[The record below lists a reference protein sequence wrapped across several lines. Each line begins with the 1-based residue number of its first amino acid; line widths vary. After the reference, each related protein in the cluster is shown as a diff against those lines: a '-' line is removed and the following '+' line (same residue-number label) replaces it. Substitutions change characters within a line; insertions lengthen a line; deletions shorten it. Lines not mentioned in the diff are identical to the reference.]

1 MTQSAACSPTCAAFP
16 PVLEELLRPLFV
28 GGVVGGSSWAPS
40 VKQGALVAARGRG
53 SAIMEHL
60 LLEVAAA
67 PLRLIA
73 AKNEK
78 SRSELGRFLTKQ
90 VWTPQDRQCILST
103 LAQLLLD
110 KDCTVLVGRQ
120 LRPILLDLLERNAEA
135 IKAGGQV
142 NHDLHER
149 LCVSMSKLIGSH
161 PDVLPFALRYFKD
174 SSPVFQRLFLESS
187 DANPVRYGHRRMKL
201 RDLMEAA
208 YKFLQQEQSVFR
220 DLWDWS
226 VCVPLLRSH
235 DTLVRW
241 YTANCLALVTCM
253 NEEHKLSFLK
263 KIFNSEELI
272 HFRLR
277 LLEEAQLQD
286 LEKALVLANPE
297 TSLWRKEKELQYL
310 QGHLVSADLSSRV
323 TVVCGVV
330 LPRQPPAPGEQAGNR
345 SSAREQEL
353 AFRSYVL
360 VESVCRNLQTLAM
373 AVASQNAVLL
383 EGPIGCGKTSLVEH
397 LAAMTG
403 RRKPPQLLKVQL
415 GDQTDSKMLLGMYRC
430 TDVPGEFVWQPGT
443 LTQAATKG
451 HWILLED
458 IDYAP
463 LDVVSVLIPLLE
475 NGELLIPGQGDCL
488 KVAPGFQFFATRRLL
503 SCGGN
508 WYRPLNSHATLLDK
522 YWTKIHLDNMDK
534 TELNEVLQSRYPS
547 LLAAT
552 DHLLDIYIQLTGDK
566 HHSQSDSSVEC
577 EQAPQEVS
585 EARRENKR
593 LSLEGRE
600 LSLRDL
606 LNWCNRIAHSFDS
619 LSASA
624 SFSIFQEAL
633 DCFSAML
640 SKQTSK
646 LKIAEVIGSR
656 LNISKK
662 KAEFFCQLYKPE
674 IVINE
679 LDVQVGRVRLLRKQS
694 EAVHIQREKLT
705 FAATRPSSV
714 LIEQLAVCVSKGEP
728 VLLVGETGTGK
739 TSTVQYLAHI
749 TGHRLRV
756 VNMNQQS
763 DTADLLGGYKPV
775 DHKLIWLP
783 LREAFEELFAQT
795 FSKKQNFT
803 FLGHIQTCYRQK
815 RWHDLLRLMQHVHKS
830 AVKKDG
836 KENETG
842 LLLKEKWEA
851 FGLRLNH
858 AQQQMK
864 MTENALLFAFVE
876 GTLAQAVTKGE
887 WILLDEINLAAP
899 ETLECLSGLLEGS
912 SGSLVLLDRGD
923 SEPLVRHPD
932 FRLFA
937 CMNPATDVGKRN
949 LPPGIRNRFTELYV
963 EELESKEDLQILIVD
978 YLKGLSVN
986 KSTVQGIINFYRDV
1000 RKMSGVTL
1008 VDGTGHRPHYSLRT
1022 LCRALR
1028 FAASNP
1034 CSNIQRSL
1042 YEGFCLGFLTQ
1053 LDRASHPI
1061 VQKLILK
1068 HIISGNIKSLLKQP
1082 IPEPKGGRLIQVEGY
1097 WISMGDKEPTIDET
1111 YILTSSVKLNLRDIV
1126 RVVSAGT
1133 YPVLI
1138 QGETSVG
1145 KTSLIRWLAAASGNH
1160 CVRINNHEHTDIQE
1174 YIGCYTSDSSG
1185 KLVFKE
1191 GVLIDAMRKGYWIIL
1206 DELNLAPTDVL
1217 EALNRLLDDNRELL
1231 ITETQEVVK
1240 AHPRFMLFA
1249 TQNPPGLYGGRKV
1262 LSRAFRNRFVELHF
1276 DELPSSEL
1284 ETILHKRCSLPPS
1297 YCSKLVKVMLDLQSY
1312 RRSSSVFAG
1321 KQGFITLRD
1330 LFRWAERYRLAE
1342 QSQKEYDWLQHLAND
1357 GYMLLAGR
1365 VRKQEEVD
1373 VIQEVL
1379 EKHFKKKLCPQSL
1392 FSKENV
1398 LKLLSK
1404 LSTHIST
1411 LESKFSHVV
1420 WTESMRRLALLVGRA
1435 LEFGEPVLLVGDTG
1449 CGKTTVCQVF
1459 AALANQKLYSVNCH
1473 LHMETSDFLGGLRPV
1488 RQKPKDKEEVD
1499 TSRLFEWHDGP
1510 LVLAM
1515 KEDGFFLLDEISLAD
1530 DSVLERLNS
1539 VLEVEKSLLL
1549 AEKGSLEDKD
1559 NEVELLTA
1567 GKKFRILATMNP
1579 GGDFGKKELSPALR
1593 NRFTEIWC
1601 PQSTSRED
1609 LKQIIS
1615 SNLRPGLSLGRID
1628 YKGADIA
1635 EVMLDF
1641 IDWLTHQEFG
1651 RRCVVS
1657 IRDILSW
1664 VNFMNTMG
1672 KEAALKRPETIST
1685 VTSFVHAACLVYID
1699 GIGSGVTSSGFGTA
1713 LLARKECLK
1722 FLIKR
1727 LSKIVRLTECQKN
1740 ELKIYDRLKA
1750 KEFTGIDDLWGIH
1763 PFFIPRGPVLHR
1775 NNIADYALSAGTTA
1789 MNAQRL
1795 LRATKL
1801 NKPILLEG
1809 SPGVGKTSLVGALAK
1824 ASGNTLVRINLS
1836 EQTDITDLFGAD
1848 LPVEGGKGGEF
1859 AWRDGPL
1866 LAALKAGH
1874 WVVLDELNLASQSVL
1889 EGLNACFDHRGEIY
1903 VPELGMSFQVQHEKT
1918 KIFGCQNPFR
1928 QGGGRKGLPRSFL
1941 NRFTQVFVDPLTV
1954 IDMEFIASTL
1964 FPAIDKNIL
1973 KKMVAFNNQ
1982 MDHEVTVE
1990 KKWGQKGGPWEFNL
2004 RDLFRW
2010 CQLMLVDQSPGC
2022 YDPGQHVFL
2031 VYGERMRTRE
2041 DKEKVFAVFKDVF
2054 SSNSNPYTGTRLL
2067 HITPYDVQL
2076 GYSVLSRGNYV
2087 PAPSRRPLSLLH
2099 QSLQP
2104 LESVMKCVQMSWMV
2118 ILVGPASVG
2127 KTSLV
2132 QLLAQLTGHTLKIMA
2147 MNSAM
2152 DTTELLGGF
2161 EQVDLMR
2168 PWRKLLEKVES
2179 TVQAL
2184 LRDSLLISADDAA
2197 VVLRAWSHF
2206 LLTYT
2211 PKDLGEA
2218 GKGVTAE
2225 IVSKLEAVLLLL
2237 QRLNNKINSYSK
2249 AEFAKLVEEFQ
2260 SFGLKLMQSSSGRSH
2275 GTFEWVD
2282 SMLVQALKSGDW
2294 LLMDNVNFCNPS
2306 VLDRLNALLEPGGV
2320 LTVSERGMIDGSTP
2334 TITPHPNFRLFLSM
2348 DPVHGEISRA
2358 MRNRGLEIYISGEGD
2373 RSIPDELDLKV
2384 LLHSLGL
2391 VGDSVCDTLLAL
2403 HRETQSTVVGS
2414 PASSVSTLIQTA
2426 SLIVQYLQRGLGL
2439 DRAFSEAC
2447 CEAYVRSQHSPA
2459 NQKLVQALLEKHISS
2474 LRAHETWGNAILAMG
2489 LWPDSLPSAVFAT
2502 EDSHLSVVRSDGQIL
2517 AYCLNR
2523 MSMKTSSWARIQP
2536 LTLPD
2541 LEKIMQSS
2549 SPESLKFSSVEVDT
2563 FWIDEPDVLAMAVK
2577 LLIERA
2583 TNQDWM
2589 LRVKW
2594 LYHLAKNIPQGL
2606 ESIQIHLE
2614 ASAESLRKFYS
2625 NSLSAGVSNVIKI
2638 LQPNI
2643 TDEFVI
2649 PLDPRWN
2656 MQALD
2661 IIRNSMDFDPQTDQS
2676 EQLFSLLESIANKT
2690 IIYLDRDKRFFTEEK
2705 MIFSVGGKKLRNSV
2719 LRMSFEFHKDPE
2731 SYHSLP
2737 HEIVVNLAAF
2747 FELCDALTLLWVQS
2761 SQEVV
2766 SDASVNEIL
2775 DSLQWRDRFWTVADT
2790 VKLDAP
2796 GLALLALHWHWVLKH
2811 LVRQIP
2817 RLLMNHEDKYYK
2829 EVQTVSEH
2837 VQNCLGSPTGG
2848 FTGIKKLQKFL
2859 GRPFPFKDKL
2869 VVECFSQLKI
2879 LNKALAIREQM
2890 PTLQE
2895 SGWQEDIRRLQMVA
2909 SEWTLKKSLLQA
2921 GGLVLRA
2928 NILED
2933 VKTDELKNLVN
2944 AQCLKLKAKGI
2955 SLGFLEQKSNEAS
2968 SLSQPDFTSLIQLT
2982 RSVQLWPAMEYL
2994 AVLWQYKV
3002 TADFMTLACLRRS
3015 SKNWQLQIDEEISHH
3030 ITFCLKHTP
3039 VAPQE
3044 FQGLWSLLHHQKVS
3058 TEEMISLWADFLN
3071 STFTSFWSST
3081 VTTDPE
3087 YWLTWSPLPGAQQRE
3102 RPKSLLDSTLKGP
3115 GCLSRAMF
3123 SKCCF
3128 EVLTSSCK
3136 ESPWDVSGLPILS
3149 SSHVTLGEWV
3159 ERAQQLQ
3166 DIRSVLWTNMAV
3178 PSVAEFRRT
3187 DSQLQ
3192 GLVLCRHLAGLA
3204 ELLPETR
3211 RREYI
3216 QNCEQLLCGDSQAFQ
3231 HVGQTLG
3238 DMAGQVALPK
3248 ELLCLLLTSL
3258 RHLFGEGEGK
3268 QDLPEPARRGSLWV
3282 SLGLLQIQ
3290 TWLPQARFDPAVK
3303 REYKLKYAK
3312 EELHQLQCEWK
3323 TRNLLSQLQ
3332 TGRDLEDEVII
3343 SYSHPHIRL
3352 LHQRIDHL
3360 ENLILSLSKKQA
3372 FRPQQPAYESLAQEI
3387 HHYVTSIAKAP
3398 AVQDLLARL
3407 LQALRAD
3414 RPRSAQAAQNLLKE
3428 EASWQQSH
3436 HQFRKRLAE
3445 EYTLYPD
3452 SVAPLQASIL
3462 QLQHGMRLVASEV
3475 HASLHSSVVCADRL
3489 DALATSLLAFP
3500 SVNPTFPTYYA
3511 HADALC
3517 SVKSEEVVRGLGKLI
3532 LKRSGGKELE
3542 GKGVR
3547 PCPTR
3552 EQLLVN
3558 ALLYLRSHVL
3568 CKGELDQRA
3577 LQLFRHV
3584 CQEII
3589 NEWDEQERIAQEKA
3603 KQESSLYRYRSRNSK
3618 TALSEEEEEEREFRK
3633 QFPLHEKDFA
3643 DILVEPTLEEKK
3655 GASDGHEE
3663 AAPTDPA
3670 LLSPSSM
3677 QAVMLVHQQL
3687 CLSFARSLWYQ
3698 QTLPPHEAKHYLSLF
3713 LSCYQTGASLV
3724 THFYPLMGVELNDQL
3739 LGSQL
3744 LACTLSH
3751 NTLFGEA
3758 TSDLIVKPDGPYDF
3772 YQHPNI
3778 PEARHCQPVLQ
3789 GFSEAISQ
3797 LLQDWPE
3804 HPALEQLLVVIGRI
3818 RSFPLSSP
3826 ISKFLNGLEILLAK
3840 AQDWEEN
3847 ASRALSL
3854 RKHLDLVSQM
3864 IIRWRKLELNCWCMS
3879 LDNTMK
3885 RHTEKSTKHWFS
3897 IYQMLEKH
3905 MQEQTE
3911 EQEDDKQMTLVLL
3924 VSTLQAFIEGSS
3936 LGEFHVRLQ
3945 MLLVFHCHVLLMPQV
3960 EGKDSLCSVLWNL
3973 YHYYKQFFDR
3983 VQAKIV
3989 ELRSPLEKELKEFVK
4004 ISKWNDVSF
4013 WSIKQ
4018 SVEKTHRT
4026 LFKFM
4031 KKFEAVLSE
4040 PCLSSLVESDE
4051 EQPDFL
4057 LQPTEAATSEVSP
4070 IQSLNR
4076 ALRETLLARPAAA
4089 EATIPEQC
4097 HSAPFPSEGEL
4108 LYRLPKLM
4116 KRMRRV
4122 CLALMKESRLP
4133 HLVEG
4138 LDQFTGEVI
4147 SSVSEL
4153 QSLKV
4158 EPSAEKEKQQSEAK
4172 HILMRKQRALAD
4184 LFKYLA
4190 KTGLSYRKGLAWAR
4204 SKNHQ
4209 EMLHLRPL
4217 DLRSALSIVS
4227 STQEAD
4233 SRLLTEISTSW
4244 DGCQKYFYRCVA
4256 RHARLTAALAA
4267 PAKEMGVGNIERC
4280 KGFSA
4285 HLMKMLIRQRR
4296 SLTTLTEQ
4304 WILLRNLLSCVQEI
4318 HGRLLEPLLYPV
4330 AFPPQEGVQQWTE
4343 RLQHLAMQS
4352 QILLEQLSWFLQCCP
4367 SAGTAPGHSDAQ
4379 VQGQPSVPYPKG
4391 PELSNGQL
4399 SGAVPDLI
4407 PSNLS
4412 YPSPVPG
4419 SQLPSGCRMRKQ
4431 DPLWQQSTSRL
4442 TEMLKTIRTVK
4453 ADVDRIRQQSCE
4465 TLFHSWKD
4473 FEVCSSGLSCLSQLS
4488 AHLQGLES
4496 LFILPG
4502 MEVEQTDQQMA
4513 LVESL
4518 EYVRGEINKATDDF
4532 ATWKTHLLTS
4542 GSQRGNQMLDE
4553 GFVEDFAEQ
4562 METAIRAVLFAIQNL
4577 AERNSKKTEENADQ
4591 TRPQE
4596 DDEAAAGF
4604 ERLQS
4609 GHLTKLLEEDFWA
4622 DVSTLHVQKI
4632 ISAVSELLERLK
4644 SYGEDSTAAKHMF
4657 FSQSCCLLVRLV
4669 PMLSRYSDLV
4679 LFFLTMSLATHR
4691 SSAKLLSVLTQLFTE
4706 LAQKGFCLPKEF
4718 MEDSAGE
4725 GATEFHDYEGGGIGE
4740 GEGVKDV
4747 SDQIE
4752 NEEQAEDT
4760 FQKGQEKDTEDPDSK
4775 PDIKGEENA
4784 IEMSEDFDGKMHDG
4798 ELEEQEE
4805 DDEKSDSESAD
4816 LDKQMGDL
4824 NGEEAD
4830 KLDERLWGDDEEED
4844 EEEEDSATEETG
4856 PGMDEEDCGLVAKED
4871 NLDSGK
4877 SNKDKNQQDKKEE
4890 KEEAEANDDG
4900 QGQDKINE
4908 QIDEREYDE
4917 NEVDPYHGNQEML
4930 PEPEALDLPDDLN
4943 LDSEDK
4949 NGDEDTDHE
4958 EGEEENPL
4966 DIKEKPLDT
4975 EEADHE
4981 AEDISEETESDQN
4994 ESQGQ
4999 HEPEE
5004 GANEADKEEGEE
5016 EMDTGAGDQ
5025 NEETGEHP
5033 EDSSED
5039 EEQPSLEDKDRDAE
5053 ASDESADS
5061 GVSVDQ
5067 GLQPQKEEKEEE
5079 EGENSDTEEQVPEA
5093 TERKEHDSCGQ
5104 TGLENVQSSQAVEL
5118 AGAAPEK
5125 EQGKEEH
5132 GSGAA
5137 DANQAEG
5144 HESNFIARLA
5154 SQKQTRKNTQSFK
5167 RKPGQADNERSM
5179 GDHNERVHK
5188 RLRTVDTDSPA
5199 EQGPPQPQAQ
5209 LEDADAFEHIK
5220 QGSEPYDAQTYD
5232 VASME
5237 QQQSAKDSSKE
5248 QEQEEME
5255 DAFMDM
5261 EEQEELKAVDTEQLK
5276 PEEVKS
5282 RATASSGFD
5291 EMEIQTVKTEEDQ
5304 DLRRDKSHKETENE
5318 KPERS
5323 RDSTIHTAHQFLV
5336 DTIFQPFLKDV
5347 CELRQELERQLE
5359 TWQPHESGSPEEE
5372 KAAAEMWQ
5380 SYLVLTA
5387 PLSQQL
5393 CEQLRLILEPTQA
5406 AKLKGDY
5413 RTGKRLNMRKVI
5425 PYIAS
5430 QFRKDKI
5437 WLRRTKPSKR
5447 QYQICLA
5454 IDDSSSMVDNHT
5466 KQLAYESLAVIGNAL
5481 TLLEVGQIAVCSF
5494 GESVKLLHPFHEQ
5507 FSDYS
5512 GSQILRLCK
5521 FQQKK
5526 TRIAQFLESVA
5537 NMFAAAQQFSQHVSP
5552 DTAQLLLVVSD
5563 GRGLFLEGKDR
5574 VLAAV
5579 QAAQNA
5585 NIFVIFVVLDNPSS
5599 RDSILDI
5606 KVPIFKGP
5614 GEMPEIRSYMEEFPF
5629 PFYIILRDMNALP
5642 ETLSDALRQWF
5653 ELVTASDHL

>member
-1 MTQSAACSPTCAAFP
+1 
-16 PVLEELLRPLFV
+16 
-28 GGVVGGSSWAPS
+28 
-40 VKQGALVAARGRG
+40 
-53 SAIMEHL
+53 MEHL
-60 LLEVAAA
+60 LVEVAAA
-67 PLRLIA
+67 PLRLIV

-78 SRSELGRFLTKQ
+78 SRSELGRFLAKQ
-90 VWTPQDRQCILST
+90 IWTPQDRQCILNT

-110 KDCTVLVGRQ
+110 KDYTMLVGRQ
-120 LRPILLDLLERNAEA
+120 LRPLLLDLLERNAEA
-135 IKAGGQV
+135 IKTGGQV

-149 LCVSMSKLIGSH
+149 LCVSMSRLLGSH

-174 SSPVFQRLFLESS
+174 TSPVFQRLFLESS
-187 DANPVRYGHRRMKL
+187 DANPVRYGRRRMKL

-220 DLWDWS
+220 ELWDWS

-263 KIFNSEELI
+263 KIFSGEELT

-297 TSLWRKEKELQYL
+297 ACLWRKDKELQYS
-310 QGHLVSADLSSRV
+310 QGHLVSADLCTRV
-323 TVVCGVV
+323 TAVCGVV
-330 LPRQPPAPGEQAGNR
+330 LPRHPPAAEEQINNR
-345 SSAREQEL
+345 TSSCEQEL
-353 AFRSYVL
+353 SLRSYVL
-360 VESVCRNLQTLAM
+360 VDSVCKNLQTLAM

-403 RRKPPQLLKVQL
+403 RRKPPNLLKVQL

-475 NGELLIPGQGDCL
+475 NGELLIPGRGDCL
-488 KVAPGFQFFATRRLL
+488 KVVPGFQFFATRRLL

-522 YWTKIHLDNMDK
+522 YWTKIHLDNLDK
-534 TELNEVLQSRYPS
+534 KELTEVLQSRFPS
-547 LLAAT
+547 LLAAAH
-552 DHLLDIYIQLTGDK
+552 HLLDIYIQLTGEK
-566 HHSQSDSSVEC
+566 HHSRSEVSVEC
-577 EQAPQEVS
+577 EQPS
-585 EARRENKR
+585 EEAMAARREDKR
-593 LSLEGRE
+593 PVLEGRE

-606 LNWCNRIAHSFDS
+606 LNWCNRIAHSFDGS
-619 LSASA
+619 SSSASL
-624 SFSIFQEAL
+624 SIFQEAL
-633 DCFSAML
+633 DCFTAML
-640 SKQTSK
+640 SEHTSK
-646 LKIAEVIGSR
+646 LKMAEIIGGK

-662 KAEFFCQLYKPE
+662 KAEFFCQFYKPE

-679 LDVQVGRVRLLRKQS
+679 LDIQVGRVRLLRKQS
-694 EAVHIQREKLT
+694 ETVHIQKEKLT

-775 DHKLIWLP
+775 DHRLIWLP
-783 LREAFEELFAQT
+783 LRESFEELFAQT
-795 FSKKQNFT
+795 FSRKQNFT

-815 RWHDLLRLMQHVHKS
+815 RWHDLLRLMQHVYKS
-830 AVKKDG
+830 AVN
-836 KENETG
+836 KEGRESETG
-842 LLLKEKWEA
+842 ILLKEKWEA
-851 FGLRLNH
+851 FGLRLSH

-864 MTENALLFAFVE
+864 MTENSLLFAFVE
-876 GTLAQAVTKGE
+876 GTLAQAVKKGE

-923 SEPLVRHPD
+923 TEPLVRHPD
-932 FRLFA
+932 FHLFA

-949 LPPGIRNRFTELYV
+949 LPPGIRNRFTELYI

-978 YLKGLSVN
+978 YLKGSSVN
-986 KSTVQGIINFYRDV
+986 RSTVQGIINFYTAL
-1000 RKMSGVTL
+1000 RKESGAKL

-1034 CSNIQRSL
+1034 CCNIQRSL

-1053 LDRASHPI
+1053 LDRMSHPV
-1061 VQKLILK
+1061 VQKLIGQ
-1068 HIISGNIKSLLKQP
+1068 HIVSGSVKSLLKQP

-1097 WISMGDKEPTIDET
+1097 WISVGDKEPTIDET
-1111 YILTSSVKLNLRDIV
+1111 YVLTSSVKLNLKDIA

-1145 KTSLIRWLAAASGNH
+1145 KTSLIRWLAAATGNQ

-1174 YIGCYTSDSSG
+1174 YIGCYTTNSSG

-1217 EALNRLLDDNRELL
+1217 EALNRLLDDNRELF

-1297 YCSKLVKVMLDLQSY
+1297 YCSKLVKVMLELQSY

-1330 LFRWAERYRLAE
+1330 LFRWAERYRLTE
-1342 QSQKEYDWLQHLAND
+1342 QTEKEYDWLQHLAND
-1357 GYMLLAGR
+1357 GFMLLAGR

-1379 EKHFKKKLCPQSL
+1379 EKHFKKKLCPRSL
-1392 FSKENV
+1392 FSKEKV
-1398 LKLLSK
+1398 LKLLGK
-1404 LSTHIST
+1404 LSTHVLPLKSQ
-1411 LESKFSHVV
+1411 FSHIV
-1420 WTESMRRLALLVGRA
+1420 WTEGMRRLAVLVGRA
-1435 LEFGEPVLLVGDTG
+1435 LEFGEPVLLIGDTG
-1449 CGKTTVCQVF
+1449 CGKTTICQLF

-1473 LHMETSDFLGGLRPV
+1473 LNMETSDFLGGLRPV
-1488 RQKPKDKEEVD
+1488 RQKPGDKEEMD

-1539 VLEVEKSLLL
+1539 VLEVEKCLVL
-1549 AEKGSLEDKD
+1549 AEKGSPEEND

-1601 PQSTSRED
+1601 PQSTRRGD
-1609 LKQIIS
+1609 LSQIITC
-1615 SNLRPGLSLGRID
+1615 NLRRGLSLGWTD
-1628 YKGADIA
+1628 HKGADIA
-1635 EVMLDF
+1635 KVMLDF

-1651 RRCVVS
+1651 RKCVVS

-1664 VNFMNTMG
+1664 VNFMNTMS
-1672 KEAALKRPETIST
+1672 KEAAVRRPDAIST
-1685 VTSFVHAACLVYID
+1685 VTAFVHAACLVYID

-1713 LLARKECLK
+1713 LLAREECLK
-1722 FLIKR
+1722 FLMKK
-1727 LSKIVRLTECQKN
+1727 LSKIVQLTECQKN
-1740 ELKIYDRLKA
+1740 ELKMYDRFKVR
-1750 KEFTGIDDLWGIH
+1750 EFTGIDNLWGIH
-1763 PFFIPRGPVLHR
+1763 PFFIPRGPVLHS
-1775 NNIADYALSAGTTA
+1775 NGTADYALSAGTTA

-1824 ASGNTLVRINLS
+1824 AAGNVLVRINLS

-1889 EGLNACFDHRGEIY
+1889 EGLNACFDHRAEIY
-1903 VPELGMSFQVQHEKT
+1903 VPELGMTFQVQHEKT

-1928 QGGGRKGLPRSFL
+1928 QGGGRKGLPKSFL

-1964 FPAIDKNIL
+1964 FPAIDKNIV

-1982 MDHEVTVE
+1982 IDHEVTVE

-2022 YDPGQHVFL
+2022 YDPGQHMFL
-2031 VYGERMRTRE
+2031 VYGKRMRTRE
-2041 DKEKVFAVFKDVF
+2041 DEEKVISVFKNVF
-2054 SSNSNPYTGTRLL
+2054 GSNSNPYMGTRLF

-2076 GYSVLSRGNYV
+2076 GYSVLSRGSYV
-2087 PAPSRRPLSLLH
+2087 SHPSRRPLLLLH
-2099 QSLQP
+2099 QSLQS
-2104 LESVMKCVQMSWMV
+2104 LESIMKCVQMSWMV

-2132 QLLAQLTGHTLKIMA
+2132 QLLAHLTGHTLKIMA

-2161 EQVDLMR
+2161 EQVDLVR
-2168 PWRKLLEKVES
+2168 PWRHLLEKVED
-2179 TVQAL
+2179 TIRAL
-2184 LRDSLLISADDAA
+2184 LRDSLLVSADDAE

-2206 LLTYT
+2206 LLTYK
-2211 PKDLGEA
+2211 PKSLGED
-2218 GKGVTAE
+2218 GKGITME
-2225 IVSKLEAVLLLL
+2225 IVNKLEAVLLLM
-2237 QRLNNKINSYSK
+2237 QRLNNKITLYSK
-2249 AEFAKLVEEFQ
+2249 AEFGKLVEDFR
-2260 SFGLKLMQSSSGRSH
+2260 SFGVKLMHSASGCSH

-2282 SMLVQALKSGDW
+2282 SMLVRALKSGDW

-2320 LTVSERGMIDGSTP
+2320 LTINERGMMDGSTP
-2334 TITPHPNFRLFLSM
+2334 TITPNPNFRLFLSM

-2358 MRNRGLEIYISGEGD
+2358 MRNRGLEIFISEGGD
-2373 RSIPDELDLKV
+2373 NNISDNLDLKV

-2391 VGDSVCDTLLAL
+2391 VGDSVCDILLAL
-2403 HRETQSTVVGS
+2403 HAETQSSLVGS
-2414 PASSVSTLIQTA
+2414 PASSVSALVQAAVLIA
-2426 SLIVQYLQRGLGL
+2426 QYLQRGLCL

-2447 CEAYVRSQHSPA
+2447 WEVYVCSQHSAA
-2459 NQKLVQALLEKHISS
+2459 NQKLVQALLEKHAS
-2474 LRAHETWGNAILAMG
+2474 LLQARETWGNSILAAG
-2489 LWPDSLPSAVFAT
+2489 LWPDSVPSALFAT
-2502 EDSHLSVVRSDGQIL
+2502 EDSHLSVVRNDGQIL

-2523 MSMKTSSWARIQP
+2523 ISMKASSWARSQP
-2536 LTLPD
+2536 LTLQD

-2549 SPESLKFSSVEVDT
+2549 NPENLKFSEVQVDAY
-2563 FWIDEPDVLAMAVK
+2563 WMDEPDVLAMAVK
-2577 LLIERA
+2577 LLIERS

-2594 LYHLAKNIPQGL
+2594 LSHLAKNIPQSL
-2606 ESIQIHLE
+2606 ESLQVHLE
-2614 ASAESLRKFYS
+2614 GSATSLRNFYS
-2625 NSLSAGVSNVIKI
+2625 NSLSAEVTNIFKI
-2638 LQPNI
+2638 LQANMA
-2643 TDEFVI
+2643 DDFVI

-2656 MQALD
+2656 MQALG
-2661 IIRNSMDFDPQTDQS
+2661 IIRNSMDVAPPTDQP
-2676 EQLFSLLESIANKT
+2676 EQLFMLLESVANKT
-2690 IIYLDRDKRFFTEEK
+2690 IVYLDREKRIFTEANLISASGK
-2705 MIFSVGGKKLRNSV
+2705 MLKNSV

-2731 SYHSLP
+2731 SYHNLP

-2747 FELCDALTLLWVQS
+2747 FELCDALILLWVQS
-2761 SQEVV
+2761 PQGMV
-2766 SDASVNEIL
+2766 SDDNVSEIL
-2775 DSLQWRDRFWTVADT
+2775 SSVRWRDRFWTVSDS
-2790 VKLDAP
+2790 VKVDAP

-2811 LVRQIP
+2811 LVLQIP
-2817 RLLMNHEDKYYK
+2817 QLLVNHENKYYK
-2829 EVQTVSEH
+2829 EVQMVSRH
-2837 VQNCLGSPTGG
+2837 IQNCLGSLTGSS
-2848 FTGIKKLQKFL
+2848 TGVKKLQKFL

-2869 VVECFSQLKI
+2869 VVECFSQLKV
-2879 LNKALAIREQM
+2879 LNRVLGLREQM
-2890 PTLQE
+2890 PIPGE
-2895 SGWQEDIRRLQMVA
+2895 SGWLENINRLQVLA
-2909 SEWTLKKSLLQA
+2909 SEWILKKSLLEA
-2921 GGLVLRA
+2921 WGLIFRA
-2928 NILED
+2928 NTLED
-2933 VKTDELKNLVN
+2933 VNLDDLKNFLS
-2944 AQCLKLKAKGI
+2944 AQCSELKAKGL
-2955 SLGFLEQKSNEAS
+2955 SLGFLEKKIGEAS
-2968 SLSQPDFTSLIQLT
+2968 SSTSQPDFTSLVRLT
-2982 RSVQLWPAMEYL
+2982 RHVQLWPVVEYL
-2994 AVLWQYKV
+2994 AVLWQYRLIAHIV
-3002 TADFMTLACLRRS
+3002 TQIYLRRL
-3015 SKNWQLQIDEEISHH
+3015 SKNEQLQIDEEISHH
-3030 ITFCLKHTP
+3030 VTFCLKHTS

-3044 FQGLWSLLHHQKVS
+3044 LQDLWSLLHHQKMS
-3058 TEEMISLWADFLN
+3058 TEEVVYLWSELFN
-3071 STFTSFWSST
+3071 STFNSFWSST

-3087 YWLTWSPLPGAQQRE
+3087 YWLTWIPLPREQQRDIP
-3102 RPKSLLDSTLKGP
+3102 RALLDSTLKGP
-3115 GCLSRAMF
+3115 GNLCRATF

-3136 ESPWDVSGLPILS
+3136 AGAWDMSGLPILS

-3159 ERAQQLQ
+3159 ERVQQLQ
-3166 DIRSVLWTNMAV
+3166 DISSLLWTNMAI

-3187 DSQLQ
+3187 DAQLQ
-3192 GLVLCRHLAGLA
+3192 GLVLCRHLMGLA
-3204 ELLPETR
+3204 ELLPEPQQQQ
-3211 RREYI
+3211 YI
-3216 QNCEQLLCGDSQAFQ
+3216 RSCEQLLLGDNQACQ
-3231 HVGQTLG
+3231 HMGQALG
-3238 DMAGQVALPK
+3238 DMAAHRALPE

-3258 RHLFGEGEGK
+3258 HYFFGEEDSTK
-3268 QDLPEPARRGSLWV
+3268 NLPEPAQRGSVWV
-3282 SLGLLQIQ
+3282 TLGLVQIQ

-3323 TRNLLSQLQ
+3323 TRNLSSQLQ
-3332 TGRDLEDEVII
+3332 TGRDLEDEAIA

-3352 LHQRIDHL
+3352 LRQRIDHL
-3360 ENLILSLSKKQA
+3360 ENSVCSLLKKQA
-3372 FRPQQPAYESLAQEI
+3372 FRPQQPSYESLVQEI
-3387 HHYVTSIAKAP
+3387 HHYVTSIAQA
-3398 AVQDLLARL
+3398 ATVQHLLARL
-3407 LQALRAD
+3407 LQAIRVD
-3414 RPRSAQAAQNLLKE
+3414 GVQSAQVAQSLLKE
-3428 EASWQQSH
+3428 EASWQQSQ
-3436 HQFRKRLAE
+3436 HQFRKRLGE
-3445 EYTLYPD
+3445 EYSLYPD
-3452 SVAPLQASIL
+3452 VVTPLQASVL
-3462 QLQHGMRLVASEV
+3462 QLQHGMRLVASAV
-3475 HASLHSSVVCADRL
+3475 HASLHGSALSADRL
-3489 DALATSLLAFP
+3489 RALATALLAFP
-3500 SVNPTFPTYYA
+3500 SVGPTFPTYYA

-3517 SVKSEEVVRGLGKLI
+3517 SVKSEEVRRGLGKLVI
-3532 LKRSGGKELE
+3532 KRSGGQEPE
-3542 GKGVR
+3542 GPGQQ
-3547 PCPTR
+3547 PCLTR
-3552 EQLLVN
+3552 EQLLLN

-3568 CKGELDQRA
+3568 CKGELDHRA
-3577 LQLFRHV
+3577 LLLFRHV
-3584 CQEII
+3584 CQEIV
-3589 NEWDEQERIAQEKA
+3589 NEWDEQERVAQEKA
-3603 KQESSLYRYRSRNSK
+3603 EQEGCLYRYRSKSSR
-3618 TALSEEEEEEREFRK
+3618 TTLSEEEEEEQEFRK

-3643 DILVEPTLEEKK
+3643 DILTVPMLEGKK
-3655 GASDGHEE
+3655 EISDGQEE
-3663 AAPTDPA
+3663 ETAVDPA
-3670 LLSPSSM
+3670 LLSQSSM
-3677 QAVMLVHQQL
+3677 QAVMLIHQQL
-3687 CLSFARSLWYQ
+3687 CLSFTRSLWYQ
-3698 QTLPPHEAKHYLSLF
+3698 QPTVPSHEAQHYLSLF

-3724 THFYPLMGVELNDQL
+3724 THFYPMMGVELNDEL

-3744 LACTLSH
+3744 LACTVFY
-3751 NTLFGEA
+3751 NTLFGET
-3758 TSDLIVKPDGPYDF
+3758 TSDLMVKPIGPYDF
-3772 YQHPNI
+3772 YQHPNV
-3778 PEARHCQPVLQ
+3778 PEARQCQPVLQ
-3789 GFSEAISQ
+3789 GFSEAVSQ

-3804 HPALEQLLVVIGRI
+3804 HPALEQLLVVMDRI
-3818 RSFPLSSP
+3818 RAFPLSSP
-3826 ISKFLNGLEILLAK
+3826 ISKFLNGLEILLTK

-3854 RKHLDLVSQM
+3854 RKHINLVSQM
-3864 IIRWRKLELNCWCMS
+3864 IIRWRKLELNCWSMS

-3885 RHTEKSTKHWFS
+3885 CHTEKSTKHWCS

-3905 MQEQTE
+3905 MQEQAE
-3911 EQEDDKQMTLVLL
+3911 DQDDDKQMTLVLL

-3960 EGKDSLCSVLWNL
+3960 EGKDALCSVLWNL
-3973 YHYYKQFFDR
+3973 YHYYKQFCDQ

-4040 PCLSSLVESDE
+4040 PCRSCLVESDKE
-4051 EQPDFL
+4051 EQSYFL
-4057 LQPTEAATSEVSP
+4057 SRPTDDDTSEASP
-4070 IQSLNR
+4070 VQSLNR
-4076 ALRETLLARPAAA
+4076 ALRETLLAWPAAGQ
-4089 EATIPEQC
+4089 ATIPQQYQDA
-4097 HSAPFPSEGEL
+4097 APFSMEGEL
-4108 LYRLPKLM
+4108 LHRLPKLL
-4116 KRMRRV
+4116 KRMRKV
-4122 CLALMKESRLP
+4122 CLTFMKESPLP

-4147 SSVSEL
+4147 SRVSEL

-4172 HILMRKQRALAD
+4172 HILMQKQRALSD
-4184 LFKYLA
+4184 LFKHLT
-4190 KTGLSYRKGLAWAR
+4190 KIGLSYRKGLTWAR
-4204 SKNHQ
+4204 TKNSQ
-4209 EMLHLRPL
+4209 EMLHLHPL

-4227 STQEAD
+4227 STREAS
-4233 SRLLTEISTSW
+4233 SRLLTEIASSW
-4244 DGCQKYFYRCVA
+4244 DGCQKYFYRCLA
-4256 RHARLTAALAA
+4256 RHARLNVALAT
-4267 PAKEMGVGNIERC
+4267 PAKEMGMGSIERC

-4285 HLMKMLIRQRR
+4285 HLMKILTRQRR

-4304 WILLRNLLSCVQEI
+4304 WIIFRNLLSCVQEI
-4318 HGRLLEPLLYPV
+4318 HSSLTGPLVYPV
-4330 AFPPQEGVQQWTE
+4330 AFPPQDGVQQWTE
-4343 RLQHLAMQS
+4343 RLQHLTMQS
-4352 QILLEQLSWFLQCCP
+4352 QILLEQLSWLLQCCP
-4367 SAGTAPGHSDAQ
+4367 SVGPATAHGSAP
-4379 VQGQPSVPYPKG
+4379 VQGQPSAHPLEG
-4391 PELSNGQL
+4391 LELTKGQL
-4399 SGAVPDLI
+4399 SGGMPDLV
-4407 PSNLS
+4407 SCNLS
-4412 YPSPVPG
+4412 YPSPAPE

-4431 DPLWQQSTSRL
+4431 DQLWQESVTRL
-4442 TEMLKTIRTVK
+4442 TEVLKTIKTVK
-4453 ADVDRIRQQSCE
+4453 ADVDKIRQQSCE

-4473 FEVCSSGLSCLSQLS
+4473 FEVCSSGLSCLSQVSSDLR
-4488 AHLQGLES
+4488 GLEA
-4496 LFILPG
+4496 LFVLPG
-4502 MEVEQTDQQMA
+4502 MGVEPTDSQMA
-4513 LVESL
+4513 LIESL
-4518 EYVRGEINKATDDF
+4518 AYVRGEINKAVDDF
-4532 ATWKTHLLTS
+4532 TTWKMHLLNS
-4542 GSQRGNQMLDE
+4542 GSQEGNQILDE
-4553 GFVEDFAEQ
+4553 SFVEDFSEQ
-4562 METAIRAVLFAIQNL
+4562 METAIRAILCAIQNL
-4577 AERNSKKTEENADQ
+4577 IERNTKKAEESTDQ
-4591 TRPQE
+4591 HRPQE
-4596 DDEAAAGF
+4596 EDDGVCF
-4604 ERLQS
+4604 ERLQP
-4609 GHLTKLLEEDFWA
+4609 GHLAKLLEDDFWA
-4622 DVSTLHVQKI
+4622 GVSTLHVQKI
-4632 ISAVSELLERLK
+4632 ISAISELLERLK
-4644 SYGEDSTAAKHMF
+4644 SCSEDGSASKHRF
-4657 FSQSCCLLVRLV
+4657 FNQACCLLVRLV
-4669 PMLSRYSDLV
+4669 PMLCSFSDLV
-4679 LFFLTMSLATHR
+4679 LFFMTMSLATHR
-4691 SSAKLLSVLTQLFTE
+4691 STAKLLSVLAQVFTE
-4706 LAQKGFCLPKEF
+4706 LALKGFCLPKEF

-4740 GEGVKDV
+4740 GEGIKDV
-4747 SDQIE
+4747 SEKIE
-4752 NEEQAEDT
+4752 NEEQVEDS
-4760 FQKGQEKDTEDPDSK
+4760 FQNSQEKDKEDPDSK
-4775 PDIKGEENA
+4775 SAIQGEDNA
-4784 IEMSEDFDGKMHDG
+4784 IEMSEDFVGKMHDG

-4805 DDEKSDSESAD
+4805 DEKSDSEGAD
-4816 LDKQMGDL
+4816 LDKQMGNL

-4830 KLDERLWGDDEEED
+4830 KLDERLWGDDDEEED
-4844 EEEEDSATEETG
+4844 EEEGSRTEETG
-4856 PGMDEEDCGLVAKED
+4856 PGMDEEDTELVAKDD
-4871 NLDSGK
+4871 NLDARN
-4877 SNKDKNQQDKKEE
+4877 SNKDKKQQEKKEE
-4890 KEEAEANDDG
+4890 KEAESDNGG
-4900 QGQDKINE
+4900 QGKDKINE

-4917 NEVDPYHGNQEML
+4917 NEVDPYHGNQEEL
-4930 PEPEALDLPDDLN
+4930 PEPEAMDLPEDLN

-4949 NGDEDTDHE
+4949 NGSEDTDSE
-4958 EGEEENPL
+4958 EEEENPL
-4966 DIKEKPLDT
+4966 DIKEKTVDT
-4975 EEADHE
+4975 EEAGHE
-4981 AEDISEETESDQN
+4981 AEEMNTETEADQKEDDSRHDPKDGPGEDDKAEQEEEVDTEADDQDRDPADAPEENSEEQQQSLEEENGDNT
-4994 ESQGQ
+4994 
-4999 HEPEE
+4999 EE
-5004 GANEADKEEGEE
+5004 GGE
-5016 EMDTGAGDQ
+5016 
-5025 NEETGEHP
+5025 N
-5033 EDSSED
+5033 S
-5039 EEQPSLEDKDRDAE
+5039 
-5053 ASDESADS
+5053 
-5061 GVSVDQ
+5061 VSTDQ
-5067 GLQPQKEEKEEE
+5067 GLQPQKDE
-5079 EGENSDTEEQVPEA
+5079 EGENSDKEEQVPEA
-5093 TERKEHDSCGQ
+5093 VERKEHVSCGQ
-5104 TGLENVQSSQAVEL
+5104 TGLENLQSAQAVEL

-5137 DANQAEG
+5137 DAKQAEG

-5154 SQKQTRKNTQSFK
+5154 SQKHTRRNTQSFK
-5167 RKPGQADNERSM
+5167 RKPGQADNERSL
-5179 GDHNERVHK
+5179 GDHNEHVHK
-5188 RLRTVDTDSPA
+5188 RLRTVDNDRQAEPEPA
-5199 EQGPPQPQAQ
+5199 QPHAQ
-5209 LEDADAFEHIK
+5209 VEDADAFEHMK

-5232 VASME
+5232 VASKE
-5237 QQQSAKDSSKE
+5237 QQQAAKESNKN
-5248 QEQEEME
+5248 QEEETE
-5255 DAFMDM
+5255 DPFMDM
-5261 EEQEELKAVDTEQLK
+5261 EEQEELRAADAEQLK
-5276 PEEVKS
+5276 PEDVKS
-5282 RATASSGFD
+5282 GATAASGFD
-5291 EMEIQTVKTEEDQ
+5291 EMEVETQTVKREEDQ
-5304 DLRRDKSHKETENE
+5304 DAKTDRSYLETENK

-5323 RDSTIHTAHQFLV
+5323 RDSAIYTAHQFLMSRV
-5336 DTIFQPFLKDV
+5336 FQLFLKDV
-5347 CELRQELERQLE
+5347 SELRQEMERQLE
-5359 TWQPHESGSPEEE
+5359 TWQPHESENPEEE

-5406 AKLKGDY
+5406 AKLKGDF

-5466 KQLAYESLAVIGNAL
+5466 KQLAFESLAVIGNAL

-5494 GESVKLLHPFHEQ
+5494 GESVRLLHPFHEQ
-5507 FSDYS
+5507 FGDYS

-5526 TRIAQFLESVA
+5526 TMIAQFLESVA
-5537 NMFAAAQQFSQHVSP
+5537 SMFAATQQLSQNTSP
-5552 DTAQLLLVVSD
+5552 ETAQLLLIVSD
-5563 GRGLFLEGKDR
+5563 GRGLFLEGKER

-5579 QAAQNA
+5579 QAVRNA
-5585 NIFVIFVVLDNPSS
+5585 NIFVIFVVLDSPNS

-5629 PFYIILRDMNALP
+5629 PFYVILRDVNALP

-5653 ELVTASDHL
+5653 ELVTASDHP

>member
-1 MTQSAACSPTCAAFP
+1 
-16 PVLEELLRPLFV
+16 
-28 GGVVGGSSWAPS
+28 
-40 VKQGALVAARGRG
+40 
-53 SAIMEHL
+53 MEHL
-60 LLEVAAA
+60 SLEVASA

-73 AKNEK
+73 ARNEK
-78 SRSELGRFLTKQ
+78 SRGELGRFLAKQ
-90 VWTPQDRQCILST
+90 VWTPQDRQYILSI

-110 KDCTVLVGRQ
+110 KDYTVLLGRQ
-120 LRPILLDLLERNAEA
+120 LRPLLLDLLERNAET
-135 IKAGGQV
+135 IKTGGQV

-161 PDVLPFALRYFKD
+161 PDVLLFALRYFRD
-174 SSPVFQRLFLESS
+174 TYPVFQRLFLESS
-187 DANPVRYGHRRMKL
+187 DANPVRYGRRRMKL

-208 YKFLQQEQSVFR
+208 YKFLQQEQSAFR
-220 DLWDWS
+220 ELWDWS

-253 NEEHKLSFLK
+253 SEEHKLSFLK
-263 KIFNSEELI
+263 KIFSSDELI

-297 TSLWRKEKELQYL
+297 VSLWRKEKELQYL

-323 TVVCGVV
+323 TAVCGVV
-330 LPRQPPAPGEQAGNR
+330 LPRQLPAPGEQASD
-345 SSAREQEL
+345 SSSREQEL
-353 AFRSYVL
+353 ALRSFVL
-360 VESVCRNLQTLAM
+360 VESVCKNLQTLAM

-443 LTQAATKG
+443 LTQAASKG

-475 NGELLIPGQGDCL
+475 NGELLIPGRSDCL
-488 KVAPGFQFFATRRLL
+488 KVAPGFQLFATRRLL

-508 WYRPLNSHATLLDK
+508 WYWPLSSHATLLDK
-522 YWTKIHLDNMDK
+522 YWTKIHLNNLDK
-534 TELNEVLQSRYPS
+534 RELSEVLQKRYPA
-547 LLAAT
+547 LLAAAN
-552 DHLLDIYIQLTGDK
+552 HLLDIYVQLTGVK
-566 HHSQSDSSVEC
+566 QNCQSESSVGW
-577 EQAPQEVS
+577 EQAPQQVL
-585 EARRENKR
+585 EARKENKK
-593 LSLEGRE
+593 LVLEGRE

-619 LSASA
+619 SSSSGSLH
-624 SFSIFQEAL
+624 IFQEAL
-633 DCFSAML
+633 DCFTAML
-640 SKQTSK
+640 SEHTSK
-646 LKIAEVIGSR
+646 LKIAEIIGSK

-679 LDVQVGRVRLLRKQS
+679 LDVQVGRARLLRKQS
-694 EAVHIQREKLT
+694 EAVHVQKEKLT

-783 LREAFEELFAQT
+783 LRETFEELFVQT

-830 AVKKDG
+830 AVNKGG
-836 KENETG
+836 KEGEAGKTLTQTAG
-842 LLLKEKWEA
+842 AFLKEKWQA

-864 MTENALLFAFVE
+864 MTENSLLFAFVE
-876 GTLAQAVTKGE
+876 GTLAQAVKKGE

-923 SEPLVRHPD
+923 TEPLVRHPD

-949 LPPGIRNRFTELYV
+949 LPPGIRNRFTELYI

-978 YLKGLSVN
+978 YLKGLSIN
-986 KSTVQGIINFYRDV
+986 KTTVQGIINFYTAL
-1000 RKMSGVTL
+1000 RKESGTKL

-1053 LDRASHPI
+1053 LDRASRPV
-1061 VQKLILK
+1061 VQKLICQ
-1068 HIISGNIKSLLKQP
+1068 HIISGNVKSLLKQP

-1097 WISMGDKEPTIDET
+1097 WISVGDKEPTIDET
-1111 YILTSSVKLNLRDIV
+1111 YVLTSSVKMNLRDIV

-1145 KTSLIRWLAAASGNH
+1145 KTSLIRWLAAATGNY

-1174 YIGCYTSDSSG
+1174 YIGCYTSSSSG

-1231 ITETQEVVK
+1231 VTETQEVVK

-1276 DELPSSEL
+1276 DELPSPEL

-1297 YCSKLVKVMLDLQSY
+1297 YCTKLVKVMLDLQSY

-1342 QSQKEYDWLQHLAND
+1342 QTEKEYDWLQHLAND
-1357 GYMLLAGR
+1357 GFMLLAGR
-1365 VRKQEEVD
+1365 VRKEEEVD

-1379 EKHFKKKLCPQSL
+1379 EKHFKKKLCPQYL
-1392 FSKENV
+1392 FSKESV
-1398 LKLLSK
+1398 LKFLGK
-1404 LSTHIST
+1404 LSTQISA
-1411 LESKFSHVV
+1411 LEPNKFSHIV
-1420 WTESMRRLALLVGRA
+1420 WTEGLRRLAVLVGRA

-1449 CGKTTVCQVF
+1449 CGKTTVCQMF

-1473 LHMETSDFLGGLRPV
+1473 LNMETSDFLGGLRPV
-1488 RQKPKDKEEVD
+1488 RQRPNDKEERD

-1510 LVLAM
+1510 LVLAL
-1515 KEDGFFLLDEISLAD
+1515 KEDSFFLLDEISLAD

-1539 VLEVEKSLLL
+1539 VLEVEKSLVL
-1549 AEKGSLEDKD
+1549 AEKGSPEDKD

-1601 PQSTSRED
+1601 PQSTRRED
-1609 LKQIIS
+1609 LIQIINR
-1615 SNLRPGLSLGRID
+1615 NLRPGLSLGKTD
-1628 YKGADIA
+1628 HKGADIA

-1651 RRCVVS
+1651 RKCVVS

-1664 VNFMNTMG
+1664 VNFMNIMSE
-1672 KEAALKRPETIST
+1672 EAAVKRPETISS

-1699 GIGSGVTSSGFGTA
+1699 GIGSGVSSSGFGTA
-1713 LLARKECLK
+1713 LLARDECLK
-1722 FLIKR
+1722 FLIMKI
-1727 LSKIVRLTECQKN
+1727 SKIVRLTESQKD

-1750 KEFTGIDDLWGIH
+1750 KEFTGIDNLWGIH

-1775 NNIADYALSAGTTA
+1775 SNIADYALSAGTTA

-1954 IDMEFIASTL
+1954 VDMEFISSTL
-1964 FPAIDKNIL
+1964 FPAIDKNTV

-1982 MDHEVTVE
+1982 IDHEVTVE

-2031 VYGERMRTRE
+2031 VYGKRMRTRGDE
-2041 DKEKVFAVFKDVF
+2041 EKVIAVFKDVF
-2054 SSNSNPYTGTRLL
+2054 GSNSSPYMGTRLF

-2076 GYSVLSRGNYV
+2076 GYSVLSRGSYV
-2087 PAPSRRPLSLLH
+2087 PHPSRRPLLLLH
-2099 QSLQP
+2099 QSFQS
-2104 LESVMKCVQMSWMV
+2104 LESIMKCVQMSWMV

-2127 KTSLV
+2127 KTTLV
-2132 QLLAQLTGHTLKIMA
+2132 QLLAHLTGHTLKIMA

-2161 EQVDLMR
+2161 EQVDLVR
-2168 PWRKLLEKVES
+2168 TWRQLLEKVED
-2179 TVQAL
+2179 TIRGL
-2184 LRDSLLISADDAA
+2184 LRVSLLVSADDTE

-2206 LLTYT
+2206 LLMYK
-2211 PKDLGEA
+2211 PKCLGED
-2218 GKGVTAE
+2218 GKGITME
-2225 IVSKLEAVLLLL
+2225 IVNKLEAVLLLM

-2249 AEFAKLVEEFQ
+2249 AEFAKLLEDFR
-2260 SFGLKLMQSSSGRSH
+2260 SFRVKLMQSASGCSH

-2320 LTVSERGMIDGSTP
+2320 LTINERGMIDGATP

-2373 RSIPDELDLKV
+2373 ENISDNLDLKV

-2391 VGDSVCDTLLAL
+2391 VGDSVCDILLAL
-2403 HRETQSTVVGS
+2403 HSETRSSVIGS
-2414 PASSVSTLIQTA
+2414 PTSSVSALIQTA
-2426 SLIVQYLQRGLGL
+2426 ILIVQYLQRGLGL
-2439 DRAFSEAC
+2439 HRAFSEAC
-2447 CEAYVRSQHSPA
+2447 WEVYVCSQHSAA
-2459 NQKLVQALLEKHISS
+2459 NQKLVQTLLEKHVSI
-2474 LRAHETWGNAILAMG
+2474 LQARENWGNSILAAGM
-2489 LWPDSLPSAVFAT
+2489 WPDSVPSALFAT

-2523 MSMKTSSWARIQP
+2523 ISVKTSSWTRSQP
-2536 LTLPD
+2536 LTLQD

-2549 SPESLKFSSVEVDT
+2549 NPENLKFGAVQMDAC
-2563 FWIDEPDVLAMAVK
+2563 WIDEPEVLAMAVK

-2594 LYHLAKNIPQGL
+2594 LYHLARNIPQGL
-2606 ESIQIHLE
+2606 ESVQIHLE
-2614 ASAESLRKFYS
+2614 ASAASLRNFYS
-2625 NSLSAGVSNVIKI
+2625 NSLSAGVTNVFKI
-2638 LQPNI
+2638 LQTNI
-2643 TDEFVI
+2643 TDDFVI

-2656 MQALD
+2656 IQALD
-2661 IIRNSMDFDPQTDQS
+2661 IIRNSMSFDPQTDHP
-2676 EQLFSLLESIANKT
+2676 EQLFALLESVANKT
-2690 IIYLDRDKRFFTEEK
+2690 IIYLDREKRIFTEENLVS
-2705 MIFSVGGKKLRNSV
+2705 IGGKTLNSV

-2747 FELCDALTLLWVQS
+2747 FELCDALILLWVQS
-2761 SQEVV
+2761 AQVMV
-2766 SDASVNEIL
+2766 SDANVHEIL
-2775 DSLQWRDRFWTVADT
+2775 GSVQWRDRFWTVADA
-2790 VKLDAP
+2790 VKVDAP

-2811 LVRQIP
+2811 LVLQIP
-2817 RLLMNHEDKYYK
+2817 QLLMNYEDKYYK
-2829 EVQTVSEH
+2829 EVQTVSKH
-2837 VQNCLGSPTGG
+2837 IQNCLGNPTGG

-2869 VVECFSQLKI
+2869 VVECFSQLKVI
-2879 LNKALAIREQM
+2879 NKALAIREYV
-2890 PTLQE
+2890 LVLGE
-2895 SGWQEDIRRLQMVA
+2895 SEWQEDIHRLQVIA
-2909 SEWTLKKSLLQA
+2909 SEWILKKSLLQA
-2921 GGLVLRA
+2921 WGSILRA

-2933 VKTDELKNLVN
+2933 VNLDELKNLVSV
-2944 AQCLKLKAKGI
+2944 QCSELKAKGLP
-2955 SLGFLEQKSNEAS
+2955 LGFLEKKLGETS
-2968 SLSQPDFTSLIQLT
+2968 SLPQPGFISLIQLA
-2982 RSVQLWPAMEYL
+2982 RRIQLWPAAEYL
-2994 AVLWQYKV
+2994 AILWRYKV
-3002 TADFMTLACLRRS
+3002 MADFMMQVCLRRS
-3015 SKNWQLQIDEEISHH
+3015 SKNEQPQIDEEISHH
-3030 ITFCLKHTP
+3030 VTFCFKHTP

-3044 FQGLWSLLHHQKVS
+3044 LRDLWSLLYYKKVS
-3058 TEEMISLWADFLN
+3058 TEDIICLWSELFN

-3081 VTTDPE
+3081 VTTNPE
-3087 YWLTWSPLPGAQQRE
+3087 YWLTWNPLLNMQQKE
-3102 RPKSLLDSTLKGP
+3102 APKSFLDSTLKGP
-3115 GCLSRAMF
+3115 DSFCKAVF

-3128 EVLTSSCK
+3128 EVLTSGCRAG
-3136 ESPWDVSGLPILS
+3136 PWDVSGLPVLS

-3159 ERAQQLQ
+3159 ERVQQLQ
-3166 DIRSVLWTNMAV
+3166 DINSLLWTNMAV

-3192 GLVLCRHLAGLA
+3192 GLVLCRHLMGLV
-3204 ELLPETR
+3204 ELFPEHR
-3211 RREYI
+3211 QQEYM
-3216 QNCEQLLCGDSQAFQ
+3216 QHCEQLLLGDSHAFQ
-3231 HVGQTLG
+3231 HVCQILG
-3238 DMAGQVALPK
+3238 DLAGQEALPK

-3258 RHLFGEGEGK
+3258 HYFFGEGESK
-3268 QDLPEPARRGSLWV
+3268 RNLPEPAQRGSLWV
-3282 SLGLLQIQ
+3282 SLGLLQMQI
-3290 TWLPQARFDPAVK
+3290 WLPQAHFDPAVK

-3312 EELHQLQCEWK
+3312 EELHQLQCEQK
-3323 TRNLLSQLQ
+3323 IRDLASQLQ
-3332 TGRDLEDEVII
+3332 TGRNLDNEVIV
-3343 SYSHPHIRL
+3343 SYSHPHVRL
-3352 LHQRIDHL
+3352 LQQRIDQL
-3360 ENLILSLSKKQA
+3360 ENSVHRLLKKQA
-3372 FRPQQPAYESLAQEI
+3372 FRPQLPAYESLVQEI
-3387 HHYVTSIAKAP
+3387 HHYVTSIAKADS
-3398 AVQDLLARL
+3398 VQDLLTRL
-3407 LQALRAD
+3407 LQVLLTD
-3414 RPRSAQAAQNLLKE
+3414 GMRSAQVAQSLLKE
-3428 EASWQQSH
+3428 EASWQQSQ
-3436 HQFRKRLAE
+3436 HQFRKRLEE
-3445 EYTLYPD
+3445 EYALYPD
-3452 SVAPLQASIL
+3452 IVTPLQASIL

-3475 HASLHSSVVCADRL
+3475 QTSLHSSVICTERL
-3489 DALATSLLAFP
+3489 EALATALLAFP
-3500 SVNPTFPTYYA
+3500 SVGPTFPTYYA

-3517 SVKSEEVVRGLGKLI
+3517 LVKSEEVLRGLGKLI
-3532 LKRSGGKELE
+3532 LKRFGGKEPE
-3542 GKGVR
+3542 GKGQQA
-3547 PCPTR
+3547 CPTR
-3552 EQLLVN
+3552 EQLLMN
-3558 ALLYLRSHVL
+3558 ALLYLHSHVL
-3568 CKGELDQRA
+3568 CKGEMDQRA
-3577 LQLFRHV
+3577 LLLFRHV

-3589 NEWDEQERIAQEKA
+3589 NEWDEQERVAQEKVE
-3603 KQESSLYRYRSRNSK
+3603 QESSLYRYKSRSSR
-3618 TALSEEEEEEREFRK
+3618 TALSEEEEEEQEFRK

-3643 DILVEPTLEEKK
+3643 DILVEPILEDKK
-3655 GASDGHEE
+3655 EPSDGQDVE
-3663 AAPTDPA
+3663 AATDPA
-3670 LLSPSSM
+3670 VFSQSSM
-3677 QAVMLVHQQL
+3677 QAVMLIHQQL

-3698 QTLPPHEAKHYLSLF
+3698 QQTMPSHETKHYLSLF

-3724 THFYPLMGVELNDQL
+3724 ARFYPLMGVELNDQL

-3751 NTLFGEA
+3751 NTLSGEA
-3758 TSDLIVKPDGPYDF
+3758 TSDLMVNPSGPYDF
-3772 YQHPNI
+3772 YQHPNV
-3778 PEARHCQPVLQ
+3778 PEAQQCQPMLQ
-3789 GFSEAISQ
+3789 GFSEAVSH

-3804 HPALEQLLVVIGRI
+3804 HPALEQLLVVMERI

-3854 RKHLDLVSQM
+3854 RKHLNLVSQM
-3864 IIRWRKLELNCWCMS
+3864 IIRWRKLELNCWSMS

-3911 EQEDDKQMTLVLL
+3911 GHEDDKQMTLMLL

-4040 PCLSSLVESDE
+4040 PCRSSLMESDKE

-4057 LQPTEAATSEVSP
+4057 PRPTDEAMSETSP
-4070 IQSLNR
+4070 IQRLNR
-4076 ALRETLLARPAAA
+4076 ALREALLVWPPAGQ
-4089 EATIPEQC
+4089 TTVPEQC
-4097 HSAPFPSEGEL
+4097 SSAAPFSMEGEL
-4108 LYRLPKLM
+4108 LRRLPKFM
-4116 KRMRRV
+4116 KRMRKM
-4122 CLALMKESRLP
+4122 CLSFMRESPLL

-4147 SSVSEL
+4147 SSLSEL

-4158 EPSAEKEKQQSEAK
+4158 EPSAEKEKQRSEAK
-4172 HILMRKQRALAD
+4172 HILMQKQRALSD
-4184 LFKYLA
+4184 LFKHLA
-4190 KTGLSYRKGLAWAR
+4190 KTGLSYRKGLTWAR
-4204 SKNHQ
+4204 SKDPQ
-4209 EMLHLRPL
+4209 ELLHLHPL
-4217 DLRSALSIVS
+4217 DLRRALSIVS

-4233 SRLLTEISTSW
+4233 SRLLAEIASLW
-4244 DGCQKYFYRCVA
+4244 DGCQKYFYRSLA
-4256 RHARLTAALAA
+4256 RHTRLNAALAT

-4285 HLMKMLIRQRR
+4285 HLMKILIRQRR
-4296 SLTTLTEQ
+4296 SLTTLTER
-4304 WILLRNLLSCVQEI
+4304 WIILRNLLSCVQEI
-4318 HGRLLEPLLYPV
+4318 HSRLTGPLVYPV
-4330 AFPPQEGVQQWTE
+4330 AFPPQDGVQQWTE

-4352 QILLEQLSWFLQCCP
+4352 QILLEQLSWLFQCCP
-4367 SAGTAPGHSDAQ
+4367 SAGLAAGHDQAA
-4379 VQGQPSVPYPKG
+4379 VQGHPCALHLERL
-4391 PELSNGQL
+4391 ELTKEQL
-4399 SGAVPDLI
+4399 SGAVPDII
-4407 PSNLS
+4407 PSDVG

-4419 SQLPSGCRMRKQ
+4419 TQLPSGCRMRKQ
-4431 DPLWQQSTSRL
+4431 DQLWQESTARI

-4453 ADVDRIRQQSCE
+4453 TDVDKIRQQACE

-4473 FEVCSSGLSCLSQLS
+4473 FEVCSSGLTCLSQVS

-4496 LFILPG
+4496 LFIVPG
-4502 MEVEQTDQQMA
+4502 AEVEQTDPQMA
-4513 LVESL
+4513 LVESI
-4518 EYVRGEINKATDDF
+4518 EYVKREIDKAVGDF

-4542 GSQRGNQMLDE
+4542 SSQEATQMLDE
-4553 GFVEDFAEQ
+4553 SFVEDFSEQ
-4562 METAIRAVLFAIQNL
+4562 METAIRAILCAIQNL
-4577 AERNSKKTEENADQ
+4577 AERSSKKAEESTAQ
-4591 TRPQE
+4591 KGPQE
-4596 DDEAAAGF
+4596 EDGADV
-4604 ERLQS
+4604 ERLQP
-4609 GHLTKLLEEDFWA
+4609 GHLTKLLEDDFWA

-4644 SYGEDSTAAKHMF
+4644 SYGEDGTASKHVL
-4657 FSQSCCLLVRLV
+4657 FSQFCCLLVRLM
-4669 PMLSRYSDLV
+4669 PMLCSFSDLV
-4679 LFFLTMSLATHR
+4679 LFFLTISLATHR
-4691 SSAKLLSVLTQLFTE
+4691 STAKLLSVLAQVFTE

-4718 MEDSAGE
+4718 MEDSSGE
-4725 GATEFHDYEGGGIGE
+4725 GATEFHDYEGGGLGE
-4740 GEGVKDV
+4740 GEGTKDV
-4747 SDQIE
+4747 SDRIE
-4752 NEEQAEDT
+4752 SEEQVEDS
-4760 FQKGQEKDTEDPDSK
+4760 FQKGQEKDNEEPDSK
-4775 PDIKGEENA
+4775 SNIKGEDNA
-4784 IEMSEDFDGKMHDG
+4784 IEMSEDFEGKMHDG

-4805 DDEKSDSESAD
+4805 DDDKSDSED
-4816 LDKQMGDL
+4816 GELDKQMGDL

-4830 KLDERLWGDDEEED
+4830 KLDERLWGDDDEED
-4844 EEEEDSATEETG
+4844 EEDNKTEETG
-4856 PGMDEEDCGLVAKED
+4856 PGMDEEDSELVAKDD
-4871 NLDSGK
+4871 NLDAGNLDK
-4877 SNKDKNQQDKKEE
+4877 NKNQQKKKEE
-4890 KEEAEANDDG
+4890 KEEAESDDGG

-4917 NEVDPYHGNQEML
+4917 NEVDPYHGSHEKL
-4930 PEPEALDLPDDLN
+4930 PEPEALDLPDNLN
-4943 LDSEDK
+4943 LDSEDQ
-4949 NGDEDTDHE
+4949 NAGEDTDNE
-4958 EGEEENPL
+4958 EREEENPL
-4966 DIKEKPLDT
+4966 EIKEKSVDT
-4975 EEADHE
+4975 EEAGHE
-4981 AEDISEETESDQN
+4981 TEEMYEETEADRN
-4994 ESQGQ
+4994 EGEDP
-4999 HEPEE
+4999 HRPEE
-5004 GANEADKEEGEE
+5004 NPRGDDKVEGEE
-5016 EMDTGAGDQ
+5016 EMDTGADEQ
-5025 NEETGEHP
+5025 DKDSTEHP
-5033 EDSSED
+5033 EENSEEPQQAL
-5039 EEQPSLEDKDRDAE
+5039 EEEDREDTE
-5053 ASDESADS
+5053 EGGENSIP
-5061 GVSVDQ
+5061 VDQ
-5067 GLQPQKEEKEEE
+5067 GLQPQPKE
-5079 EGENSDTEEQVPEA
+5079 EGETSDPEEQVPEA
-5093 TERKEHDSCGQ
+5093 AERKEHASCGQ
-5104 TGLENVQSSQAVEL
+5104 TDVENVQSAQAMEL

-5154 SQKQTRKNTQSFK
+5154 SQKHTRKNTQSFK

-5179 GDHNERVHK
+5179 GDHNEHVHK
-5188 RLRTVDTDSPA
+5188 RLRTVDNDTQA
-5199 EQGPPQPQAQ
+5199 ERGPSQPQIQ
-5209 LEDADAFEHIK
+5209 VEDADAFEHIK
-5220 QGSEPYDAQTYD
+5220 QGSDTYDAQTYD
-5232 VASME
+5232 VASKE
-5237 QQQSAKDSSKE
+5237 QQQTAKESGRD
-5248 QEQEEME
+5248 QEEEETE
-5255 DAFMDM
+5255 DAIMDM
-5261 EEQEELKAVDTEQLK
+5261 EEQGELRAVDTEQLK

-5282 RATASSGFD
+5282 GTTAGSGLD
-5291 EMEIQTVKTEEDQ
+5291 EMEMETQTIKTEEHKDPKT
-5304 DLRRDKSHKETENE
+5304 DGSESETVDK

-5323 RDSTIHTAHQFLV
+5323 QDSTIHTAHQFLI
-5336 DTIFQPFLKDV
+5336 DTIFQPFLKDAS
-5347 CELRQELERQLE
+5347 ELRQELERQLE
-5359 TWQPHESGSPEEE
+5359 TWQLHEPGNAEEE

-5380 SYLVLTA
+5380 SYVILTA

-5466 KQLAYESLAVIGNAL
+5466 KQLAFESLAVIGNAL

-5512 GSQILRLCK
+5512 GAQILRLCK

-5526 TRIAQFLESVA
+5526 TKIAQFLESVA
-5537 NMFAAAQQFSQHVSP
+5537 SMFAAAQHFSQNMSP
-5552 DTAQLLLVVSD
+5552 ETAQLLLIVSD
-5563 GRGLFLEGKDR
+5563 GRGLFLEGKER
-5574 VLAAV
+5574 VMAAV
-5579 QAAQNA
+5579 QAARNA
-5585 NIFVIFVVLDNPSS
+5585 NIFVIFVVLDSPSS

-5629 PFYIILRDMNALP
+5629 PFYIILRDVNALP

-5653 ELVTASDHL
+5653 ELVTASAHP

>member
-1 MTQSAACSPTCAAFP
+1 
-16 PVLEELLRPLFV
+16 
-28 GGVVGGSSWAPS
+28 
-40 VKQGALVAARGRG
+40 
-53 SAIMEHL
+53 MEHL
-60 LLEVAAA
+60 SVELVAG

-73 AKNEK
+73 NKNEK
-78 SRSELGRFLTKQ
+78 SRGELNRFLTKP
-90 VWTPQDRQCILST
+90 VWTPQDRQCILNS

-110 KDCTVLVGRQ
+110 KDYTLLLGRQ

-135 IKAGGQV
+135 IKTGGQV

-149 LCVSMSKLIGSH
+149 LSVSMSKLIGNH

-174 SSPVFQRLFLESS
+174 TYPVFQRLFLESS
-187 DANPVRYGHRRMKL
+187 DANPVRYGRRRMKL

-208 YKFLQQEQSVFR
+208 HTFLQQRQLVFR
-220 DLWDWS
+220 ELWDWS

-235 DTLVRW
+235 DALVRW
-241 YTANCLALVTCM
+241 HTANCLALVTCM
-253 NEEHKLSFLK
+253 NEEHKLAFLR
-263 KIFNSEELI
+263 KIFSSDELV

-286 LEKALVLANPE
+286 LEKALVLANPKA
-297 TSLWRKEKELQYL
+297 SLWHKGKEPQYI
-310 QGHLVSADLSSRV
+310 QGHLVSADLSSSV
-323 TVVCGVV
+323 TAVCGVV
-330 LPRQPPAPGEQAGNR
+330 LPKQPSGSGEQASDR
-345 SSAREQEL
+345 SSSRDQEL
-353 AFRSYVL
+353 ALKSFVL
-360 VESVCRNLQTLAM
+360 VESVCKNLQTLAV

-383 EGPIGCGKTSLVEH
+383 EGPIGSGKTSLVEY
-397 LAAMTG
+397 LAAVTG

-451 HWILLED
+451 YWILLED

-488 KVAPGFQFFATRRLL
+488 KVAPTFQLFATRRLL
-503 SCGGN
+503 SCGGS
-508 WYRPLNSHATLLDK
+508 WYRPLNSHATMLDK
-522 YWTKIHLDNMDK
+522 YWTKIHLDNLDK
-534 TELNEVLQSRYPS
+534 KDLNEVLQSRYPS
-547 LLAAT
+547 LLAET
-552 DHLLDIYIQLTGDK
+552 DYLLDIYIELTGEK
-566 HHSQSDSSVEC
+566 HCCPSDSSVGY

-585 EARRENKR
+585 REKRRMVH
-593 LSLEGRE
+593 EGRE

-606 LNWCNRIAHSFDS
+606 LNWCNRVAYGFDS
-619 LSASA
+619 TSSSASLHV
-624 SFSIFQEAL
+624 FQEAL
-633 DCFSAML
+633 DCFTAML
-640 SKQTSK
+640 SEPTKK
-646 LKIAEVIGSR
+646 LKMAEIIGSK
-656 LNISKK
+656 LNISRKRY
-662 KAEFFCQLYKPE
+662 AEFFCKLYKPE

-694 EAVHIQREKLT
+694 EAVHIQKKKYT

-714 LIEQLAVCVSKGEP
+714 LLEQLAVCVSQGEP

-739 TSTVQYLAHI
+739 TSAVQHLARA
-749 TGHRLRV
+749 TGHHLRV

-763 DTADLLGGYKPV
+763 DTADLLGGFKPV

-783 LREAFEELFAQT
+783 LREAFEELFVQT

-815 RWHDLLRLMQHVHKS
+815 RWHDLLRLMQHVQKS
-830 AVKKDG
+830 AIA
-836 KENETG
+836 KEGRESRPG

-876 GTLAQAVTKGE
+876 GTLAQAIKKGE

-923 SEPLVRHPD
+923 TEPLVRHPD

-978 YLKGLSVN
+978 YLKGLSVS
-986 KSTVQGIINFYRDV
+986 KSTVQGIVNFYTAL
-1000 RKMSGVTL
+1000 RKESGTKL

-1034 CSNIQRSL
+1034 CGNIQRSL

-1053 LDRASHPI
+1053 LDRASHPV
-1061 VQKLILK
+1061 VQKLICQY
-1068 HIISGNIKSLLKQP
+1068 IISGNVKSLLKQP

-1097 WISMGDKEPTIDET
+1097 WISVGDKEPTIDET
-1111 YILTSSVKLNLRDIV
+1111 YVLTSSVKLNLRDIV

-1145 KTSLIRWLAAASGNH
+1145 KTSLIRWLAAATGNH

-1174 YIGCYTSDSSG
+1174 YIGCYTSDTSG
-1185 KLVFKE
+1185 KLVFSE
-1191 GVLIDAMRKGYWIIL
+1191 GVLIDAMRKGYWIVL

-1231 ITETQEVVK
+1231 ITETQEVVR

-1312 RRSSSVFAG
+1312 RRRSSVFAG
-1321 KQGFITLRD
+1321 KQGFIALRD

-1342 QSQKEYDWLQHLAND
+1342 QTEKDYDWLQHLAND
-1357 GYMLLAGR
+1357 GFMLLAGR
-1365 VRKQEEVD
+1365 VRKQEEAD

-1398 LKLLSK
+1398 LKLLGKS
-1404 LSTHIST
+1404 STQSSR
-1411 LESKFSHVV
+1411 LESQFSHVV
-1420 WTESMRRLALLVGRA
+1420 WTEGMRRLAVLVGRA

-1449 CGKTTVCQVF
+1449 CGKTTICQMF
-1459 AALANQKLYSVNCH
+1459 ASLANRKLYSVNCH
-1473 LHMETSDFLGGLRPV
+1473 LNMETSDFLGGLRPV
-1488 RQKPKDKEEVD
+1488 RQKPNDKEESD
-1499 TSRLFEWHDGP
+1499 TRLFEWHDGP

-1515 KEDGFFLLDEISLAD
+1515 KEDSFFLLDEISLAD

-1539 VLEVEKSLLL
+1539 VLEVEKSLVL
-1549 AEKGSLEDKD
+1549 AEKGSPEDKD

-1567 GKKFRILATMNP
+1567 GKHFRILATMNP

-1601 PQSTSRED
+1601 PQSTRRED
-1609 LKQIIS
+1609 LIQIINH
-1615 SNLRPGLSLGRID
+1615 NLRPGLSLGRIGH
-1628 YKGADIA
+1628 KGADIA

-1651 RRCVVS
+1651 RKCVVS

-1664 VNFMNTMG
+1664 VNFMNSMAE
-1672 KEAALKRPETIST
+1672 EAAVKRLETISP

-1713 LLARKECLK
+1713 LLAREECLK
-1722 FLIKR
+1722 FLIKK
-1727 LSKIVRLTECQKN
+1727 LSKVVRLTECQKD
-1740 ELKIYDRLKA
+1740 ELKIYDRLKP
-1750 KEFTGIDDLWGIH
+1750 KEFTGVDDLWGVH
-1763 PFFIPRGPVLHR
+1763 PFFIPRGPVLNGH
-1775 NNIADYALSAGTTA
+1775 NIADYALSAGTTA

-1795 LRATKL
+1795 LRAAKL
-1801 NKPILLEG
+1801 SKPILLEG
-1809 SPGVGKTSLVGALAK
+1809 SPGVGKTSLVAALAK

-1859 AWRDGPL
+1859 AWCDGPL

-1874 WVVLDELNLASQSVL
+1874 WVVLDELNLASQSIL

-1918 KIFGCQNPFR
+1918 RIFGCQNPFR
-1928 QGGGRKGLPRSFL
+1928 QGGGRKGLPKSFL

-1954 IDMEFIASTL
+1954 VDMEFIASTL
-1964 FPAIDKNIL
+1964 FPAIDKNIV
-1973 KKMVAFNNQ
+1973 KKMVAFNNHI
-1982 MDHEVTVE
+1982 DHEVTVE

-2022 YDPGQHVFL
+2022 YDPSQHVFL

-2041 DKEKVFAVFKDVF
+2041 DKEKVITVFKDVF
-2054 SSNSNPYTGTRLL
+2054 ASNSKPYMGTRLF
-2067 HITPYDVQL
+2067 HITPYDVQI
-2076 GYSVLSRGNYV
+2076 GYSVLSRSSYV
-2087 PAPSRRPLSLLH
+2087 PHPSRRPLSLLH
-2099 QSLQP
+2099 QSFQS
-2104 LESVMKCVQMSWMV
+2104 LEPIMKCVQMSWMV

-2132 QLLAQLTGHTLKIMA
+2132 QLLAHLTGHTLKIMA

-2161 EQVDLMR
+2161 EQVDIIR
-2168 PWRKLLEKVES
+2168 PWRLLLEKVEH
-2179 TVQAL
+2179 TVRTL
-2184 LRDSLLISADDAA
+2184 LRDSLLSSADDTE

-2206 LLTYT
+2206 LLTYK
-2211 PKDLGEA
+2211 PKCLGED
-2218 GKGVTAE
+2218 GKGVTIE
-2225 IVSKLEAVLLLL
+2225 IVNKLEAVLLLM

-2249 AEFAKLVEEFQ
+2249 ADFAKLVEEFRAFGVKLLQ
-2260 SFGLKLMQSSSGRSH
+2260 SASGRSH
-2275 GTFEWVD
+2275 GSFEWVD

-2320 LTVSERGMIDGSTP
+2320 LTINERGMVDGATSTV
-2334 TITPHPNFRLFLSM
+2334 TPHPNFRLFLSM

-2373 RSIPDELDLKV
+2373 ESIPDNLDLKV

-2391 VGDSVCDTLLAL
+2391 VGDSVCNILLAL
-2403 HRETQSTVVGS
+2403 HTEVQSIVRGS
-2414 PASSVSTLIQTA
+2414 PTSSVSTLSQAAI
-2426 SLIVQYLQRGLGL
+2426 LIVQYLQRGLNL
-2439 DRAFSEAC
+2439 DKAFFEAC
-2447 CEAYVRSQHSPA
+2447 WDVYVCSQHSAA
-2459 NQKLVQALLEKHISS
+2459 NRKLVQALLESHTSS
-2474 LRAHETWGNAILAMG
+2474 LQVRETWGHSILATG
-2489 LWPDSLPSAVFAT
+2489 LWPDSVPSALFAT
-2502 EDSHLSVVRSDGQIL
+2502 EDSCLSVVRSDGQIL

-2523 MSMKTSSWARIQP
+2523 LSLKTSSWTRSQP
-2536 LTLPD
+2536 LTLQD
-2541 LEKIMQSS
+2541 LENIMQTC
-2549 SPESLKFSSVEVDT
+2549 SPENLTFSTVKVDT
-2563 FWIDEPDVLAMAVK
+2563 YWVDEPEVLAVAVQ

-2594 LYHLAKNIPQGL
+2594 LCHLAKNIPQGL
-2606 ESIQIHLE
+2606 ESVQIHLE
-2614 ASAESLRKFYS
+2614 GSATALRNFYS
-2625 NSLSAGVSNVIKI
+2625 NSLSAGVRNVLKM
-2638 LQPNI
+2638 LQTNM
-2643 TDEFVI
+2643 TDDFVI

-2661 IIRNSMDFDPQTDQS
+2661 IIRNSLDFDPQADQS
-2676 EQLFSLLESIANKT
+2676 EQLFALLESVANKT
-2690 IIYLDRDKRFFTEEK
+2690 IIYLHREKRIFTEANLV
-2705 MIFSVGGKKLRNSV
+2705 SVGNKKLRSSV

-2731 SYHSLP
+2731 SYHNLP
-2737 HEIVVNLAAF
+2737 HEIVANLAAF
-2747 FELCDALTLLWVQS
+2747 FELCDTLILLWVQS
-2761 SQEVV
+2761 PQAIVPDTHV
-2766 SDASVNEIL
+2766 NKILGSV
-2775 DSLQWRDRFWTVADT
+2775 QWRDRFWTVADMVT
-2790 VKLDAP
+2790 VDAP

-2811 LVRQIP
+2811 LIHQIP
-2817 RLLMNHEDKYYK
+2817 QLLVNHEDKYYK

-2837 VQNCLGSPTGG
+2837 ITSCLGTPSAS
-2848 FTGIKKLQKFL
+2848 FTGVKKLQAFL

-2869 VVECFSQLKI
+2869 VVDCFSQLQV
-2879 LNKALAIREQM
+2879 LSKALAIREQL
-2890 PTLQE
+2890 PVFGE
-2895 SGWQEDIRRLQMVA
+2895 CGWQEDINRLQVVA
-2909 SEWTLKKSLLQA
+2909 SEWNLKKSLLQA
-2921 GGLVLRA
+2921 WGLILRA
-2928 NILED
+2928 NILD
-2933 VKTDELKNLVN
+2933 GVNLDELKTLVN
-2944 AQCLKLKAKGI
+2944 NQCLELKSRGL
-2955 SLGFLEQKSNEAS
+2955 SRGFLEKAHETS
-2968 SLSQPDFTSLIQLT
+2968 STSQPDFNSLVHLT
-2982 RSVQLWPAMEYL
+2982 RSVQLWPATEYL
-2994 AVLWQYKV
+2994 AMLWQYRV
-3002 TADFMTLACLRRS
+3002 TADFVTQACLRWS
-3015 SKNWQLQIDEEISHH
+3015 SKHQQMDEEISHH

-3039 VAPQE
+3039 IAPQKLWN
-3044 FQGLWSLLHHQKVS
+3044 LWSLLHYPKLSAEEVS
-3058 TEEMISLWADFLN
+3058 CLWSELFN
-3071 STFTSFWSST
+3071 STFGSFWSST
-3081 VTTDPE
+3081 VTTNLE
-3087 YWLTWSPLPGAQQRE
+3087 YWLTWSPLSNTQQQE
-3102 RPKSLLDSTLKGP
+3102 GPKSRLDSTLKGP
-3115 GCLSRAMF
+3115 GSLCRAVF

-3128 EVLTSSCK
+3128 SVLTSS
-3136 ESPWDVSGLPILS
+3136 SRASHWDVSGLPLLS

-3159 ERAQQLQ
+3159 ERSQQLQ
-3166 DIRSVLWTNMAV
+3166 DISSLLWTNMAV

-3187 DSQLQ
+3187 DSRLQ
-3192 GLVLCRHLAGLA
+3192 GLVLCWHLLSLT
-3204 ELLPETR
+3204 ELLPVHQR
-3211 RREYI
+3211 QKYV
-3216 QNCEQLLCGDSQAFQ
+3216 QNCEHLLLGDSQAFQ
-3231 HVGQTLG
+3231 HVDQTLG
-3238 DMAGQVALPK
+3238 NMGAQEALPK

-3258 RHLFGEGEGK
+3258 HYFFGEGESK
-3268 QDLPEPARRGSLWV
+3268 QNLPEAAQRGRLWV

-3303 REYKLKYAK
+3303 KAYKLKYAQ
-3312 EELHQLQCEWK
+3312 EELSQLQCEWK
-3323 TRNLLSQLQ
+3323 TRNLWSHLQ
-3332 TGRDLEDEVII
+3332 TGRDLEDETIV
-3343 SYSHPHIRL
+3343 SHSHPHIRFL
-3352 LHQRIDHL
+3352 PQRISEL
-3360 ENLILSLSKKQA
+3360 ENVVHNLSKKQA
-3372 FRPQQPAYESLAQEI
+3372 FRPHLPSYESLVQEI
-3387 HHYVTSIAKAP
+3387 HHYVTSIAKVT
-3398 AVQDLLARL
+3398 AVQDLLMRL
-3407 LQALRAD
+3407 LQALHTD
-3414 RPRSAQAAQNLLKE
+3414 GSRSAQVLQNLLKE

-3436 HQFRKRLAE
+3436 HQFRKRLVE
-3445 EYTLYPD
+3445 EYALYPD
-3452 SVAPLQASIL
+3452 TVTPLQASIL

-3475 HASLHSSVVCADRL
+3475 HASLHSSVICAENL
-3489 DALATSLLAFP
+3489 GSLVMAVLAFP
-3500 SVNPTFPTYYA
+3500 SVGPTFPTYHA

-3517 SVKSEEVVRGLGKLI
+3517 SVNSVEALQGLGKLMV
-3532 LKRSGGKELE
+3532 KRSGGKERE
-3542 GKGVR
+3542 GKSQQ
-3547 PCPTR
+3547 PYPTR
-3552 EQLLVN
+3552 EQLLMN

-3568 CKGELDQRA
+3568 YKGELDQRA
-3577 LQLFRHV
+3577 LLLFRHL

-3603 KQESSLYRYRSRNSK
+3603 EQENSLYRYRSRSCR
-3618 TALSEEEEEEREFRK
+3618 TALSEEEEDELELRK
-3633 QFPLHEKDFA
+3633 LFPLHEKDFA
-3643 DILVEPTLEEKK
+3643 DILIEHTLEEKE
-3655 GASDGHEE
+3655 GASDGQEEEE
-3663 AAPTDPA
+3663 AADPA
-3670 LLSPSSM
+3670 LLSQSSM
-3677 QAVMLVHQQL
+3677 QAVMLIHQQL

-3698 QTLPPHEAKHYLSLF
+3698 QTVPPHEAKHYLSLF

-3744 LACTLSH
+3744 LACTLSY
-3751 NTLFGEA
+3751 NTLCGEA
-3758 TSDLIVKPDGPYDF
+3758 TSDLIMKPDGPYDF
-3772 YQHPNI
+3772 YQHPNVA
-3778 PEARHCQPVLQ
+3778 EARQCQPVLQ
-3789 GFSEAISQ
+3789 GFSEAVNQ
-3797 LLQDWPE
+3797 LLEEWPE
-3804 HPALEQLLVVIGRI
+3804 HPVLQQLLVVMDRI
-3818 RSFPLSSP
+3818 RGFPLSSP
-3826 ISKFLNGLEILLAK
+3826 ISKLLNGLEILLAK

-3864 IIRWRKLELNCWCMS
+3864 IIRWRKLELNCWSMS
-3879 LDNTMK
+3879 LDNTMR

-3905 MQEQTE
+3905 MQERTE
-3911 EQEDDKQMTLVLL
+3911 EQEDDKQMTLMLL

-3945 MLLVFHCHVLLMPQV
+3945 MLLVFHCHVLLMPQI

-3973 YHYYKQFFDR
+3973 YHFYKQFLDP

-3989 ELRSPLEKELKEFVK
+3989 ELRSPIEKELKEFVK

-4031 KKFEAVLSE
+4031 KKFEAVLNE
-4040 PCLSSLVESDE
+4040 PCQSCLVESNKE
-4051 EQPDFL
+4051 EHPDCL
-4057 LQPTEAATSEVSP
+4057 PKPTEEAAVVASP
-4070 IQSLNR
+4070 IQCLNR
-4076 ALRETLLARPAAA
+4076 ALRETLLAQPTAWQASV
-4089 EATIPEQC
+4089 PEQC
-4097 HSAPFPSEGEL
+4097 QDAGPLSVEGEL
-4108 LYRLPKLM
+4108 LGRLPRLS
-4116 KRMRRV
+4116 KRMRKM
-4122 CLALMKESRLP
+4122 CLMYMKESPLP
-4133 HLVEG
+4133 NLVES

-4153 QSLKV
+4153 QNLNV
-4158 EPSAEKEKQQSEAK
+4158 NPSAEKEKQQSEAK
-4172 HILMRKQRALAD
+4172 HILMQKHRALSD
-4184 LFKYLA
+4184 LFKHLA
-4190 KTGLSYRKGLAWAR
+4190 KIGLSYRKGLAWAR
-4204 SKNHQ
+4204 SKSPQ
-4209 EMLHLRPL
+4209 ELLHLHPL
-4217 DLRSALSIVS
+4217 DLQSALSIVS
-4227 STQEAD
+4227 STREAD
-4233 SRLLTEISTSW
+4233 ARLLTEISSLW
-4244 DGCQKYFYRCVA
+4244 DGCQKYFYRSLA
-4256 RHARLTAALAA
+4256 RHTRLTAALAT
-4267 PAKEMGVGNIERC
+4267 PVKEIGMGNVDRC

-4285 HLMKMLIRQRR
+4285 HLMKLLIRQRR

-4304 WILLRNLLSCVQEI
+4304 WIILRNLLGCVQEI
-4318 HGRLLEPLLYPV
+4318 HSRLTGPPVYPV
-4330 AFPPQEGVQQWTE
+4330 AFPPQDSVQQWTE

-4352 QILLEQLSWFLQCCP
+4352 QILLEQLSWLLQCCP
-4367 SAGTAPGHSDAQ
+4367 SAGPTGGRSDAP
-4379 VQGQPSVPYPKG
+4379 VQGQPSVPHLGRTDTRG
-4391 PELSNGQL
+4391 PV
-4399 SGAVPDLI
+4399 SGPMPDLL
-4407 PSNLS
+4407 PSDLS
-4412 YPSPVPG
+4412 YPSPVPRG
-4419 SQLPSGCRMRKQ
+4419 QLPSGCQMRRQ
-4431 DPLWQQSTSRL
+4431 DQLWQQSTAGL
-4442 TEMLKTIRTVK
+4442 TELLKTIKTVK
-4453 ADVDRIRQQSCE
+4453 AGVDKIRQQSCE
-4465 TLFHSWKD
+4465 TLFHTWED
-4473 FEVCSSGLSCLSQLS
+4473 FEVCSSGLNCLSQVS

-4496 LFILPG
+4496 LFILP
-4502 MEVEQTDQQMA
+4502 EIEAEQTDARMA

-4518 EYVRGEINKATDDF
+4518 EYLRGEVSKAIHDF
-4532 ATWKTHLLTS
+4532 TAWKARLFISHRQ
-4542 GSQRGNQMLDE
+4542 GGNQMLE
-4553 GFVEDFAEQ
+4553 ESFVEDFSEQ
-4562 METAIRAVLFAIQNL
+4562 IETAIRAILCTIQNL
-4577 AERNSKKTEENADQ
+4577 AERNSKKAEDSPAEK
-4591 TRPQE
+4591 RPQGE
-4596 DDEAAAGF
+4596 DEMKEEAGF
-4604 ERLQS
+4604 ERLQP
-4609 GHLTKLLEEDFWA
+4609 GHLTKLLEDDFWA
-4622 DVSTLHVQKI
+4622 SVSTLHVQKI
-4632 ISAVSELLERLK
+4632 ISSVSELLERLK
-4644 SYGEDSTAAKHMF
+4644 SCSEDGSTAKHKV

-4669 PMLSRYSDLV
+4669 PMLCSFSDLI
-4679 LFFLTMSLATHR
+4679 LFFLTLSLATHR
-4691 SSAKLLSVLTQLFTE
+4691 STAKLLSVLAQTFTE
-4706 LAQKGFCLPKEF
+4706 LAQKGFCLPKEL

-4725 GATEFHDYEGGGIGE
+4725 GATQFHDYEGGGIGD
-4740 GEGVKDV
+4740 GEGMKDV
-4747 SDQIE
+4747 SDRIE
-4752 NEEQAEDT
+4752 NEEQVEDT
-4760 FQKGQEKDTEDPDSK
+4760 FQKGQEDKEDLNSK
-4775 PDIKGEENA
+4775 PDTKGEDNA

-4798 ELEEQEE
+4798 ELEEEE
-4805 DDEKSDSESAD
+4805 DDEKSDSEDGD
-4816 LDKQMGDL
+4816 LDKQMGNL

-4844 EEEEDSATEETG
+4844 EEDEEDGGKAEETG
-4856 PGMDEEDCGLVAKED
+4856 PGMDEEDSELVAKD
-4871 NLDSGK
+4871 DSLDAGN
-4877 SNKDKNQQDKKEE
+4877 SNKHKKHQDENEE
-4890 KEEAEANDDG
+4890 SEPEDVE
-4900 QGQDKINE
+4900 QGQEKINE

-4917 NEVDPYHGNQEML
+4917 NEVDPYHGNQEKL
-4930 PEPEALDLPDDLN
+4930 PEPDALDLPDDLK

-4949 NGDEDTDHE
+4949 NDGEDTDNE
-4958 EGEEENPL
+4958 EAEEENPL
-4966 DIKEKPLDT
+4966 EIKGKTEDMEETMKEDMEDRET
-4975 EEADHE
+4975 EEPEVDP
-4981 AEDISEETESDQN
+4981 SEGDSPC
-4994 ESQGQ
+4994 
-4999 HEPEE
+4999 EPEE
-5004 GANEADKEEGEE
+5004 GPGEGEE
-5016 EMDTGAGDQ
+5016 NMDTGADDQ
-5025 NEETGEHP
+5025 
-5033 EDSSED
+5033 
-5039 EEQPSLEDKDRDAE
+5039 DKDTANHAE
-5053 ASDESADS
+5053 EHSEEEEAREEEEDDDRAATDGGGESGASPA
-5061 GVSVDQ
+5061 DQ
-5067 GLQPQKEEKEEE
+5067 GLQPQKEEE
-5079 EGENSDTEEQVPEA
+5079 EGEKSDAEEEVPEA
-5093 TERKEHDSCGQ
+5093 TERKEHASCGQ
-5104 TGLENVQSSQAVEL
+5104 TGVDSVQSAQAVEL

-5144 HESNFIARLA
+5144 HESNLIARLA
-5154 SQKQTRKNTQSFK
+5154 SQQHTNKNTQSFK

-5179 GDHNERVHK
+5179 GDHNEHVHK
-5188 RLRTVDTDSPA
+5188 RLRTVDTDRNP
-5199 EQGPPQPQAQ
+5199 EQGPAQPQARV
-5209 LEDADAFEHIK
+5209 EDSDTFEHIK
-5220 QGSEPYDAQTYD
+5220 QGSDAYDAQTYD
-5232 VASME
+5232 VASNE
-5237 QQQSAKDSSKE
+5237 QQQTAKNSGQDP
-5248 QEQEEME
+5248 EEETE
-5255 DAFMDM
+5255 DILMNT
-5261 EEQEELKAVDTEQLK
+5261 EEELLRAEDTEQLK
-5276 PEEVKS
+5276 PEAVKS
-5282 RATASSGFD
+5282 DTAVASGSN
-5291 EMEIQTVKTEEDQ
+5291 EMDMDTQTVQTKEDQ
-5304 DLRRDKSHKETENE
+5304 DPRTTASHQETE

-5323 RDSTIHTAHQFLV
+5323 RDSTIHTLRQLLV
-5336 DTIFQPFLKDV
+5336 DTVFQPLLKDV
-5347 CELRQELERQLE
+5347 SELRQEMEQQLE
-5359 TWQPHESGSPEEE
+5359 TWQAHDYGNAEEE

-5380 SYLVLTA
+5380 NYLVLTA
-5387 PLSQQL
+5387 SLSQQL
-5393 CEQLRLILEPTQA
+5393 CEQLRLLLEPTQA
-5406 AKLKGDY
+5406 AKLRGDY
-5413 RTGKRLNMRKVI
+5413 RTGKRLNMRKII

-5430 QFRKDKI
+5430 QFRKDRI

-5466 KQLAYESLAVIGNAL
+5466 KQLAFESLAVIGNAL

-5507 FSDYS
+5507 FGDSS

-5521 FQQKK
+5521 FQQRK
-5526 TRIAQFLESVA
+5526 TKIAQFLESA
-5537 NMFAAAQQFSQHVSP
+5537 ARMFAAAQKLAQNVSP
-5552 DTAQLLLVVSD
+5552 ETAQLLLIVSD

-5585 NIFVIFVVLDNPSS
+5585 NIFVIFVVLDNPNS

-5629 PFYIILRDMNALP
+5629 PFYIILRDVNALP

-5653 ELVTASDHL
+5653 ELVTANDHS

>member
-1 MTQSAACSPTCAAFP
+1 
-16 PVLEELLRPLFV
+16 
-28 GGVVGGSSWAPS
+28 
-40 VKQGALVAARGRG
+40 
-53 SAIMEHL
+53 MEHL

-78 SRSELGRFLTKQ
+78 SRSELGRFLVKQ
-90 VWTPQDRQCILST
+90 VWTPQDRQCILNT

-110 KDCTVLVGRQ
+110 KDCTVLIGRQ
-120 LRPILLDLLERNAEA
+120 LRPLLLDLLERNAEA

-149 LCVSMSKLIGSH
+149 LCVSMSKLIGNH

-174 SSPVFQRLFLESS
+174 TSPVFQRLFLESS
-187 DANPVRYGHRRMKL
+187 DANPVRYGRRRMKL

-286 LEKALVLANPE
+286 LEKALVLANPDIP
-297 TSLWRKEKELQYL
+297 LWRKDKELQYST
-310 QGHLVSADLSSRV
+310 GHLVSADLSSRV
-323 TVVCGVV
+323 TAVCGVV
-330 LPRQPPAPGEQAGNR
+330 LPGQPPAPEEQASSR
-345 SSAREQEL
+345 SSSREQEL
-353 AFRSYVL
+353 TFRSYVL
-360 VESVCRNLQTLAM
+360 VDSVCKNLQTLAM
-373 AVASQNAVLL
+373 AVASQKAVLL

-463 LDVVSVLIPLLE
+463 LDVISVLIPLLE
-475 NGELLIPGQGDCL
+475 NGELLIPGRGDCV

-534 TELNEVLQSRYPS
+534 AELNEVLQNRYPS
-547 LLAAT
+547 LSAAT
-552 DHLLDIYIQLTGDK
+552 DHLLDIYFQLIGEK
-566 HHSQSDSSVEC
+566 HHCLSESSVGG
-577 EQAPQEVS
+577 EQAPEEVP
-585 EARRENKR
+585 EARQENKR

-619 LSASA
+619 LSSSA
-624 SFSIFQEAL
+624 SLNIFQEAL
-633 DCFSAML
+633 DCFTAML

-646 LKIAEVIGSR
+646 LKMAEVIGGK

-694 EAVHIQREKLT
+694 EAVHIQREKFA
-705 FAATRPSSV
+705 FAAVRPSSI

-783 LREAFEELFAQT
+783 LREAFEELFVQT

-815 RWHDLLRLMQHVHKS
+815 RWQDLLKLMQHVHKS
-830 AVKKDG
+830 AVNKDG
-836 KENETG
+836 TESETG
-842 LLLKEKWEA
+842 SLLKEKWEA

-876 GTLAQAVTKGE
+876 GTLAQAVKRGE

-923 SEPLVRHPD
+923 TEPLVRHPD

-986 KSTVQGIINFYRDV
+986 KNTVQGIITFYTAV
-1000 RKMSGVTL
+1000 RKESGTKL

-1034 CSNIQRSL
+1034 CGNIQRSL

-1053 LDRASHPI
+1053 LDRASHPV
-1061 VQKLILK
+1061 VQKLICQ
-1068 HIISGNIKSLLKQP
+1068 HIVSGNVKSLLKQP

-1097 WISMGDKEPTIDET
+1097 WISLGDKEPTIDET
-1111 YILTSSVKLNLRDIV
+1111 YILTSSVKLNLRDIA

-1145 KTSLIRWLAAASGNH
+1145 KTSLIRWLAAATGNH

-1312 RRSSSVFAG
+1312 RRGSSVFAG

-1342 QSQKEYDWLQHLAND
+1342 QTEKEYDWLQHLAND
-1357 GYMLLAGR
+1357 GFMLLAGR
-1365 VRKQEEVD
+1365 VRKQEEVV

-1404 LSTHIST
+1404 LSTPIST
-1411 LESKFSHVV
+1411 LESKFSHIV
-1420 WTESMRRLALLVGRA
+1420 WTEGMRRLAMLVGRA

-1449 CGKTTVCQVF
+1449 CGKTTICQVF

-1488 RQKPKDKEEVD
+1488 RKKPNDKEEID

-1515 KEDGFFLLDEISLAD
+1515 KKDGFFLLDEISLAD

-1539 VLEVEKSLLL
+1539 VLEVEKTLLL
-1549 AEKGSLEDKD
+1549 AEKGNLEDKD

-1601 PQSTSRED
+1601 PQSTRRED
-1609 LKQIIS
+1609 LIQIIS
-1615 SNLRPGLSLGRID
+1615 RNLRPGLSLGRTD
-1628 YKGADIA
+1628 HKGADIA

-1672 KEAALKRPETIST
+1672 EEAALERQETIST

-1713 LLARKECLK
+1713 LLARRECLK
-1722 FLIKR
+1722 FLIKKV
-1727 LSKIVRLTECQKN
+1727 SKIGRLTESQKN
-1740 ELKIYDRLKA
+1740 ELKIYDRLKDT
-1750 KEFTGIDDLWGIH
+1750 EFTGLDNLWGIH
-1763 PFFIPRGPVLHR
+1763 PFFIPRGPLLHG
-1775 NNIADYALSAGTTA
+1775 NNITDYALSAGTTA

-1809 SPGVGKTSLVGALAK
+1809 SPGVGKTSLVGALAR

-1964 FPAIDKNIL
+1964 FPAIDKNIV

-1982 MDHEVTVE
+1982 IDHEVTVE
-1990 KKWGQKGGPWEFNL
+1990 KKWGQIGGPWEFNL

-2031 VYGERMRTRE
+2031 VYGERMRTKE
-2041 DKEKVFAVFKDVF
+2041 DKEKVIAVFKDVF
-2054 SSNSNPYTGTRLL
+2054 NSSSNPYMGTRLL

-2076 GYSVLSRGNYV
+2076 GYSVLSRGSYV
-2087 PAPSRRPLSLLH
+2087 PPPTCPPLSLLH
-2099 QSLQP
+2099 QSLQS

-2132 QLLAQLTGHTLKIMA
+2132 QLLAHLTGHTLKIMA
-2147 MNSAM
+2147 VNSAM

-2161 EQVDLMR
+2161 EQVDLTR
-2168 PWRKLLEKVES
+2168 PWRQLLAKVEG
-2179 TVQAL
+2179 TVRAL
-2184 LRDSLLISADDAA
+2184 VRDSLLVSADDAE

-2206 LLTYT
+2206 LLTYK
-2211 PKDLGEA
+2211 PRCLGEG
-2218 GKGVTAE
+2218 GKGVTME
-2225 IVSKLEAVLLLL
+2225 IVNKLEAVLLLM

-2249 AEFAKLVEEFQ
+2249 AEFAKLVEEFR
-2260 SFGLKLMQSSSGRSH
+2260 SFGVKLMQSASGHSR

-2334 TITPHPNFRLFLSM
+2334 TVTPHPNFRLFLSM

-2358 MRNRGLEIYISGEGD
+2358 MRNRGLEIYISGDGD
-2373 RSIPDELDLKV
+2373 GSIPDDLDLKV

-2403 HRETQSTVVGS
+2403 HSETRSAVVAS
-2414 PASSVSTLIQTA
+2414 PASLVSNLIQTA
-2426 SLIVQYLQRGLGL
+2426 SLIVQYLQRGLSL
-2439 DRAFSEAC
+2439 DSAFSKAC
-2447 CEAYVRSQHSPA
+2447 WEAYVRSQASPA
-2459 NQKLVQALLEKHISS
+2459 NQQLVQALLEKHVSS
-2474 LRAHETWGNAILAMG
+2474 LQAHETWGSSLLALG
-2489 LWPDSLPSAVFAT
+2489 LWPDSLPSALFTT
-2502 EDSHLSVVRSDGQIL
+2502 EDSQLSKVRGDGQIL

-2523 MSMKTSSWARIQP
+2523 LSMKTSNWARIQP

-2549 SPESLKFSSVEVDT
+2549 HPENLKFTSVEVDT
-2563 FWIDEPDVLAMAVK
+2563 YWIDEPDALAVAVK

-2594 LYHLAKNIPQGL
+2594 LYHLAKNMPQGL
-2606 ESIQIHLE
+2606 EAIKIHLE
-2614 ASAESLRKFYS
+2614 ASAAALRNFYS
-2625 NSLSAGVSNVIKI
+2625 NSLSSGVSNVIKI
-2638 LQPNI
+2638 LQPNV
-2643 TDEFVI
+2643 TDESVI

-2656 MQALD
+2656 MQAVD
-2661 IIRNSMDFDPQTDQS
+2661 IIRNAMDFDPQTDQP
-2676 EQLFSLLESIANKT
+2676 EQLFALLESVANKT
-2690 IIYLDRDKRFFTEEK
+2690 IIYFDREKRIFTEANLV
-2705 MIFSVGGKKLRNSV
+2705 SVGGKKLRNSV

-2747 FELCDALTLLWVQS
+2747 FELCDALILLWVQS
-2761 SQEVV
+2761 SQGMV

-2775 DSLQWRDRFWTVADT
+2775 GSVRWRDRFWTVADT
-2790 VKLDAP
+2790 VKVDAS
-2796 GLALLALHWHWVLKH
+2796 GLALLALHWRWVLKH
-2811 LVRQIP
+2811 LVCRIP
-2817 RLLMNHEDKYYK
+2817 QLLMNHEDKYYR

-2837 VQNCLGSPTGG
+2837 IQNCLESPTGG
-2848 FTGIKKLQKFL
+2848 FAGVKKLQKFL
-2859 GRPFPFKDKL
+2859 GRPFPFKDEL
-2869 VVECFSQLKI
+2869 VVECFSQLKVF
-2879 LNKALAIREQM
+2879 NKALTIREWM
-2890 PTLQE
+2890 PALGE
-2895 SGWQEDIRRLQMVA
+2895 SGWQEDISRLQMVA
-2909 SEWTLKKSLLQA
+2909 SEGTLKKSLLRA
-2921 GGLVLRA
+2921 WGLVLRA

-2933 VKTDELKNLVN
+2933 VDSDTLKNLVN
-2944 AQCLKLKAKGI
+2944 AQHLELKARGI
-2955 SLGFLEQKSNEAS
+2955 SLGFLEKKHSEAS
-2968 SLSQPDFTSLIQLT
+2968 FLSQPDFSCLIQLT
-2982 RSVQLWPAMEYL
+2982 RSVQLWPVMEYL
-2994 AVLWQYKV
+2994 AMLWQYKV
-3002 TADFMTLACLRRS
+3002 TADFMTQACLKRS
-3015 SKNWQLQIDEEISHH
+3015 SKHQQPQIDEEISHH
-3030 ITFCLKHTP
+3030 IMFCLKHTP

-3044 FQGLWSLLHHQKVS
+3044 LRDFWALVHHQKM
-3058 TEEMISLWADFLN
+3058 TAEERISLWSELFN

-3081 VTTDPE
+3081 MTTHPE
-3087 YWLTWSPLPGAQQRE
+3087 YWLTWNPLPGEQQKETPR
-3102 RPKSLLDSTLKGP
+3102 SLLDPTLKGP
-3115 GCLSRAMF
+3115 GSLSRAVF

-3128 EVLTSSCK
+3128 EIVTSSCRA
-3136 ESPWDVSGLPILS
+3136 SPWDVSGLPILS

-3159 ERAQQLQ
+3159 ERCQQLQ
-3166 DIRSVLWTNMAV
+3166 DVSSMLWTNMAV
-3178 PSVAEFRRT
+3178 PVVAEFRRT

-3192 GLVLCRHLAGLA
+3192 GLVLCWHLAGLA
-3204 ELLPETR
+3204 ELLPEPR
-3211 RREYI
+3211 QQEHAH
-3216 QNCEQLLCGDSQAFQ
+3216 NCRQLLLRDSQAFQ
-3231 HVGQTLG
+3231 HVGETLG
-3238 DMAGQVALPK
+3238 DLARQEALPK

-3258 RHLFGEGEGK
+3258 RHLFGEVEGK
-3268 QDLPEPARRGSLWV
+3268 RDLPEPARRGSLWV

-3323 TRNLLSQLQ
+3323 TRSLSFQLQ
-3332 TGRDLEDEVII
+3332 TGRDLEDEVIL
-3343 SYSHPHIRL
+3343 SHSHPHIRL
-3352 LHQRIDHL
+3352 LRQRIDQL
-3360 ENLILSLSKKQA
+3360 ENLICSLSKKQA
-3372 FRPQQPAYESLAQEI
+3372 CRPPLPTYEALVQEI
-3387 HHYVTSIAKAP
+3387 HHYVSSIAQAT
-3398 AVQDLLARL
+3398 AVQDLLTRL
-3407 LQALRAD
+3407 LQALRSD
-3414 RPRSAQAAQNLLKE
+3414 GPRAAQVAQNLLKE

-3436 HQFRKRLAE
+3436 HQFRRRLAE
-3445 EYTLYPD
+3445 EFALYPD
-3452 SVAPLQASIL
+3452 ATAPLQASIL
-3462 QLQHGMRLVASEV
+3462 QLQHGMRLVAGEV
-3475 HASLHSSVVCADRL
+3475 HASLQGGLAGSDRL
-3489 DALATSLLAFP
+3489 GSLATSLLAFP
-3500 SVNPTFPTYYA
+3500 SVGPAFPTYYA
-3511 HADALC
+3511 HADTLC
-3517 SVKSEEVVRGLGKLI
+3517 SVKSEEVLRGLSKLM
-3532 LKRSGGKELE
+3532 LKRLGGRELE
-3542 GKGVR
+3542 EKGQS
-3547 PCPTR
+3547 PCASR
-3552 EQLLVN
+3552 EQLLLN

-3577 LQLFRHV
+3577 LQLFRHA

-3603 KQESSLYRYRSRNSK
+3603 EQESSLYRYRGRTPR
-3618 TALSEEEEEEREFRK
+3618 TALSEEEEEERAFRS

-3643 DILVEPTLEEKK
+3643 DILVEPTLEEK
-3655 GASDGHEE
+3655 GPSGGQEEE
-3663 AAPTDPA
+3663 ATPGPTV
-3670 LLSPSSM
+3670 LSQSSM
-3677 QAVMLVHQQL
+3677 QAVMRIHQQL
-3687 CLSFARSLWYQ
+3687 CLGFARSLWYQ
-3698 QTLPPHEAKHYLSLF
+3698 QSPPPHGAEHYLSLF

-3758 TSDLIVKPDGPYDF
+3758 TSDLMVKPDGPYDF
-3772 YQHPNI
+3772 YHHPNI

-3789 GFSEAISQ
+3789 GFSEAVHR

-3804 HPALEQLLVVIGRI
+3804 HPALEQLLVVMDRI
-3818 RSFPLSSP
+3818 CSFPLSSP

-3847 ASRALSL
+3847 ASRALSV
-3854 RKHLDLVSQM
+3854 RKHLDLVSQL
-3864 IIRWRKLELNCWCMS
+3864 IIRWRKLELNCWSMS

-3911 EQEDDKQMTLVLL
+3911 EQEDDKQMTLMLL

-3936 LGEFHVRLQ
+3936 LGEFHIRLQ

-3960 EGKDSLCSVLWNL
+3960 EGKDALCSVLWNL
-3973 YHYYKQFFDR
+3973 YHYYKQFLYR

-4040 PCLSSLVESDE
+4040 PCQSSLVEGDEE
-4051 EQPDFL
+4051 EQPDCL
-4057 LQPTEAATSEVSP
+4057 PRPTGATASEETPV
-4070 IQSLNR
+4070 QSLNR

-4089 EATIPEQC
+4089 QAAVPEQC
-4097 HSAPFPSEGEL
+4097 QGTPLPSEGTL
-4108 LYRLPKLM
+4108 LRRLPKLL
-4116 KRMRRV
+4116 KRMRKM
-4122 CLALMKESRLP
+4122 CLTLIQGSPLP
-4133 HLVEG
+4133 RLVEG

-4147 SSVSEL
+4147 SFMSEL

-4158 EPSAEKEKQQSEAK
+4158 DPSAEKEKQRSEAK
-4172 HILMRKQRALAD
+4172 HILMQKQRALAD
-4184 LFKYLA
+4184 LFKHLT
-4190 KTGLSYRKGLAWAR
+4190 KTGLSYRKGLSWAR
-4204 SKNHQ
+4204 TKNPQ

-4217 DLRSALSIVS
+4217 DLQSALSIVS

-4233 SRLLTEISTSW
+4233 SRLLTEISSSW
-4244 DGCQKYFYRCVA
+4244 EGCQKYFYRSLA
-4256 RHARLTAALAA
+4256 RHVRLIAVLAA
-4267 PAKEMGVGNIERC
+4267 PAKEVGAGHVERC

-4285 HLMKMLIRQRR
+4285 HLMKVLIRQRR
-4296 SLTTLTEQ
+4296 CLTALTEQ
-4304 WILLRNLLSCVQEI
+4304 WILLRNLLSCVQEMD
-4318 HGRLLEPLLYPV
+4318 GRLTGPPAYPV
-4330 AFPPQEGVQQWTE
+4330 AFPPQDGVQQWTE
-4343 RLQHLAMQS
+4343 RLQHLAMQT
-4352 QILLEQLSWFLQCCP
+4352 QVLLEQLSWLLQCCP
-4367 SAGTAPGHSDAQ
+4367 AAGPAPGHTPRHAPYLEDPEHL
-4379 VQGQPSVPYPKG
+4379 QG
-4391 PELSNGQL
+4391 LL
-4399 SGAVPDLI
+4399 SGAALDLI
-4407 PSNLS
+4407 PSDLTF
-4412 YPSPVPG
+4412 PSPAPKT
-4419 SQLPSGCRMRKQ
+4419 QLPSGCLMRKQ
-4431 DPLWQQSTSRL
+4431 DPRWQQSTARL
-4442 TEMLKTIRTVK
+4442 TEMLKTVKTVK

-4465 TLFHSWKD
+4465 SLFHSWKD
-4473 FEVCSSGLSCLSQLS
+4473 FEVCSSGLSCLSQVS

-4502 MEVEQTDQQMA
+4502 VEGEQTDPQMA
-4513 LVESL
+4513 LVESMK
-4518 EYVRGEINKATDDF
+4518 YVRREINKATDDF
-4532 ATWKTHLLTS
+4532 TSWKTHLLTP
-4542 GSQRGNQMLDE
+4542 GSQEGNQMLDE
-4553 GFVEDFAEQ
+4553 GFVEDFSEQ
-4562 METAIRAVLFAIQNL
+4562 METAIQAILCAIQNL
-4577 AERNSKKTEENADQ
+4577 AERNSKKTEESTDQ
-4591 TRPQE
+4591 ARPQE
-4596 DDEAAAGF
+4596 EDETAGL
-4604 ERLQS
+4604 ESLQL

-4622 DVSTLHVQKI
+4622 DVSTLRVQRI
-4632 ISAVSELLERLK
+4632 ISAVSELVERLK
-4644 SYGEDSTAAKHMF
+4644 SSGEDGTAAKHTF
-4657 FSQSCCLLVRLV
+4657 FTQSCRLLVRLV

-4691 SSAKLLSVLTQLFTE
+4691 STAKLLSVLAQIFTE

-4740 GEGVKDV
+4740 GEGMKDV

-4752 NEEQAEDT
+4752 NEEQVEDT
-4760 FQKGQEKDTEDPDSK
+4760 FQKGQEKDKEDPDSK
-4775 PDIKGEENA
+4775 SDIKGEDNA

-4805 DDEKSDSESAD
+4805 DDEKSDSETGD

-4830 KLDERLWGDDEEED
+4830 KLDERLWGDDDDEED
-4844 EEEEDSATEETG
+4844 EEEDGKTEETG
-4856 PGMDEEDCGLVAKED
+4856 PGMDEEDSELVAKDD
-4871 NLDSGK
+4871 NLDAGK
-4877 SNKDKNQQDKKEE
+4877 SNREKTQQDKKEE
-4890 KEEAEANDDG
+4890 KEEAEADDSG
-4900 QGQDKINE
+4900 RGQDKINE

-4917 NEVDPYHGNQEML
+4917 NEVDPYHGNEEKL

-4949 NGDEDTDHE
+4949 DGDGDTDRE
-4958 EGEEENPL
+4958 DGEEENPL
-4966 DIKEKPLDT
+4966 EIKEQPKDT
-4975 EEADHE
+4975 EEASHD
-4981 AEDISEETESDQN
+4981 AEDINEETEADQD
-4994 ESQGQ
+4994 EGQGQ
-4999 HEPEE
+4999 PQPEGGHSE
-5004 GANEADKEEGEE
+5004 DDRGEEGEE
-5016 EMDTGAGDQ
+5016 EMDTGADDGDQ
-5025 NEETGEHP
+5025 AAAEHP
-5033 EDSSED
+5033 EED
-5039 EEQPSLEDKDRDAE
+5039 AEEAPLSEDKDKDTSE
-5053 ASDESADS
+5053 ESAEKDTP
-5061 GVSVDQ
+5061 VDQ
-5067 GLQPQKEEKEEE
+5067 GLQPQTQEKEA
-5079 EGENSDTEEQVPEA
+5079 GENSDMEEPVPESA
-5093 TERKEHDSCGQ
+5093 ERKEHESCGQ
-5104 TGLENVQSSQAVEL
+5104 TGLESVQSERAVEL

-5125 EQGKEEH
+5125 EQGREEH

-5144 HESNFIARLA
+5144 HESSFMARMA
-5154 SQKQTRKNTQSFK
+5154 SQKHTRKNTQSFK

-5188 RLRTVDTDSPA
+5188 RLRTMDTESNA
-5199 EQGPPQPQAQ
+5199 EQGPAQPQAQ
-5209 LEDADAFEHIK
+5209 VEDAEAFEHIK

-5232 VASME
+5232 VASTE
-5237 QQQSAKDSSKE
+5237 QQQSAKDSSKAH
-5248 QEQEEME
+5248 EEEEVE
-5255 DAFMDM
+5255 DTSMDP
-5261 EEQEELKAVDTEQLK
+5261 EEQEELRAVDTESLK

-5282 RATASSGFD
+5282 GSTAQPGSE
-5291 EMEIQTVKTEEDQ
+5291 EMEMETQTVKTEEDQ
-5304 DLRRDKSHKETENE
+5304 RPRTDPSHEETENE

-5323 RDSTIHTAHQFLV
+5323 RDSTIHTAHQLLV

-5347 CELRQELERQLE
+5347 NELRQELERQLE
-5359 TWQPHESGSPEEE
+5359 TWQPHESGNPEEE

-5466 KQLAYESLAVIGNAL
+5466 KQLAFESLAVIGNAL

-5526 TRIAQFLESVA
+5526 TKIAQFLESVA
-5537 NMFAAAQQFSQHVSP
+5537 NMFAAAQKLSQNVSP
-5552 DTAQLLLVVSD
+5552 EIAQLLLVVSD

-5579 QAAQNA
+5579 QAARNA

-5629 PFYIILRDMNALP
+5629 PFYIILRDVNALP

-5653 ELVTASDHL
+5653 ELVTASDHP

>member
-1 MTQSAACSPTCAAFP
+1 
-16 PVLEELLRPLFV
+16 
-28 GGVVGGSSWAPS
+28 
-40 VKQGALVAARGRG
+40 
-53 SAIMEHL
+53 MEHL

-78 SRSELGRFLTKQ
+78 SRSELGRFLDKQ
-90 VWTPQDRQCILST
+90 VWTPQDRQCILNT

-110 KDCTVLVGRQ
+110 KDYTVLIGRH
-120 LRPILLDLLERNAEA
+120 LRPILLDLLERNGEA
-135 IKAGGQV
+135 IKTGGQV

-149 LCVSMSKLIGSH
+149 LCVSMSKLVGSH

-174 SSPVFQRLFLESS
+174 TSPVFQRLFLESS
-187 DANPVRYGHRRMKL
+187 DANPVRYGRRRMKL

-208 YKFLQQEQSVFR
+208 YKFLQHEQSVFR
-220 DLWDWS
+220 ELWDWS

-241 YTANCLALVTCM
+241 YTAHCLAVVTCM

-297 TSLWRKEKELQYL
+297 ASLWRKEKELQYL

-323 TVVCGVV
+323 TAVCGVV
-330 LPRQPPAPGEQAGNR
+330 LPGHLPNPGEQASNR
-345 SSAREQEL
+345 NSSRELEL

-360 VESVCRNLQTLAM
+360 VESVCKNLQTLAM

-403 RRKPPQLLKVQL
+403 RKKPPQLLKVQL

-475 NGELLIPGQGDCL
+475 NGELLIPGRGDCL

-508 WYRPLNSHATLLDK
+508 WYRPLNSHATLLNK

-534 TELNEVLQSRYPS
+534 TELSEVLQNRYPS
-547 LLAAT
+547 LLTAI
-552 DHLLDIYIQLTGDK
+552 DHLLDIYIQLTGEK
-566 HHSQSDSSVEC
+566 HHSRSDGSVGC

-606 LNWCNRIAHSFDS
+606 LNWCNRIVHSFDS
-619 LSASA
+619 LSSSA
-624 SFSIFQEAL
+624 SLNIFQEAL
-633 DCFSAML
+633 DCFTAML
-640 SKQTSK
+640 SKHTSK
-646 LKIAEVIGSR
+646 LKMAEVIGSR

-694 EAVHIQREKLT
+694 EAVHIQREKFT

-749 TGHRLRV
+749 TGHHLRI

-830 AVKKDG
+830 AVNKGG
-836 KENETG
+836 KENDTG

-876 GTLAQAVTKGE
+876 GTLAQAVKKGE
-887 WILLDEINLAAP
+887 WILLDEINLATP

-923 SEPLVRHPD
+923 TEPLVRHPD

-963 EELESKEDLQILIVD
+963 EELESKEDLKILIVD

-1000 RKMSGVTL
+1000 RKESGTTL

-1053 LDRASHPI
+1053 LDRVSHPV
-1061 VQKLILK
+1061 VQKLICQ
-1068 HIISGNIKSLLKQP
+1068 HIVSGSVKSLLKQP

-1097 WISMGDKEPTIDET
+1097 WISVGDKEPKIEET

-1145 KTSLIRWLAAASGNH
+1145 KTSLIRWLAAATGNH

-1276 DELPSSEL
+1276 EELPSSEL

-1297 YCSKLVKVMLDLQSY
+1297 YCSKLVRVMLDLQSY

-1342 QSQKEYDWLQHLAND
+1342 QTEKDYDWLQHLAND

-1365 VRKQEEVD
+1365 VRKQEEVE

-1404 LSTHIST
+1404 LSTQMST
-1411 LESKFSHVV
+1411 LESKFSHIV
-1420 WTESMRRLALLVGRA
+1420 WTRSMRRQAMLVGRA
-1435 LEFGEPVLLVGDTG
+1435 LEFSEPVLLVGDTG
-1449 CGKTTVCQVF
+1449 CGKTTICQVF

-1488 RQKPKDKEEVD
+1488 RQKPKDKEEID

-1515 KEDGFFLLDEISLAD
+1515 KEDSFFLLDEISLAD

-1539 VLEVEKSLLL
+1539 VLEVEKSLVL

-1601 PQSTSRED
+1601 PQSTNRED

-1628 YKGADIA
+1628 HKGADVA

-1651 RRCVVS
+1651 QKCVVS

-1672 KEAALKRPETIST
+1672 EESALKTPETTST

-1722 FLIKR
+1722 FLIKKI
-1727 LSKIVRLTECQKN
+1727 SKVVQLTECQKN
-1740 ELKIYDRLKA
+1740 ELKIYDGLKN
-1750 KEFTGIDDLWGIH
+1750 KEFTGIDNRWGIH
-1763 PFFIPRGPVLHR
+1763 PFFISRGPVLHR
-1775 NNIADYALSAGTTA
+1775 NNIADYALNAGTTA

-1859 AWRDGPL
+1859 AWHDGPL

-1903 VPELGMSFQVQHEKT
+1903 IPELGMSFQVQHEKT

-1964 FPAIDKNIL
+1964 FPAIDKNIV

-1982 MDHEVTVE
+1982 IDHEVTVE

-2041 DKEKVFAVFKDVF
+2041 DKEKVIAVFKDVF
-2054 SSNSNPYTGTRLL
+2054 SSHSNPYVGTRLL

-2076 GYSVLSRGNYV
+2076 GYSVLSRGGYAT
-2087 PAPSRRPLSLLH
+2087 PLSRHPLSLLH
-2099 QSLQP
+2099 QSLQS

-2132 QLLAQLTGHTLKIMA
+2132 QLLAQLTGHTLQIMA

-2152 DTTELLGGF
+2152 DTMELLGGF
-2161 EQVDLMR
+2161 EQVDLIR
-2168 PWRKLLEKVES
+2168 PWRQLVEKVES
-2179 TVQAL
+2179 TVRAL
-2184 LRDSLLISADDAA
+2184 LRDSLLISADDAE

-2206 LLTYT
+2206 LLTYK
-2211 PKDLGEA
+2211 PKCLGGD
-2218 GKGVTAE
+2218 GKGVTME
-2225 IVSKLEAVLLLL
+2225 IVNKLEAVLLLM

-2249 AEFAKLVEEFQ
+2249 AEFAKLVEEFR
-2260 SFGLKLMQSSSGRSH
+2260 SFGAKLRQSSSGCSH

-2282 SMLVQALKSGDW
+2282 SMLVRALMSGDW

-2358 MRNRGLEIYISGEGD
+2358 MRNRGLEIYISGEWDG
-2373 RSIPDELDLKV
+2373 SILDDLDLKV

-2391 VGDSVCDTLLAL
+2391 VGDSVCDILLAL
-2403 HRETQSTVVGS
+2403 HRETQSAIVGS
-2414 PASSVSTLIQTA
+2414 PTSSVSTLTQTTL
-2426 SLIVQYLQRGLGL
+2426 LIVQYLQRGLSL

-2447 CEAYVRSQHSPA
+2447 REAYVRSQHSPA
-2459 NQKLVQALLEKHISS
+2459 NQKVAQALLEKHVSS
-2474 LRAHETWGNAILAMG
+2474 LRAHETWGSSILAMG
-2489 LWPDSLPSAVFAT
+2489 LWPDSLPSALFAT
-2502 EDSHLSVVRSDGQIL
+2502 EDSHLSTVRSDGQVL

-2523 MSMKTSSWARIQP
+2523 MSMETSSWARIQP
-2536 LTLPD
+2536 LTLTD
-2541 LEKIMQSS
+2541 LEKIMQSP
-2549 SPESLKFSSVEVDT
+2549 SPESLQFSPVEVDS

-2594 LYHLAKNIPQGL
+2594 LYHLVKNIPQGL
-2606 ESIQIHLE
+2606 ESVQIHLE
-2614 ASAESLRKFYS
+2614 ANAASLRKFYS
-2625 NSLSAGVSNVIKI
+2625 TSLSAGISNVIKI

-2661 IIRNSMDFDPQTDQS
+2661 IIRSSMDFDPQMDQS
-2676 EQLFSLLESIANKT
+2676 EQLFTLLESIANKT
-2690 IIYLDRDKRFFTEEK
+2690 IIYLDREKRIFTEANLV
-2705 MIFSVGGKKLRNSV
+2705 SVGGKKLRNSV
-2719 LRMSFEFHKDPE
+2719 LRMSFDFHKDPE

-2747 FELCDALTLLWVQS
+2747 FELCDALILLWVQS
-2761 SQEVV
+2761 SQGTV
-2766 SDASVNEIL
+2766 SDTSVNEIL
-2775 DSLQWRDRFWTVADT
+2775 EALRWRDRFWTVADT
-2790 VKLDAP
+2790 VKVDVA
-2796 GLALLALHWHWVLKH
+2796 GLALLALHWHWVFKH
-2811 LVRQIP
+2811 LVRQLP
-2817 RLLMNHEDKYYK
+2817 QLLMNQEDKYYK

-2837 VQNCLGSPTGG
+2837 IQNCLGSPTGG
-2848 FTGIKKLQKFL
+2848 FTSIKRLQKFL

-2879 LNKALAIREQM
+2879 LNKALAIRE
-2890 PTLQE
+2890 PVAALGE
-2895 SGWQEDIRRLQMVA
+2895 NGWLEDITRLQMVT

-2921 GGLVLRA
+2921 WGLVLRA

-2933 VKTDELKNLVN
+2933 INPDELKNLVN
-2944 AQCLKLKAKGI
+2944 AQCIELKARGI
-2955 SLGFLEQKSNEAS
+2955 SLGFLEQKPNEVS
-2968 SLSQPDFTSLIQLT
+2968 TLSQPDFTSLIQLA
-2982 RSVQLWPAMEYL
+2982 RNVQLWPAMEYL
-2994 AVLWQYKV
+2994 AVLWRYKV
-3002 TADFMTLACLRRS
+3002 TTDFMTQACLRRS
-3015 SKNWQLQIDEEISHH
+3015 SKNQQPQIDEEISHH

-3044 FQGLWSLLHHQKVS
+3044 LQDLWSLLHHQKVS
-3058 TEEMISLWADFLN
+3058 AEEMISLWSDLFN

-3087 YWLTWSPLPGAQQRE
+3087 YWLMWTPLPAVQQGE
-3102 RPKSLLDSTLKGP
+3102 RPRSLLDSTLKGP
-3115 GCLSRAMF
+3115 GSLGRAMF

-3128 EVLTSSCK
+3128 EVLTSSCRA
-3136 ESPWDVSGLPILS
+3136 SPWDVSGLPILS
-3149 SSHVTLGEWV
+3149 SSRVTLGEWV

-3166 DIRSVLWTNMAV
+3166 DFSSVLWTNMAV
-3178 PSVAEFRRT
+3178 PSLAEFRRT

-3204 ELLPETR
+3204 ELLPETQR
-3211 RREYI
+3211 QEYM

-3231 HVGQTLG
+3231 LVGQTLG
-3238 DMAGQVALPK
+3238 DMAGQDMLPK

-3268 QDLPEPARRGSLWV
+3268 QDLPEPARRASLWV
-3282 SLGLLQIQ
+3282 NLGLLQIQ

-3303 REYKLKYAK
+3303 REFKLKYAK
-3312 EELHQLQCEWK
+3312 EEFHQLQCEWK

-3332 TGRDLEDEVII
+3332 TGRGLEDEVII
-3343 SYSHPHIRL
+3343 SYSHPHIRS

-3360 ENLILSLSKKQA
+3360 ENLICSLSKKQA
-3372 FRPQQPAYESLAQEI
+3372 FRPQLPGYESLVQEI
-3387 HHYVTSIAKAP
+3387 SHYVGSIAKAP
-3398 AVQDLLARL
+3398 AVQDLLTRL
-3407 LQALRAD
+3407 LQVLHMDA
-3414 RPRSAQAAQNLLKE
+3414 PRSAQAVQNLLKE

-3462 QLQHGMRLVASEV
+3462 QMQHGMRLVASEV
-3475 HASLHSSVVCADRL
+3475 HASFYSSVVHADRL
-3489 DALATSLLAFP
+3489 DVLATSLLGFP
-3500 SVNPTFPTYYA
+3500 SVGPAFPTYYA

-3517 SVKSEEVVRGLGKLI
+3517 SVKSEEVLRGLGKLV

-3542 GKGVR
+3542 GKGQR

-3552 EQLLVN
+3552 EQLLMN

-3568 CKGELDQRA
+3568 CKGEMDQRA

-3589 NEWDEQERIAQEKA
+3589 NEWDEQERVAQEKA
-3603 KQESSLYRYRSRNSK
+3603 EQDSSLYRYRSRNSK
-3618 TALSEEEEEEREFRK
+3618 TALSEEEEEEWEFRK

-3643 DILVEPTLEEKK
+3643 DILVEPTVEEK
-3655 GASDGHEE
+3655 GTSDGQEEE
-3663 AAPTDPA
+3663 AAADPA
-3670 LLSPSSM
+3670 LFSPSSM
-3677 QAVMLVHQQL
+3677 QAVMLIHQQL

-3724 THFYPLMGVELNDQL
+3724 AHFYPLMGVELNDQL

-3758 TSDLIVKPDGPYDF
+3758 TSDLIVKPVGPYDF
-3772 YQHPNI
+3772 YQHPNV

-3789 GFSEAISQ
+3789 GFSEAVRR
-3797 LLQDWPE
+3797 LLQDWTE
-3804 HPALEQLLVVIGRI
+3804 HPALVQLLVVMDRI

-3854 RKHLDLVSQM
+3854 RKHLDSVSQM
-3864 IIRWRKLELNCWCMS
+3864 IIRWRKLELNCWSMS

-3885 RHTEKSTKHWFS
+3885 RHAEKSTKHWFS

-3911 EQEDDKQMTLVLL
+3911 EQEDDKQMTLMLL

-3936 LGEFHVRLQ
+3936 LGEFQVRLQ

-4040 PCLSSLVESDE
+4040 PCRSSLTESDTE

-4057 LQPTEAATSEVSP
+4057 AQPTEAATSEASP
-4070 IQSLNR
+4070 IQNLNK
-4076 ALRETLLARPAAA
+4076 ALRETLLARPAAV
-4089 EATIPEQC
+4089 EATVPEQC
-4097 HSAPFPSEGEL
+4097 QGAPFPLEGEL

-4116 KRMRRV
+4116 KRMRKI
-4122 CLALMKESRLP
+4122 CLTLMKDSHLP
-4133 HLVEG
+4133 HLVES

-4147 SSVSEL
+4147 SSVSKL

-4158 EPSAEKEKQQSEAK
+4158 EPSAEKEKLRSEAK
-4172 HILMRKQRALAD
+4172 HILMQKQRALAD

-4190 KTGLSYRKGLAWAR
+4190 NMGLSYRKGLAWAR
-4204 SKNHQ
+4204 SKNPQ
-4209 EMLHLRPL
+4209 EILHLRPL
-4217 DLRSALSIVS
+4217 DLRSSLSIVS
-4227 STQEAD
+4227 STQETD
-4233 SRLLTEISTSW
+4233 SRLLTEISSSW
-4244 DGCQKYFYRCVA
+4244 DGCQKYFYRSFA
-4256 RHARLTAALAA
+4256 QHARLGAALAA
-4267 PAKEMGVGNIERC
+4267 PAKEMAMGNIERC

-4285 HLMKMLIRQRR
+4285 HLMKILIRQRR
-4296 SLTTLTEQ
+4296 SLTMLTEQ
-4304 WILLRNLLSCVQEI
+4304 WILLRNLLGCVQEI
-4318 HGRLLEPLLYPV
+4318 HGRLTGPPLYPV
-4330 AFPPQEGVQQWTE
+4330 AFPPQDGVQQWTE
-4343 RLQHLAMQS
+4343 RLQHVAMQS
-4352 QILLEQLSWFLQCCP
+4352 QILLEQLSWLLQCCP
-4367 SAGTAPGHSDAQ
+4367 STGSAPGQGDAQ
-4379 VQGQPSVPYPKG
+4379 AQGQPSVLDLEG
-4391 PELSNGQL
+4391 PELTPGQL
-4399 SGAVPDLI
+4399 SRAVRDLI
-4407 PSNLS
+4407 PSDLR

-4419 SQLPSGCRMRKQ
+4419 NQLPSGCRMRKQ
-4431 DPLWQQSTSRL
+4431 DELWQQSASRL
-4442 TEMLKTIRTVK
+4442 TEMLKTIKTVK
-4453 ADVDRIRQQSCE
+4453 ANVDRIRQQSCE

-4473 FEVCSSGLSCLSQLS
+4473 FEVCSSGLSCLSQVS
-4488 AHLQGLES
+4488 SHLQGLQS
-4496 LFILPG
+4496 LFILPRR
-4502 MEVEQTDQQMA
+4502 EVEQTDQQMA

-4518 EYVRGEINKATDDF
+4518 EYIRGEIGKATDEF
-4532 ATWKTHLLTS
+4532 TTWKTHLLTS
-4542 GSQRGNQMLDE
+4542 GSQGGNQMLDE

-4562 METAIRAVLFAIQNL
+4562 METAIRSILYAIQNL
-4577 AERNSKKTEENADQ
+4577 AERNCKKTDESTDQ

-4596 DDEAAAGF
+4596 EEEAAGF
-4604 ERLQS
+4604 ERLQP

-4622 DVSTLHVQKI
+4622 DVSILNVQKV

-4644 SYGEDSTAAKHMF
+4644 SYGEDGTAAKHTF
-4657 FSQSCCLLVRLV
+4657 FSQSCRLLVRLL
-4669 PMLSRYSDLV
+4669 PMLSRYSDLI

-4691 SSAKLLSVLTQLFTE
+4691 STAKLLSVLAQVFTE

-4740 GEGVKDV
+4740 GEGMKDV
-4747 SDQIE
+4747 SDKIE

-4760 FQKGQEKDTEDPDSK
+4760 FQKGQEKDKEDPDSK
-4775 PDIKGEENA
+4775 SDIKDEDNA
-4784 IEMSEDFDGKMHDG
+4784 IEMSEDFNGKMHDG
-4798 ELEEQEE
+4798 ELEQEE
-4805 DDEKSDSESAD
+4805 DDEKSDSEGED

-4830 KLDERLWGDDEEED
+4830 KLDERLWGDDDDEDDEEED
-4844 EEEEDSATEETG
+4844 CKTEETG
-4856 PGMDEEDCGLVAKED
+4856 PGMDEEDCGLVAKDD

-4877 SNKDKNQQDKKEE
+4877 SNRDKNQHDKE
-4890 KEEAEANDDG
+4890 EEAEADVDG
-4900 QGQDKINE
+4900 QDQDKINE
-4908 QIDEREYDE
+4908 QIDKREYDE
-4917 NEVDPYHGNQEML
+4917 NEVDPYHGNQEPL

-4949 NGDEDTDHE
+4949 MGGEDTDD

-4966 DIKEKPLDT
+4966 EIKEEPMDT
-4975 EEADHE
+4975 EEGGHE
-4981 AEDISEETESDQN
+4981 AEEINEETDDKN
-4994 ESQGQ
+4994 EDQGQ
-4999 HEPEE
+4999 HEAEE
-5004 GANEADKEEGEE
+5004 GPSEDDKGEREE
-5016 EMDTGAGDQ
+5016 EMNPGASDR
-5025 NEETGEHP
+5025 NTDADKHSEE
-5033 EDSSED
+5033 SSEE
-5039 EEQPSLEDKDRDAE
+5039 EEQQSPEDKDNNAE
-5053 ASDESADS
+5053 ATKESAQN

-5067 GLQPQKEEKEEE
+5067 GLQPQEEEKEK
-5079 EGENSDTEEQVPEA
+5079 GENSDTEEQVPEA
-5093 TERKEHDSCGQ
+5093 PERKGHDSSGQ
-5104 TGLENVQSSQAVEL
+5104 TGVENVQSAQAVEL
-5118 AGAAPEK
+5118 AGTTPES

-5137 DANQAEG
+5137 DTNQTEG
-5144 HESNFIARLA
+5144 HESSYVALLA
-5154 SQKQTRKNTQSFK
+5154 SQKQTRNNTQSFK
-5167 RKPGQADNERSM
+5167 RKPGCADSERSM
-5179 GDHNERVHK
+5179 GDHSEHVQK
-5188 RLRTVDTDSPA
+5188 RLRTVDADSHADQEPT
-5199 EQGPPQPQAQ
+5199 QPQAQ
-5209 LEDADAFEHIK
+5209 VEDAAAFEHIK
-5220 QGSEPYDAQTYD
+5220 QGSDLYDAQTYD

-5237 QQQSAKDSSKE
+5237 QQQSAKDSSKD
-5248 QEQEEME
+5248 QEEEEIE
-5255 DAFMDM
+5255 DILMDM
-5261 EEQEELKAVDTEQLK
+5261 EEQEELTAVDTEQLK
-5276 PEEVKS
+5276 PQEVKS
-5282 RATASSGFD
+5282 GTTASSGFD
-5291 EMEIQTVKTEEDQ
+5291 ESEMETKTVKTEEDQ
-5304 DLRRDKSHKETENE
+5304 DPRTDIFYKETESE

-5323 RDSTIHTAHQFLV
+5323 RDSTIHTAHQLLV
-5336 DTIFQPFLKDV
+5336 DTIFQPFVKDID
-5347 CELRQELERQLE
+5347 ELRQELERQLE
-5359 TWQPHESGSPEEE
+5359 RWQPHESGNPKEE
-5372 KAAAEMWQ
+5372 KAAAELWQ
-5380 SYLVLTA
+5380 RYLMLTA

-5454 IDDSSSMVDNHT
+5454 IDDSSSMADNHT
-5466 KQLAYESLAVIGNAL
+5466 KQLAFESLAVIGNAL

-5507 FSDYS
+5507 FNDYS

-5526 TRIAQFLESVA
+5526 TKIAQFLESVA
-5537 NMFAAAQQFSQHVSP
+5537 NTFAAARQLPQNVSP

-5574 VLAAV
+5574 VQAAV
-5579 QAAQNA
+5579 QSARNA

-5629 PFYIILRDMNALP
+5629 PFYIILRDVNALP

>member
-1 MTQSAACSPTCAAFP
+1 
-16 PVLEELLRPLFV
+16 
-28 GGVVGGSSWAPS
+28 
-40 VKQGALVAARGRG
+40 
-53 SAIMEHL
+53 MEHL
-60 LLEVAAA
+60 SLEVAAA
-67 PLRLIA
+67 ARLIA

-78 SRSELGRFLTKQ
+78 SRSELGRFLAKQ
-90 VWTPQDRQCILST
+90 VWTPQDRQCILSI

-110 KDCTVLVGRQ
+110 KDCTVLLGRQ
-120 LRPILLDLLERNAEA
+120 LRPFLLDLLERNAEA
-135 IKAGGQV
+135 IKTGGQV

-161 PDVLPFALRYFKD
+161 PDVLLFALRYFRD
-174 SSPVFQRLFLESS
+174 TSPVFQRLFLESS
-187 DANPVRYGHRRMKL
+187 DANPVRYGRRRMKL

-220 DLWDWS
+220 ELWDWS

-241 YTANCLALVTCM
+241 YTANCLALITCM
-253 NEEHKLSFLK
+253 SEEHKLSFLK
-263 KIFNSEELI
+263 KIFSSDELI

-286 LEKALVLANPE
+286 LEKALLLANPE
-297 TSLWRKEKELQYL
+297 ASLWHKENELQYL

-323 TVVCGVV
+323 TAVCGVV
-330 LPRQPPAPGEQAGNR
+330 LPRQQPASGEQGLNSGPWACEAGGSTTEASE
-345 SSAREQEL
+345 SSSREQEVAL
-353 AFRSYVL
+353 KSYVL
-360 VESVCRNLQTLAM
+360 VESVCKNLQMLAM

-383 EGPIGCGKTSLVEH
+383 EGPIGCGKTSLVEY
-397 LAAMTG
+397 LATVTG
-403 RRKPPQLLKVQL
+403 RRKPSQLLKVQL

-475 NGELLIPGQGDCL
+475 NGELLIPGCSDCL

-522 YWTKIHLDNMDK
+522 YWTKIHLDNLDK
-534 TELNEVLQSRYPS
+534 KELSKVLQSRYPS
-547 LLAAT
+547 LLAAA
-552 DHLLDIYIQLTGDK
+552 DHLLEIYVQLTGEK
-566 HHSQSDSSVEC
+566 HHCQSESSVGW
-577 EQAPQEVS
+577 EQAPEEVL
-585 EARRENKR
+585 EAGRENKR
-593 LSLEGRE
+593 LVLEGRE

-606 LNWCNRIAHSFDS
+606 LNWCNRIAHSFES
-619 LSASA
+619 SSSSASLH
-624 SFSIFQEAL
+624 IFQEAL
-633 DCFSAML
+633 DCFTAML
-640 SKQTSK
+640 SEHTSK
-646 LKIAEVIGSR
+646 LKIAEIIGSK

-694 EAVHIQREKLT
+694 EAVHIHKEKFT

-783 LREAFEELFAQT
+783 LRETFEELFAQT
-795 FSKKQNFT
+795 FSRKQNFT

-815 RWHDLLRLMQHVHKS
+815 RWHDLLRLMQHVYKS
-830 AVKKDG
+830 AVNKEG
-836 KENETG
+836 KESEAG
-842 LLLKEKWEA
+842 VLLKEKWEA

-864 MTENALLFAFVE
+864 MTENSLLFAFVE
-876 GTLAQAVTKGE
+876 GTLAQAVKKGE

-923 SEPLVRHPD
+923 TEPLVRHPD
-932 FRLFA
+932 FHLFA

-949 LPPGIRNRFTELYV
+949 LPPGIRNRFTELYI

-978 YLKGLSVN
+978 YLKGLSIN
-986 KSTVQGIINFYRDV
+986 KTTVQGIINFYSTL
-1000 RKMSGVTL
+1000 RKESGTKL

-1034 CSNIQRSL
+1034 CSSIQRSL

-1053 LDRASHPI
+1053 LDRASRPV
-1061 VQKLILK
+1061 VQKLLCQ
-1068 HIISGNIKSLLKQP
+1068 HAISGNVKSLLKQP

-1097 WISMGDKEPTIDET
+1097 WISVGDKEPTIDES
-1111 YILTSSVKLNLRDIV
+1111 YVLTSSVKLNLRDIV

-1145 KTSLIRWLAAASGNH
+1145 KTSLIRWLAAATGNH

-1174 YIGCYTSDSSG
+1174 YIGCYTSDCSG

-1276 DELPSSEL
+1276 DELPSPEL

-1297 YCSKLVKVMLDLQSY
+1297 YCTKLVKVMLDLQSY

-1342 QSQKEYDWLQHLAND
+1342 QTEKEYDWLQHLAND
-1357 GYMLLAGR
+1357 GFMLLAGR
-1365 VRKQEEVD
+1365 VRKQEEVY

-1379 EKHFKKKLCPQSL
+1379 EKHFKKKLCPQHL
-1392 FSKENV
+1392 FSQENV
-1398 LKLLSK
+1398 LKLLGK
-1404 LSTHIST
+1404 LSTQIST
-1411 LESKFSHVV
+1411 LEPKFSHIV
-1420 WTESMRRLALLVGRA
+1420 WTEGMRRLAILVGRA

-1449 CGKTTVCQVF
+1449 CGKTTICQIF
-1459 AALANQKLYSVNCH
+1459 AALKNQKLYSVNCH
-1473 LHMETSDFLGGLRPV
+1473 LNMETSDFLGGLRPV
-1488 RQKPKDKEEVD
+1488 RQRPNDKEEMD

-1515 KEDGFFLLDEISLAD
+1515 KEDSFFLLDEISLAD

-1539 VLEVEKSLLL
+1539 VLEIEKSLVL
-1549 AEKGSLEDKD
+1549 AEKGSPDDKD

-1601 PQSTSRED
+1601 PQSTRRED
-1609 LKQIIS
+1609 LIQIINR
-1615 SNLRPGLSLGRID
+1615 NLHPELSLGKTD
-1628 YKGADIA
+1628 HKGADIA

-1651 RRCVVS
+1651 RKCVVS

-1664 VNFMNTMG
+1664 VNFMNIMCE
-1672 KEAALKRPETIST
+1672 EAAVIRPETIST

-1713 LLARKECLK
+1713 LLAREECLK
-1722 FLIKR
+1722 FLIKKI
-1727 LSKIVRLTECQKN
+1727 SKIARLTEYQKN

-1750 KEFTGIDDLWGIH
+1750 KEFTGIDNLWGIH
-1763 PFFIPRGPVLHR
+1763 PFFIPRGPVLPR
-1775 NNIADYALSAGTTA
+1775 NNIADYALSASTTA

-1866 LAALKAGH
+1866 LAGLKAGH
-1874 WVVLDELNLASQSVL
+1874 WIVLDELNLASQSVL

-1903 VPELGMSFQVQHEKT
+1903 VPELGMTFQVQHEKT

-1964 FPAIDKNIL
+1964 FPAIDKNIV

-1982 MDHEVTVE
+1982 IDHEVTVE

-2010 CQLMLVDQSPGC
+2010 CQLMLVDQSPGY

-2031 VYGERMRTRE
+2031 VYGKRMRTRK
-2041 DKEKVFAVFKDVF
+2041 DKEKVVAVFKDVF
-2054 SSNSNPYTGTRLL
+2054 GSNSSPYMGTGLF

-2076 GYSVLSRGNYV
+2076 GYSILSRGNYV
-2087 PAPSRRPLSLLH
+2087 PHPSRRPLLLLH
-2099 QSLQP
+2099 QSFQS
-2104 LESVMKCVQMSWMV
+2104 LESIMKCVQMSWMV
-2118 ILVGPASVG
+2118 ILVGSASVG
-2127 KTSLV
+2127 KTSQV
-2132 QLLAQLTGHTLKIMA
+2132 QLLAHLTGHTLKIMA

-2161 EQVDLMR
+2161 EQVDLTR
-2168 PWRKLLEKVES
+2168 PWRQLLEKVEDIIRG
-2179 TVQAL
+2179 L
-2184 LRDSLLISADDAA
+2184 LRVSLLVSADDSE

-2206 LLTYT
+2206 LLTYK
-2211 PKDLGEA
+2211 PKCFGED
-2218 GKGVTAE
+2218 GKGITME
-2225 IVSKLEAVLLLL
+2225 IVNKLEAVLLLM

-2249 AEFAKLVEEFQ
+2249 AEFAKLLEDFR
-2260 SFGLKLMQSSSGRSH
+2260 SFGTKLMQSATGCNH

-2294 LLMDNVNFCNPS
+2294 LLMDNVNLCNPS

-2320 LTVSERGMIDGSTP
+2320 LAVNERGMIDGSTM

-2358 MRNRGLEIYISGEGD
+2358 MRNRGLEIYISGEENETKN
-2373 RSIPDELDLKV
+2373 PDKLDLKV
-2384 LLHSLGL
+2384 LLHNLGL
-2391 VGDSVCDTLLAL
+2391 VGDSVCDILLAL
-2403 HRETQSTVVGS
+2403 HSETQSSIIGS
-2414 PASSVSTLIQTA
+2414 PTSSVSALIQA
-2426 SLIVQYLQRGLGL
+2426 AMLIVQYLQRGLGL
-2439 DRAFSEAC
+2439 DKAFSEAC
-2447 CEAYVRSQHSPA
+2447 WEVYVHSQYSAA
-2459 NQKLVQALLEKHISS
+2459 NQKLVQALLKKHVSF
-2474 LRAHETWGNAILAMG
+2474 LKARENWGNSILAAG
-2489 LWPDSLPSAVFAT
+2489 LWPDSVPSAVFAT

-2523 MSMKTSSWARIQP
+2523 MSMKTKSWARSQP
-2536 LTLPD
+2536 LTLQD

-2549 SPESLKFSSVEVDT
+2549 NPENLKFSAVQMDAS
-2563 FWIDEPDVLAMAVK
+2563 WIDEPEVLAMAVK

-2594 LYHLAKNIPQGL
+2594 LYHLARNIPQGL

-2614 ASAESLRKFYS
+2614 ASAASLHNFFS
-2625 NSLSAGVSNVIKI
+2625 NSLSAGVTNVFKI
-2638 LQPNI
+2638 LQTNI
-2643 TDEFVI
+2643 TDDFVI

-2661 IIRNSMDFDPQTDQS
+2661 IIRNSMDFDPQTDQH
-2676 EQLFSLLESIANKT
+2676 EQVFALLESLANKT
-2690 IIYLDRDKRFFTEEK
+2690 IIYLDREKRSFTEANLVSIGSK
-2705 MIFSVGGKKLRNSV
+2705 TLNSV

-2747 FELCDALTLLWVQS
+2747 FELCDALILLWVQS
-2761 SQEVV
+2761 PQGMV
-2766 SDASVNEIL
+2766 SDANVHRIL
-2775 DSLQWRDRFWTVADT
+2775 DSVQWRDRFWTVADA
-2790 VKLDAP
+2790 VKVDVP

-2811 LVRQIP
+2811 LVLQIP
-2817 RLLMNHEDKYYK
+2817 QLLMNHEDKYYK

-2837 VQNCLGSPTGG
+2837 IQNCLDSPTGG

-2869 VVECFSQLKI
+2869 VIECFSQLKV
-2879 LNKALAIREQM
+2879 LNKALAIREWM
-2890 PTLQE
+2890 PVLGE
-2895 SGWQEDIRRLQMVA
+2895 SGWQEDIHRLQVIT

-2921 GGLVLRA
+2921 WGLILRA

-2933 VKTDELKNLVN
+2933 VNLDELKNIVSL
-2944 AQCLKLKAKGI
+2944 QCSELKAKGLP
-2955 SLGFLEQKSNEAS
+2955 LGFLEKKAGGDS
-2968 SLSQPDFTSLIQLT
+2968 SLSQLGSTSLIHLT

-2994 AVLWQYKV
+2994 AILQQYKV
-3002 TADFMTLACLRRS
+3002 TADFMTLVCLRRS
-3015 SKNWQLQIDEEISHH
+3015 SKNQQPWIDEEISHH

-3039 VAPQE
+3039 MAPQE
-3044 FQGLWSLLHHQKVS
+3044 LLALWSLLHYKKFS
-3058 TEEMISLWADFLN
+3058 AEEIICLWSELFN
-3071 STFTSFWSST
+3071 STFTSFWSSS
-3081 VTTDPE
+3081 VTTNPE
-3087 YWLTWSPLPGAQQRE
+3087 FWLTWNPLLGMQQKEVPRSPL
-3102 RPKSLLDSTLKGP
+3102 DSILKGP
-3115 GCLSRAMF
+3115 GSFSTAMF

-3128 EVLTSSCK
+3128 EVLTNSCRAG
-3136 ESPWDVSGLPILS
+3136 PWDVSGLPILS

-3159 ERAQQLQ
+3159 ERVQQLQ
-3166 DIRSVLWTNMAV
+3166 DINSLLWTNMAI

-3192 GLVLCRHLAGLA
+3192 GLVLCRHLMGLS
-3204 ELLPETR
+3204 ELLPEPGR
-3211 RREYI
+3211 QEYM
-3216 QNCEQLLCGDSQAFQ
+3216 QNCEQLLLGDSQAFQ
-3231 HVGQTLG
+3231 HICQTLG
-3238 DMAGQVALPK
+3238 DLSDQAALPK

-3258 RHLFGEGEGK
+3258 HYLYGEGESK
-3268 QDLPEPARRGSLWV
+3268 RNLPEPAQRGSLWV
-3282 SLGLLQIQ
+3282 NLGLLQIQ
-3290 TWLPQARFDPAVK
+3290 TWLPQARFDPAVR

-3312 EELHQLQCEWK
+3312 EELHQLQCEQK
-3323 TRNLLSQLQ
+3323 IRNLSSQLQ
-3332 TGRDLEDEVII
+3332 TGRDLEDEMIV
-3343 SYSHPHIRL
+3343 SYSHPHVRL
-3352 LHQRIDHL
+3352 LHQRIEQL
-3360 ENLILSLSKKQA
+3360 ENSVCRLLKKQA
-3372 FRPQQPAYESLAQEI
+3372 FRPQLPAYESLVQEI
-3387 HHYVTSIAKAP
+3387 YHYVTSIAKADS
-3398 AVQDLLARL
+3398 VQDLLTRL
-3407 LQALRAD
+3407 LQALMD
-3414 RPRSAQAAQNLLKE
+3414 GMQSAQVAQSLLKE

-3436 HQFRKRLAE
+3436 HQFRKRLGE
-3445 EYTLYPD
+3445 EYALYPD
-3452 SVAPLQASIL
+3452 IVTPLQASIL

-3475 HASLHSSVVCADRL
+3475 HTSLHSTVICTDRL
-3489 DALATSLLAFP
+3489 GFLATALLAFP
-3500 SVNPTFPTYYA
+3500 SVGPTFPTYYA

-3517 SVKSEEVVRGLGKLI
+3517 LVKSEEVLRGLGKLI
-3532 LKRSGGKELE
+3532 IKCFGGKEPE
-3542 GKGVR
+3542 AKGQQ

-3552 EQLLVN
+3552 EQLLMN
-3558 ALLYLRSHVL
+3558 ALLYLHSHVL
-3568 CKGELDQRA
+3568 CKGELDQRT
-3577 LQLFRHV
+3577 LLLFRHV

-3589 NEWDEQERIAQEKA
+3589 NEWDEQERVAQEKVE
-3603 KQESSLYRYRSRNSK
+3603 KESSLYKSRSSR
-3618 TALSEEEEEEREFRK
+3618 TALSEEEEEEWEFRK

-3643 DILVEPTLEEKK
+3643 DILVEPVLEEKK
-3655 GASDGHEE
+3655 GTSDGQEE
-3663 AAPTDPA
+3663 SAADPA
-3670 LLSPSSM
+3670 LLSHSSM
-3677 QAVMLVHQQL
+3677 QAVMLIHQQL
-3687 CLSFARSLWYQ
+3687 CLNFSRSLWYQ
-3698 QTLPPHEAKHYLSLF
+3698 QQTVPSHETKHYLSLF

-3724 THFYPLMGVELNDQL
+3724 THFYPLMGVELNDQF

-3751 NTLFGEA
+3751 NTLSGEA
-3758 TSDLIVKPDGPYDF
+3758 TSDLMVTPTGPYDF
-3772 YQHPNI
+3772 YQHPNV
-3778 PEARHCQPVLQ
+3778 PEARQCQPVLQ
-3789 GFSEAISQ
+3789 DFSEAVSE

-3804 HPALEQLLVVIGRI
+3804 HPALEQLLVVMDRI
-3818 RSFPLSSP
+3818 RTFPLSSP

-3854 RKHLDLVSQM
+3854 HKHISLISQM
-3864 IIRWRKLELNCWCMS
+3864 IIRWRKLELNCWSMS

-3911 EQEDDKQMTLVLL
+3911 DHGDDKQMTLMLL

-3945 MLLVFHCHVLLMPQV
+3945 MLLVFHCHVLLIPQI

-3973 YHYYKQFFDR
+3973 YHYYEQFFDR

-4004 ISKWNDVSF
+4004 ISRWNDVSF

-4040 PCLSSLVESDE
+4040 PCRSCLVESDKE
-4051 EQPDFL
+4051 EQADFL
-4057 LQPTEAATSEVSP
+4057 PRPADEVTNESSP
-4070 IQSLNR
+4070 IQCLYG
-4076 ALRETLLARPAAA
+4076 ALRETLLAWPPAGQV
-4089 EATIPEQC
+4089 TIPEQC
-4097 HSAPFPSEGEL
+4097 PSAASFPAEGEL
-4108 LYRLPKLM
+4108 LHRLPKLT
-4116 KRMRRV
+4116 KRMRKI
-4122 CLALMKESRLP
+4122 CLSFMKESPLP

-4138 LDQFTGEVI
+4138 LDQFIGEVI

-4158 EPSAEKEKQQSEAK
+4158 EPSAEKEKQRSEAK
-4172 HILMRKQRALAD
+4172 HILMLKQRALSD
-4184 LFKYLA
+4184 LFKHLA
-4190 KTGLSYRKGLAWAR
+4190 KTGLSYRKGLTWAR
-4204 SKNHQ
+4204 SKNLQ
-4209 EMLHLRPL
+4209 ELLHLHPL
-4217 DLRSALSIVS
+4217 DLRRALSMVS
-4227 STQEAD
+4227 GMQEAD
-4233 SRLLTEISTSW
+4233 SRLLAEISSSW
-4244 DGCQKYFYRCVA
+4244 DGCQKYFYRSLA
-4256 RHARLTAALAA
+4256 RHTRLNAALAT
-4267 PAKEMGVGNIERC
+4267 PAKEMSMGNIERC

-4285 HLMKMLIRQRR
+4285 HLMKILIQQRR

-4304 WILLRNLLSCVQEI
+4304 WIILRNLLSCVQEI
-4318 HGRLLEPLLYPV
+4318 DSRLRGPPVYPG
-4330 AFPPQEGVQQWTE
+4330 AFPPQDSVQQWTE
-4343 RLQHLAMQS
+4343 RLQHVAMQS
-4352 QILLEQLSWFLQCCP
+4352 QILLEQLSWFFQCCP
-4367 SAGTAPGHSDAQ
+4367 NVGLVASHDQASL
-4379 VQGQPSVPYPKG
+4379 QGQSSASQVERL
-4391 PELSNGQL
+4391 ELTKRQL
-4399 SGAVPDLI
+4399 SGAAPDII
-4407 PSNLS
+4407 PSDVR

-4419 SQLPSGCRMRKQ
+4419 IQLPSGCQMRKQ
-4431 DPLWQQSTSRL
+4431 DQLWQESTVRI
-4442 TEMLKTIRTVK
+4442 TEMLKTIKTVK
-4453 ADVDRIRQQSCE
+4453 ADVDKIRQQSCE

-4473 FEVCSSGLSCLSQLS
+4473 FEVCSSGLSCLSQVS
-4488 AHLQGLES
+4488 DHLRGLQS
-4496 LFILPG
+4496 LFIVPG
-4502 MEVEQTDQQMA
+4502 VEVAQTESQMT
-4513 LVESL
+4513 LIESL
-4518 EYVRGEINKATDDF
+4518 EYVKGEIDKAMDDF
-4532 ATWKTHLLTS
+4532 TTWKTHLLTS
-4542 GSQRGNQMLDE
+4542 NSQEGNPMLDE
-4553 GFVEDFAEQ
+4553 SFVEDFSEQ
-4562 METAIRAVLFAIQNL
+4562 IETAIRAILCAIQNL
-4577 AERNSKKTEENADQ
+4577 AERNSKKAEESTDQ
-4591 TRPQE
+4591 ERPQE
-4596 DDEAAAGF
+4596 EEAGAGF
-4604 ERLQS
+4604 ERLQP
-4609 GHLTKLLEEDFWA
+4609 GHLTKLLEDDFWA

-4632 ISAVSELLERLK
+4632 ISAVSELLEKIK
-4644 SYGEDSTAAKHMF
+4644 SYGEDGTASKHQL

-4669 PMLSRYSDLV
+4669 PMLCSFSDLT

-4691 SSAKLLSVLTQLFTE
+4691 STAKLLSVLAQIFTE

-4718 MEDSAGE
+4718 TEDSSGE
-4725 GATEFHDYEGGGIGE
+4725 GATEFHNYEGGGIGE
-4740 GEGVKDV
+4740 GEGMRDV
-4747 SDQIE
+4747 SDKIE
-4752 NEEQAEDT
+4752 NEEQVEDS
-4760 FQKGQEKDTEDPDSK
+4760 FQKGQEKDNEEPDSK
-4775 PDIKGEENA
+4775 SDIKGEDNA
-4784 IEMSEDFDGKMHDG
+4784 IEMSEDFEGKMHDG
-4798 ELEEQEE
+4798 VLEEQEDE
-4805 DDEKSDSESAD
+4805 DDKSDTESGE

-4824 NGEEAD
+4824 SGEEAD
-4830 KLDERLWGDDEEED
+4830 KLDERLWGDDDDDEDDEED
-4844 EEEEDSATEETG
+4844 NKTEETG
-4856 PGMDEEDCGLVAKED
+4856 PGMDEEDSELVARDD
-4871 NLDSGK
+4871 NLDPG
-4877 SNKDKNQQDKKEE
+4877 NLDRDKNQQNKKEE
-4890 KEEAEANDDG
+4890 KQAESDDSG
-4900 QGQDKINE
+4900 QSQDKINE

-4917 NEVDPYHGNQEML
+4917 NEVDPYHGNQEKL
-4930 PEPEALDLPDDLN
+4930 PEPEALDLPDKLD
-4943 LDSEDK
+4943 LDSEGQ
-4949 NGDEDTDHE
+4949 NGGEDTDSE

-4966 DIKEKPLDT
+4966 EIKEKSVDT
-4975 EEADHE
+4975 EAADHE
-4981 AEDISEETESDQN
+4981 TEEMNKETEAEQN
-4994 ESQGQ
+4994 EG
-4999 HEPEE
+4999 EGAPAPEE
-5004 GANEADKEEGEE
+5004 NPTGDDKVEGEE
-5016 EMDTGAGDQ
+5016 EMDTGADNQ
-5025 NEETGEHP
+5025 DSDSAEHP
-5033 EDSSED
+5033 EENS
-5039 EEQPSLEDKDRDAE
+5039 EEQQQSVEEELREDNKE
-5053 ASDESADS
+5053 GGEKSIP
-5061 GVSVDQ
+5061 VDQ
-5067 GLQPQKEEKEEE
+5067 GLQSQEE
-5079 EGENSDTEEQVPEA
+5079 EGEKSDTEEQEPEA
-5093 TERKEHDSCGQ
+5093 TERKEHSSCGQ
-5104 TGLENVQSSQAVEL
+5104 TGVENVQSAQAVEL

-5132 GSGAA
+5132 GSGTA

-5144 HESNFIARLA
+5144 HESNLIAQMA
-5154 SQKQTRKNTQSFK
+5154 SQKHTRKNTQSFK
-5167 RKPGQADNERSM
+5167 RKPGQADNERSI
-5179 GDHNERVHK
+5179 GDYNEHVHK
-5188 RLRTVDTDSPA
+5188 RLRTVDNDSQA
-5199 EQGPPQPQAQ
+5199 GQGPSEPHTQV
-5209 LEDADAFEHIK
+5209 EDADAFEHIK
-5220 QGSEPYDAQTYD
+5220 QGSDTYDAQTYD
-5232 VASME
+5232 VASKE
-5237 QQQSAKDSSKE
+5237 QQQTAEESGRD
-5248 QEQEEME
+5248 QEEE
-5255 DAFMDM
+5255 TENALMDL
-5261 EEQEELKAVDTEQLK
+5261 EEPEELRTVDTEQLK
-5276 PEEVKS
+5276 PDEVKS
-5282 RATASSGFD
+5282 GTTAASIGFD
-5291 EMEIQTVKTEEDQ
+5291 EMETQTVNTAEEQEEPKT
-5304 DLRRDKSHKETENE
+5304 DLSDKETVGK

-5323 RDSTIHTAHQFLV
+5323 QDSSVHTAHQLLM
-5336 DTIFQPFLKDV
+5336 DTVFQPFLKDV
-5347 CELRQELERQLE
+5347 SELRQEMERQLE
-5359 TWQPHESGSPEEE
+5359 TWQQHESGNAEEE

-5380 SYLVLTA
+5380 RYLILTA
-5387 PLSQQL
+5387 PLSQEL

-5466 KQLAYESLAVIGNAL
+5466 KQLAFESLAVIGNAL

-5494 GESVKLLHPFHEQ
+5494 GESVKLLHPFYEQ

-5512 GSQILRLCK
+5512 GAQILRLCK

-5526 TRIAQFLESVA
+5526 TKIAQFLESVA
-5537 NMFAAAQQFSQHVSP
+5537 SMFAAAQHFSQNISP
-5552 DTAQLLLVVSD
+5552 EIAQLLLIVSD
-5563 GRGLFLEGKDR
+5563 GRGLFLEGKER

-5585 NIFVIFVVLDNPSS
+5585 NIFVIFVVLDSPSS

-5629 PFYIILRDMNALP
+5629 PFYIILRDVNALP

-5653 ELVTASDHL
+5653 ELVTASDHP

>member
-1 MTQSAACSPTCAAFP
+1 
-16 PVLEELLRPLFV
+16 
-28 GGVVGGSSWAPS
+28 
-40 VKQGALVAARGRG
+40 
-53 SAIMEHL
+53 MEHL
-60 LLEVAAA
+60 FLEVAAA

-78 SRSELGRFLTKQ
+78 SRSELGRFLVKQ
-90 VWTPQDRQCILST
+90 VWTPQDRQCVLNT

-110 KDCTVLVGRQ
+110 KDCAALIGRQ
-120 LRPILLDLLERNAEA
+120 LRPLLLDLLERNAEA

-149 LCVSMSKLIGSH
+149 LCVSMSRLVGSH

-174 SSPVFQRLFLESS
+174 TSPVFQRLFLETS
-187 DANPVRYGHRRMKL
+187 DANPVRYGRRRMKL

-208 YKFLQQEQSVFR
+208 HRFLQQEQSVFR

-286 LEKALVLANPE
+286 SEKALVLANPDAP
-297 TSLWRKEKELQYL
+297 LWRKDKELQYPT
-310 QGHLVSADLSSRV
+310 GHLVSADLCSRV
-323 TVVCGVV
+323 TAVCGVL
-330 LPRQPPAPGEQAGNR
+330 LPGQPPAAEEQASGR
-345 SSAREQEL
+345 SSSREQEL
-353 AFRSYVL
+353 TFRSYVL
-360 VESVCRNLQTLAM
+360 VDSACRNLQSLAM

-451 HWILLED
+451 HWVLLED

-475 NGELLIPGQGDCL
+475 NGELLIPGRGDCV
-488 KVAPGFQFFATRRLL
+488 KAAPGFQFFATRRLL

-522 YWTKIHLDNMDK
+522 YWTRIHLDNMDK
-534 TELNEVLQSRYPS
+534 AELNEVLQNRYPS
-547 LLAAT
+547 LSAAT
-552 DHLLDIYIQLTGDK
+552 DHLLDIYIQLTGEK
-566 HHSQSDSSVEC
+566 PHCLSESSVGG
-577 EQAPQEVS
+577 EQAPEEAP

-619 LSASA
+619 LSSSA
-624 SFSIFQEAL
+624 SLNIFQEAL
-633 DCFSAML
+633 DCFTAML

-646 LKIAEVIGSR
+646 LKMAEVIGSK

-662 KAEFFCQLYKPE
+662 KVEFFCQLYKPE

-815 RWHDLLRLMQHVHKS
+815 RWQDLLKLMQHVHKS
-830 AVKKDG
+830 AVGKDG
-836 KENETG
+836 TERETG
-842 LLLKEKWEA
+842 SLLKEKWEA

-876 GTLAQAVTKGE
+876 GALAQAVKRGE

-923 SEPLVRHPD
+923 TEPLVRHPD

-986 KSTVQGIINFYRDV
+986 KNTVQGIITFYTAV
-1000 RKMSGVTL
+1000 RKESGTKL

-1034 CSNIQRSL
+1034 CGSIQRSL

-1061 VQKLILK
+1061 VQKLICQ
-1068 HIISGNIKSLLKQP
+1068 HIVSGNVKSLLKQP

-1097 WISMGDKEPTIDET
+1097 WISVGDKEPAIDET
-1111 YILTSSVKLNLRDIV
+1111 YILTPSVKRNLRDIV

-1231 ITETQEVVK
+1231 VTETQEVVR
-1240 AHPRFMLFA
+1240 AHPRFTLFA

-1284 ETILHKRCSLPPS
+1284 ETILHKRCGLPPS

-1312 RRSSSVFAG
+1312 RRGSSVFAG

-1342 QSQKEYDWLQHLAND
+1342 QTQEEYDWLQHLAND
-1357 GYMLLAGR
+1357 GFMLLAGR
-1365 VRKQEEVD
+1365 VRKQEEVV

-1379 EKHFKKKLCPQSL
+1379 EKHFKKKLCPQLL

-1404 LSTHIST
+1404 LSTPTSAW
-1411 LESKFSHVV
+1411 ESQFSHIV
-1420 WTESMRRLALLVGRA
+1420 WTEGMRRLAMLVGRA

-1459 AALANQKLYSVNCH
+1459 AALADQRLYSVSCH
-1473 LHMETSDFLGGLRPV
+1473 LHTETSDFLGGLRPA
-1488 RQKPKDKEEVD
+1488 RQKPDGKEEVD

-1539 VLEVEKSLLL
+1539 VLEVEKTLLL
-1549 AEKGSLEDKD
+1549 AEKGNLEDKD

-1601 PQSTSRED
+1601 PQSTRRED
-1609 LKQIIS
+1609 LIQIIS
-1615 SNLRPGLSLGRID
+1615 RNLRPGLSLGRTD
-1628 YKGADIA
+1628 HKGADIA

-1672 KEAALKRPETIST
+1672 EEAALKRQETIST

-1699 GIGSGVTSSGFGTA
+1699 GIGSGILAGVTSSGFGTA
-1713 LLARKECLK
+1713 LLARRECLK
-1722 FLIKR
+1722 FLIQR
-1727 LSKIVRLTECQKN
+1727 LSKIGRLTESQKN
-1740 ELKIYDRLKA
+1740 ELKIYDRLQA
-1750 KEFTGIDDLWGIH
+1750 KEFTAIDNLWGIH

-1775 NNIADYALSAGTTA
+1775 NSIADYTLSAGTTA

-1809 SPGVGKTSLVGALAK
+1809 SPGVGKTSLVGALAR

-1954 IDMEFIASTL
+1954 IDMEFIASAL
-1964 FPAIDKNIL
+1964 FPAIDKNIV

-1982 MDHEVTVE
+1982 IDHEVTVE
-1990 KKWGQKGGPWEFNL
+1990 KKWGQIGGPWEFNL

-2031 VYGERMRTRE
+2031 VYGERMRTKE
-2041 DKEKVFAVFKDVF
+2041 DKEKVIAVFKDVF
-2054 SSNSNPYTGTRLL
+2054 NSNSSPYTGTRLL
-2067 HITPYDVQL
+2067 HVTPCDVQL
-2076 GYSVLSRGNYV
+2076 GYSVLSRGSYV
-2087 PAPSRRPLSLLH
+2087 PPPPCRPLSLLH
-2099 QSLQP
+2099 QSLQS

-2132 QLLAQLTGHTLKIMA
+2132 QLLAHLTGHTLKIMA
-2147 MNSAM
+2147 VNSAM

-2161 EQVDLMR
+2161 EQVDLTR
-2168 PWRKLLEKVES
+2168 PWRQLLEKVEG
-2179 TVQAL
+2179 TVRAL
-2184 LRDSLLISADDAA
+2184 VRDSLLVSADDAE

-2206 LLTYT
+2206 LLTYK
-2211 PKDLGEA
+2211 PKCLGEG
-2218 GKGVTAE
+2218 GKGVTME
-2225 IVSKLEAVLLLL
+2225 IVNKLEAVLLLM

-2249 AEFAKLVEEFQ
+2249 AEFAKLVEEFR
-2260 SFGLKLMQSSSGRSH
+2260 SFGVKLMQSASGRSH

-2334 TITPHPNFRLFLSM
+2334 TVTPHPNFRLFLSM

-2358 MRNRGLEIYISGEGD
+2358 MRNRGLEIYISGDGD
-2373 RSIPDELDLKV
+2373 GSIPDDLDLKV

-2403 HRETQSTVVGS
+2403 HTETRSAIVAS
-2414 PASSVSTLIQTA
+2414 PASSVSNLLQTA
-2426 SLIVQYLQRGLGL
+2426 ALIVQYLQRGLSLGS
-2439 DRAFSEAC
+2439 AFSKAC
-2447 CEAYVRSQHSPA
+2447 WEAYVRSQASPA
-2459 NQKLVQALLEKHISS
+2459 NQQLAQALLEKHVSS
-2474 LRAHETWGNAILAMG
+2474 LQAQEAWGSSLLALG
-2489 LWPDSLPSAVFAT
+2489 LWPDSLPSALFTT
-2502 EDSHLSVVRSDGQIL
+2502 EDSHLSKVRGDGQIL

-2523 MSMKTSSWARIQP
+2523 LSMKTSNWARIQP

-2549 SPESLKFSSVEVDT
+2549 HPENLKFTSVEVDT
-2563 FWIDEPDVLAMAVK
+2563 YWIDEPDTLAVAVK

-2594 LYHLAKNIPQGL
+2594 LYHLAKNMPQGL
-2606 ESIQIHLE
+2606 ESTQIRLE
-2614 ASAESLRKFYS
+2614 AGAAALRNFYS
-2625 NSLSAGVSNVIKI
+2625 NSLSSGVSDVIKI
-2638 LQPNI
+2638 LQPNA
-2643 TDEFVI
+2643 TDESVI

-2656 MQALD
+2656 MQAVD
-2661 IIRNSMDFDPQTDQS
+2661 IIRNAMDFDPQTDQP
-2676 EQLFSLLESIANKT
+2676 EQLFALLESVANKT
-2690 IIYLDRDKRFFTEEK
+2690 IIYFDREKRIFTEANLV
-2705 MIFSVGGKKLRNSV
+2705 SVGGKKLRNSV

-2747 FELCDALTLLWVQS
+2747 FELCDALILLWVQS
-2761 SQEVV
+2761 SQGTV

-2775 DSLQWRDRFWTVADT
+2775 GSVRWRDRFWTMADT
-2790 VKLDAP
+2790 VKVDAS

-2811 LVRQIP
+2811 LVCRIP
-2817 RLLMNHEDKYYK
+2817 QLLMNHEDKYYK
-2829 EVQTVSEH
+2829 EVQTISEH
-2837 VQNCLGSPTGG
+2837 IQNCLESPTGG
-2848 FTGIKKLQKFL
+2848 FAGVKKLQKFL
-2859 GRPFPFKDKL
+2859 GRPFPFKDEL
-2869 VVECFSQLKI
+2869 VIECFSQLKVF
-2879 LNKALAIREQM
+2879 NKALTIREWM
-2890 PTLQE
+2890 PALGQ
-2895 SGWQEDIRRLQMVA
+2895 SGWQEDISRLQMVA
-2909 SEWTLKKSLLQA
+2909 SEGTLKKSLLRA
-2921 GGLVLRA
+2921 WGLVLRA

-2933 VKTDELKNLVN
+2933 VDSDVLKNLVN
-2944 AQCLKLKAKGI
+2944 AQCLELKAKGI
-2955 SLGFLEQKSNEAS
+2955 SLGFLEKKQSEAS
-2968 SLSQPDFTSLIQLT
+2968 FLSQPDFSSLIQLT
-2982 RSVQLWPAMEYL
+2982 RSVQLWPVMEYL
-2994 AVLWQYKV
+2994 AMLWQYKV
-3002 TADFMTLACLRRS
+3002 TADFMTQACLRRS
-3015 SKNWQLQIDEEISHH
+3015 SKHQQPQIDEEISHH
-3030 ITFCLKHTP
+3030 ITFCLKYTP

-3044 FQGLWSLLHHQKVS
+3044 LRDLWSLAHHQKM
-3058 TEEMISLWADFLN
+3058 TAEERISLWSELFS

-3081 VTTDPE
+3081 VTTHPE
-3087 YWLTWSPLPGAQQRE
+3087 YWLTWNPLPGEEQETPR
-3102 RPKSLLDSTLKGP
+3102 SLLDPTLKGP
-3115 GCLSRAMF
+3115 SGLSRAVF

-3128 EVLTSSCK
+3128 EIVTSSCRAG
-3136 ESPWDVSGLPILS
+3136 PWDVSGLPVLS
-3149 SSHVTLGEWV
+3149 SSHVTLGAWV
-3159 ERAQQLQ
+3159 ERRQQLR
-3166 DIRSVLWTNMAV
+3166 DVSAVLWTNMAV
-3178 PSVAEFRRT
+3178 PVVAEFRRT
-3187 DSQLQ
+3187 DSRLQ
-3192 GLVLCRHLAGLA
+3192 ALVLCRHLAGLA
-3204 ELLPETR
+3204 ELLPAPRQQEHVHACR
-3211 RREYI
+3211 
-3216 QNCEQLLCGDSQAFQ
+3216 QLLLGDGQAFQ
-3231 HVGQTLG
+3231 HVGETLG
-3238 DMAGQVALPK
+3238 ELARREALPK
-3248 ELLCLLLTSL
+3248 DLLGLLLAAL
-3258 RHLFGEGEGK
+3258 RHSFGELEGK
-3268 QDLPEPARRGSLWV
+3268 RDLPEPARRGSLWV

-3303 REYKLKYAK
+3303 RQYKLKYAE

-3323 TRNLLSQLQ
+3323 TRNLSLQLQ
-3332 TGRDLEDEVII
+3332 TGRDLEDDGIL
-3343 SYSHPHIRL
+3343 SHSHPHIRL
-3352 LHQRIDHL
+3352 LRQRIDQL
-3360 ENLILSLSKKQA
+3360 ENLVRSLSKKQA
-3372 FRPQQPAYESLAQEI
+3372 CRPQLPTYEALVQEV
-3387 HHYVTSIAKAP
+3387 HHYVSSVAQAP
-3398 AVQDLLARL
+3398 AAQDLLTRL
-3407 LQALRAD
+3407 LQALRSD
-3414 RPRSAQAAQNLLKE
+3414 GPRAAQVAQNLLKE
-3428 EASWQQSH
+3428 EASWQHSQ
-3436 HQFRKRLAE
+3436 HQFRRRLAE
-3445 EYTLYPD
+3445 EFALYPD
-3452 SVAPLQASIL
+3452 ATAPLQASIL
-3462 QLQHGMRLVASEV
+3462 QLQHGMRLVAGEV
-3475 HASLHSSVVCADRL
+3475 HASLQAGLAGADGLR
-3489 DALATSLLAFP
+3489 ALATSLLAFP
-3500 SVNPTFPTYYA
+3500 SVGPAFPTYYA

-3517 SVKSEEVVRGLGKLI
+3517 SVKSEEVLRGLSKLT
-3532 LKRSGGKELE
+3532 LTRSGARELE
-3542 GKGVR
+3542 EKGQS
-3547 PCPTR
+3547 PCPSR
-3552 EQLLVN
+3552 EQLLLN
-3558 ALLYLRSHVL
+3558 ALLYLRSHAL

-3577 LQLFRHV
+3577 LQLFRHA

-3589 NEWDEQERIAQEKA
+3589 NEWEEQERIAQEKA
-3603 KQESSLYRYRSRNSK
+3603 AQESSLYRYRGRTPR
-3618 TALSEEEEEEREFRK
+3618 TALGEEEEEERAFRS
-3633 QFPLHEKDFA
+3633 QFPPHEQDFA
-3643 DILVEPTLEEKK
+3643 DILAEPTLEEK
-3655 GASDGHEE
+3655 GPSGGQEE
-3663 AAPTDPA
+3663 AAPA
-3670 LLSPSSM
+3670 GLSQSSM
-3677 QAVMLVHQQL
+3677 QAVTRVHQQL
-3687 CLSFARSLWYQ
+3687 CLGFARSLWYQ
-3698 QTLPPHEAKHYLSLF
+3698 QSPPPHGAEHYLSLF

-3758 TSDLIVKPDGPYDF
+3758 TSDLMVKPDGPYDF
-3772 YQHPNI
+3772 YHHPNI
-3778 PEARHCQPVLQ
+3778 PEARQCQPVLQ
-3789 GFSEAISQ
+3789 GFSEAVHR

-3804 HPALEQLLVVIGRI
+3804 HPALEQLLVVMDRI
-3818 RSFPLSSP
+3818 CSFPLSSP

-3854 RKHLDLVSQM
+3854 RKHLDLVSQL
-3864 IIRWRKLELNCWCMS
+3864 IIRWRKLELNCWSMS
-3879 LDNTMK
+3879 LDNTLK
-3885 RHTEKSTKHWFS
+3885 RHTEKSTRHWFS

-3911 EQEDDKQMTLVLL
+3911 EQEDDKQMTLMLL

-3936 LGEFHVRLQ
+3936 LGEFHIRLQ

-3960 EGKDSLCSVLWNL
+3960 EGKDALCSVLWNL

-4031 KKFEAVLSE
+4031 KKFEAILSE
-4040 PCLSSLVESDE
+4040 PCRSSLVEGDEE
-4051 EQPDFL
+4051 EQPDPL
-4057 LQPTEAATSEVSP
+4057 PRPTGAAASEESP

-4076 ALRETLLARPAAA
+4076 ALKETLLARPAAA
-4089 EATIPEQC
+4089 QATVPEPCQG
-4097 HSAPFPSEGEL
+4097 APLPSEGAL
-4108 LYRLPKLM
+4108 LRRLPKLL
-4116 KRMRRV
+4116 KRMRKM
-4122 CLALMKESRLP
+4122 CLTLIEGSPLP
-4133 HLVEG
+4133 RLVEG

-4147 SSVSEL
+4147 SFVSEL

-4158 EPSAEKEKQQSEAK
+4158 DPSAEKEKQRSEAK
-4172 HILMRKQRALAD
+4172 HILRQKQRALAD
-4184 LFKYLA
+4184 LFKHLTKA
-4190 KTGLSYRKGLAWAR
+4190 GLSYRKGLSWAR
-4204 SKNHQ
+4204 TKNPQ

-4217 DLRSALSIVS
+4217 DLQSALSIVS

-4233 SRLLTEISTSW
+4233 SRLLTEISSSW
-4244 DGCQKYFYRCVA
+4244 ESCQKYFYRSLA
-4256 RHARLTAALAA
+4256 RHVRLSAVLAA
-4267 PAKEMGVGNIERC
+4267 PAKEVGAGHVERC
-4280 KGFSA
+4280 GGFSA
-4285 HLMKMLIRQRR
+4285 HLMKVLIRQRR
-4296 SLTTLTEQ
+4296 SLTALTEQ
-4304 WILLRNLLSCVQEI
+4304 WILLRNLLSCVQEMD
-4318 HGRLLEPLLYPV
+4318 GRLTGPPVYPV
-4330 AFPPQEGVQQWTE
+4330 AFPPQDAVQQWTE
-4343 RLQHLAMQS
+4343 RLQHAAMQA
-4352 QILLEQLSWFLQCCP
+4352 QVLLEQLSWLLRCCP
-4367 SAGTAPGHSDAQ
+4367 AAGPGP
-4379 VQGQPSVPYPKG
+4379 GPGPG
-4391 PELSNGQL
+4391 PEDPARREGRLP
-4399 SGAVPDLI
+4399 GAAPDPT
-4407 PSNLS
+4407 PSDPS
-4412 YPSPVPG
+4412 FPSPAPET
-4419 SQLPSGCRMRKQ
+4419 QLPAGCRMRRP
-4431 DPLWQQSTSRL
+4431 DPRWQQSAARVA
-4442 TEMLKTIRTVK
+4442 EMLKTVKAVK
-4453 ADVDRIRQQSCE
+4453 ADVDRARRQSCE
-4465 TLFHSWKD
+4465 ALFHSWKD
-4473 FEVCSSGLSCLSQLS
+4473 FEVCSSGLSCLSQVS

-4502 MEVEQTDQQMA
+4502 VEGEQTGPQMA
-4513 LVESL
+4513 LVESM
-4518 EYVRGEINKATDDF
+4518 EYVRREINKAADDF
-4532 ATWKTHLLTS
+4532 TTWKTHLLTP
-4542 GSQRGNQMLDE
+4542 GNQEGNQMLDE
-4553 GFVEDFAEQ
+4553 GFVEDFSEQ
-4562 METAIRAVLFAIQNL
+4562 METAIRAILCAIQNL
-4577 AERNSKKTEENADQ
+4577 AERNSQKTENTDQ
-4591 TRPQE
+4591 ARPQE
-4596 DDEAAAGF
+4596 EDEAAGF
-4604 ERLQS
+4604 ESLQL

-4622 DVSTLHVQKI
+4622 DVSTLHVQRI
-4632 ISAVSELLERLK
+4632 ISTVSELVERLK
-4644 SYGEDSTAAKHMF
+4644 SSGEDGTAAKHMLF
-4657 FSQSCCLLVRLV
+4657 TQSCRLLARLV
-4669 PMLSRYSDLV
+4669 PVLSRYSDLV
-4679 LFFLTMSLATHR
+4679 LFFLTVSLATHR
-4691 SSAKLLSVLTQLFTE
+4691 STAKLLSVLAQIFTE

-4740 GEGVKDV
+4740 GEGMKDV

-4760 FQKGQEKDTEDPDSK
+4760 FQKGQEKDKEDPDSK
-4775 PDIKGEENA
+4775 SDIKGEDNA

-4805 DDEKSDSESAD
+4805 DDEKSDSETGD

-4830 KLDERLWGDDEEED
+4830 KLDERLWGDDDDEED
-4844 EEEEDSATEETG
+4844 EEEDSKTEETG
-4856 PGMDEEDCGLVAKED
+4856 PGMDEEDSELVAKDD
-4871 NLDSGK
+4871 NLDAGK
-4877 SNKDKNQQDKKEE
+4877 SNREKSQQDKKEE
-4890 KEEAEANDDG
+4890 KEEAEADDDG
-4900 QGQDKINE
+4900 RGQEKINE

-4917 NEVDPYHGNQEML
+4917 NEVDPYHGNEEKL

-4949 NGDEDTDHE
+4949 EGDGDSDRED
-4958 EGEEENPL
+4958 GEEENPL
-4966 DIKEKPLDT
+4966 EIKEQPKDT
-4975 EEADHE
+4975 EEAGHE
-4981 AEDISEETESDQN
+4981 AEDIKEETEPDQD
-4994 ESQGQ
+4994 EGQGQ
-4999 HEPEE
+4999 PQPEGGHGE
-5004 GANEADKEEGEE
+5004 DDTGEEGEE
-5016 EMDTGAGDQ
+5016 EMDTGADDGDQ
-5025 NEETGEHP
+5025 AAAEHP
-5033 EDSSED
+5033 EEDAEEEPLSSED
-5039 EEQPSLEDKDRDAE
+5039 KDKDTSE
-5053 ASDESADS
+5053 ESAEKD
-5061 GVSVDQ
+5061 VPVDQ
-5067 GLQPQKEEKEEE
+5067 GLQPQMQEKEEE
-5079 EGENSDTEEQVPEA
+5079 NSDMEEPVPEP
-5093 TERKEHDSCGQ
+5093 TDRKEHQSRGQ
-5104 TGLENVQSSQAVEL
+5104 TGLESVQSEQAVEL

-5125 EQGKEEH
+5125 EQGREEH

-5144 HESNFIARLA
+5144 HESSFMARMA
-5154 SQKQTRKNTQSFK
+5154 SQKHTRKNTQSFK

-5179 GDHNERVHK
+5179 GDHSERVHK
-5188 RLRTVDTDSPA
+5188 RLRTMDTESHA
-5199 EQGPPQPQAQ
+5199 EQGPAQPQAQ
-5209 LEDADAFEHIK
+5209 AEDAEAFEHIK
-5220 QGSEPYDAQTYD
+5220 QASEPYDAQTYD
-5232 VASME
+5232 VASTE
-5237 QQQSAKDSSKE
+5237 QQQSAKDSSKAH
-5248 QEQEEME
+5248 EEEEVE
-5255 DAFMDM
+5255 DTSMDP
-5261 EEQEELKAVDTEQLK
+5261 EEQEELRALDAEPLR

-5282 RATASSGFD
+5282 GSTAQPGSE
-5291 EMEIQTVKTEEDQ
+5291 EMEMEAQTVKTEEDQ
-5304 DLRRDKSHKETENE
+5304 DPRTDASHRETENE
-5318 KPERS
+5318 KPEKS

-5347 CELRQELERQLE
+5347 SELRQELERQLE
-5359 TWQPHESGSPEEE
+5359 TWQPHEPGNPEEE
-5372 KAAAEMWQ
+5372 RAAAEMWQ

-5454 IDDSSSMVDNHT
+5454 VDDSSSMVDNHT
-5466 KQLAYESLAVIGNAL
+5466 KQLAFESLAVIGNAL

-5507 FSDYS
+5507 FSDSS

-5526 TRIAQFLESVA
+5526 TKIAQFLESVA
-5537 NMFAAAQQFSQHVSP
+5537 SMFAAAQQLSRSTSP
-5552 DTAQLLLVVSD
+5552 EAAQLLLVVSD

-5579 QAAQNA
+5579 QAAQSA

-5629 PFYIILRDMNALP
+5629 PFYIILRDVNALP

-5653 ELVTASDHL
+5653 ELVTASDHP

>member
-1 MTQSAACSPTCAAFP
+1 
-16 PVLEELLRPLFV
+16 
-28 GGVVGGSSWAPS
+28 
-40 VKQGALVAARGRG
+40 
-53 SAIMEHL
+53 MEHL
-60 LLEVAAA
+60 LLEVAAT

-78 SRSELGRFLTKQ
+78 SHSELGRFLAKQ
-90 VWTPQDRQCILST
+90 VWTPQDRQCVLST

-110 KDCTVLVGRQ
+110 KDCTLLVGRQ
-120 LRPILLDLLERNAEA
+120 LRPLLLDLLERNAEA
-135 IKAGGQV
+135 IKAGGQI

-149 LCVSMSKLIGSH
+149 LCVSMSKLIGNH
-161 PDVLPFALRYFKD
+161 PDVLQFSLRYFKD
-174 SSPVFQRLFLESS
+174 TSPVFQRLFLESS
-187 DANPVRYGHRRMKL
+187 DANPVRYGRRRMKL

-208 YKFLQQEQSVFR
+208 YKFLQQEQYVFR
-220 DLWDWS
+220 ELWDWS

-253 NEEHKLSFLK
+253 NEENKLSFLK
-263 KIFNSEELI
+263 KIFNSDELI

-297 TSLWRKEKELQYL
+297 ACLWRKGKDLQCL
-310 QGHLVSADLSSRV
+310 DGHLVSADLSSSV
-323 TVVCGVV
+323 TAVCGVV
-330 LPRQPPAPGEQAGNR
+330 LPVQPPAPREQAGNR
-345 SSAREQEL
+345 SSSREPEL
-353 AFRSYVL
+353 ALKSYVL
-360 VESVCRNLQTLAM
+360 VESVCKNLQTLAM

-403 RRKPPQLLKVQL
+403 RREPPQLLKVQL

-443 LTQAATKG
+443 LTQAATEG

-475 NGELLIPGQGDCL
+475 NGELLIPGRGDCL
-488 KVAPGFQFFATRRLL
+488 KVAPGFQFFATRRLM

-522 YWTKIHLDNMDK
+522 YWTKIHLDKLNK
-534 TELNEVLQSRYPS
+534 TELNELLQSRYPS
-547 LLAAT
+547 LLAAA
-552 DHLLDIYIQLTGDK
+552 DHLLDIYIQLTIEK
-566 HHSQSDSSVEC
+566 HHSWSGSSVGC
-577 EQAPQEVS
+577 QQAPEEVS
-585 EARRENKR
+585 ETRRENKR
-593 LSLEGRE
+593 SVLEGRE

-619 LSASA
+619 SSSSASLN
-624 SFSIFQEAL
+624 IFQEAL
-633 DCFSAML
+633 DCFTAML
-640 SKQTSK
+640 SEHTSK
-646 LKIAEVIGSR
+646 LKMAEVIGSK

-694 EAVHIQREKLT
+694 EAVHIQKEKLT

-749 TGHRLRV
+749 TGHHLRI

-763 DTADLLGGYKPV
+763 DPADLLGGYKPV

-783 LREAFEELFAQT
+783 LRETFEELFVQT

-830 AVKKDG
+830 AVNKDG
-836 KENETG
+836 KESETG
-842 LLLKEKWEA
+842 LLVKEKWEA
-851 FGLRLNH
+851 FGLRLSH

-864 MTENALLFAFVE
+864 MAENALLFAFVE
-876 GTLAQAVTKGE
+876 GTLAQAIKKGE

-923 SEPLVRHPD
+923 TEPLVRHPD

-986 KSTVQGIINFYRDV
+986 KSTVQGIINFYTTL
-1000 RKMSGVTL
+1000 RKESGTKL
-1008 VDGTGHRPHYSLRT
+1008 MDGTGHRPHYSLRT

-1034 CSNIQRSL
+1034 CGNIQRSL

-1061 VQKLILK
+1061 VQKLICQ
-1068 HIISGNIKSLLKQP
+1068 HIVSGNVKSLLKQP

-1097 WISMGDKEPTIDET
+1097 WISVGDKEPMIDES

-1145 KTSLIRWLAAASGNH
+1145 KTSLIRWLAAATGNH

-1174 YIGCYTSDSSG
+1174 YVGCYTSDSSG

-1297 YCSKLVKVMLDLQSY
+1297 YCNKLIKVMLDLQSY

-1342 QSQKEYDWLQHLAND
+1342 QTEKEYDWLQHLAND
-1357 GYMLLAGR
+1357 GFMLLAGR

-1373 VIQEVL
+1373 VVQGVL
-1379 EKHFKKKLCPQSL
+1379 EKHFKKKMCPQSL

-1398 LKLLSK
+1398 LRLLGK
-1404 LSTHIST
+1404 FSTQMST
-1411 LESKFSHVV
+1411 LESTFGHIV
-1420 WTESMRRLALLVGRA
+1420 WTEGMRRLAMLVGRA

-1449 CGKTTVCQVF
+1449 CGKTTICQVF

-1473 LHMETSDFLGGLRPV
+1473 LHMDASDFLGGLRPV
-1488 RQKPKDKEEVD
+1488 RQKPKDKEEMN

-1539 VLEVEKSLLL
+1539 VLEAEKSLVL
-1549 AEKGSLEDKD
+1549 AEKGSPEDKD

-1609 LKQIIS
+1609 LIQIIS
-1615 SNLRPGLSLGRID
+1615 HNLRPGLSLGRID
-1628 YKGADIA
+1628 HKGADVA

-1672 KEAALKRPETIST
+1672 EEAALKRPDTIST

-1722 FLIKR
+1722 FLIKK
-1727 LSKIVRLTECQKN
+1727 LAKINRLTECQKN

-1750 KEFTGIDDLWGIH
+1750 KEFTGIDNLWGIH

-1954 IDMEFIASTL
+1954 MDMEFIASTL
-1964 FPAIDKNIL
+1964 FPAIDKNIV
-1973 KKMVAFNNQ
+1973 KKMVTFNNQ
-1982 MDHEVTVE
+1982 IDHEVTVE

-2031 VYGERMRTRE
+2031 VYGERMRTRA
-2041 DKEKVFAVFKDVF
+2041 DKEKVIAVFKDVF
-2054 SSNSNPYTGTRLL
+2054 GSTSNPYMGTRLF
-2067 HITPYDVQL
+2067 HITPYDVQM
-2076 GYSVLSRGNYV
+2076 GYSVLSRGSYV
-2087 PAPSRRPLSLLH
+2087 PHPSRRPLLLLH
-2099 QSLQP
+2099 QSFQS
-2104 LESVMKCVQMSWMV
+2104 LESIMKCVQMSWMV

-2132 QLLAQLTGHTLKIMA
+2132 QLLAHLTGHTLKIMA

-2161 EQVDLMR
+2161 EQVDLIR
-2168 PWRKLLEKVES
+2168 PWRQLLEKVEG
-2179 TVQAL
+2179 TVRAL
-2184 LRDSLLISADDAA
+2184 LRDSLIISADDAE

-2206 LLTYT
+2206 LLTYK
-2211 PKDLGEA
+2211 PKCLGEG
-2218 GKGVTAE
+2218 GKGITME
-2225 IVSKLEAVLLLL
+2225 IVNKLEAVLLIM
-2237 QRLNNKINSYSK
+2237 QRLNNKINSFSK
-2249 AEFAKLVEEFQ
+2249 AEFAKLVEEFR
-2260 SFGLKLMQSSSGRSH
+2260 SFGVKLMQLASGRSH
-2275 GTFEWVD
+2275 GTFEWID
-2282 SMLVQALKSGDW
+2282 SMLVRALTSGDW

-2320 LTVSERGMIDGSTP
+2320 LTVSERGMIDGSIP
-2334 TITPHPNFRLFLSM
+2334 TITPNPNFRLFLSM

-2373 RSIPDELDLKV
+2373 ESILDNLDLKV

-2391 VGDSVCDTLLAL
+2391 VGESVCDILLSL
-2403 HRETQSTVVGS
+2403 HTETQSTVVGS
-2414 PASSVSTLIQTA
+2414 PTSSVSILIQTA
-2426 SLIVQYLQRGLGL
+2426 TLIVQFLQRGLSL

-2447 CEAYVRSQHSPA
+2447 WEVYVRSQHSPA
-2459 NQKLVQALLEKHISS
+2459 NQKLAQALVEKHVSS
-2474 LRAHETWGNAILAMG
+2474 LQAHETWGNSILAMG
-2489 LWPDSLPSAVFAT
+2489 LWPDSVPSALFAT
-2502 EDSHLSVVRSDGQIL
+2502 EDSHLSIVRRDGQIL

-2523 MSMKTSSWARIQP
+2523 MSMKTSSWARSQP
-2536 LTLPD
+2536 LNLQD
-2541 LEKIMQSS
+2541 LEKIMLSS
-2549 SPESLKFSSVEVDT
+2549 NPENLKFSAVEMDT
-2563 FWIDEPDVLAMAVK
+2563 YWIDEPDVLAMAVK

-2606 ESIQIHLE
+2606 ESVQNHLE
-2614 ASAESLRKFYS
+2614 ASAASLRNFYS
-2625 NSLSAGVSNVIKI
+2625 NSLSAGVSNVFKI

-2643 TDEFVI
+2643 TDELVI

-2656 MQALD
+2656 IQALD
-2661 IIRNSMDFDPQTDQS
+2661 IIRNSVDFDPQTDQP
-2676 EQLFSLLESIANKT
+2676 EQLFALLESVANKT
-2690 IIYLDRDKRFFTEEK
+2690 IIYLDREKRIFTEANLV
-2705 MIFSVGGKKLRNSV
+2705 SVGGKMSRNSV
-2719 LRMSFEFHKDPE
+2719 LRTSFEFHKDPE

-2747 FELCDALTLLWVQS
+2747 FELCDALILLWVQS
-2761 SQEVV
+2761 SQGTV
-2766 SDASVNEIL
+2766 SDANVSEIL
-2775 DSLQWRDRFWTVADT
+2775 GSVRWRDRFWTVADT
-2790 VKLDAP
+2790 VKVDAP
-2796 GLALLALHWHWVLKH
+2796 GLALLALHWHWVLKR
-2811 LVRQIP
+2811 LVHRIP
-2817 RLLMNHEDKYYK
+2817 QLLMNHEDKYYK
-2829 EVQTVSEH
+2829 EVQTISEH
-2837 VQNCLGSPTGG
+2837 IHNCLGSQTGG
-2848 FTGIKKLQKFL
+2848 FIGIKKLQKFL

-2869 VVECFSQLKI
+2869 VVECFLQLKV
-2879 LNKALAIREQM
+2879 LNEALGIRERV
-2890 PTLQE
+2890 PAIGE
-2895 SGWQEDIRRLQMVA
+2895 SGWQEDINRLKVVA
-2909 SEWTLKKSLLQA
+2909 SEWTLKKNLLQA
-2921 GGLVLRA
+2921 RGLILRA

-2933 VKTDELKNLVN
+2933 VNLGDLKNLVN
-2944 AQCLKLKAKGI
+2944 TQCLELKAKGL
-2955 SLGFLEQKSNEAS
+2955 SLAFLEKKHGEAS
-2968 SLSQPDFTSLIQLT
+2968 SVAQPEFTSLIQLT

-2994 AVLWQYKV
+2994 AMLWQYKV
-3002 TADFMTLACLRRS
+3002 IADFMTQACLRRS
-3015 SKNWQLQIDEEISHH
+3015 IKNQQPQIDEDICHH

-3039 VAPQE
+3039 VDPQE
-3044 FQGLWSLLHHQKVS
+3044 LLDLWFLLHHQKVS
-3058 TEEMISLWADFLN
+3058 TEEIISLWSELFN
-3071 STFTSFWSST
+3071 STFMSFWSST
-3081 VTTDPE
+3081 VTTNPE
-3087 YWLTWSPLPGAQQRE
+3087 YWLTWNPLPSMQDRDMS
-3102 RPKSLLDSTLKGP
+3102 KSLLDYSLKGP
-3115 GCLSRAMF
+3115 GSLSRAIF

-3128 EVLTSSCK
+3128 EVLTSSCRAT
-3136 ESPWDVSGLPILS
+3136 PWDVSGLPILS

-3166 DIRSVLWTNMAV
+3166 DIKLVLWTNMAIH
-3178 PSVAEFRRT
+3178 SVAEFRRM

-3192 GLVLCRHLAGLA
+3192 GLVLYRHLAGLT
-3204 ELLPETR
+3204 ELLPEPQR
-3211 RREYI
+3211 QEYL
-3216 QNCEQLLCGDSQAFQ
+3216 QNCEQLLLGDSQAFQ

-3238 DMAGQVALPK
+3238 DMASQEALPK

-3258 RHLFGEGEGK
+3258 RHFFGEGESK
-3268 QDLPEPARRGSLWV
+3268 RNLPEAAQRGSLWV

-3323 TRNLLSQLQ
+3323 IRNLSSQLQ
-3332 TGRDLEDEVII
+3332 TGRGLEDEVIF
-3343 SYSHPHIRL
+3343 SYSHPHIRML
-3352 LHQRIDHL
+3352 RQRIDQL
-3360 ENLILSLSKKQA
+3360 ENLICSLSKKQA
-3372 FRPQQPAYESLAQEI
+3372 FRPQLPAYESLVQEI
-3387 HHYVTSIAKAP
+3387 HHYVTSIAKVSD
-3398 AVQDLLARL
+3398 VQDLLMRL
-3407 LQALRAD
+3407 LRALHMD
-3414 RPRSAQAAQNLLKE
+3414 GPRSAQVTQSLLKE

-3436 HQFRKRLAE
+3436 HQFRKRLLE
-3445 EYTLYPD
+3445 EYALYPD
-3452 SVAPLQASIL
+3452 TVTPLQASIL

-3475 HASLHSSVVCADRL
+3475 HVSFHNSVVCVDRL
-3489 DALATSLLAFP
+3489 GALTTALLAFP
-3500 SVNPTFPTYYA
+3500 SVGPTFPTHYA
-3511 HADALC
+3511 HADSLC
-3517 SVKSEEVVRGLGKLI
+3517 SVKSEEVLRGLGKLI
-3532 LKRSGGKELE
+3532 LKPSGGKELE
-3542 GKGVR
+3542 GKDQR

-3552 EQLLVN
+3552 EQLLMN

-3589 NEWDEQERIAQEKA
+3589 NEWDEQERIAQEKVER
-3603 KQESSLYRYRSRNSK
+3603 ESSLYRHRSRSSR
-3618 TALSEEEEEEREFRK
+3618 TALSEEEEEEWEFRK

-3655 GASDGHEE
+3655 RTADGQEE
-3663 AAPTDPA
+3663 DAATDPA
-3670 LLSPSSM
+3670 LLSQSSM
-3677 QAVMLVHQQL
+3677 RAVMLIHQQL
-3687 CLSFARSLWYQ
+3687 CLNFARSLWYQ
-3698 QTLPPHEAKHYLSLF
+3698 QTLPPHEAKHYFSLF

-3751 NTLFGEA
+3751 NSFFGEM
-3758 TSDLIVKPDGPYDF
+3758 TSDLMVKPDGPYDF
-3772 YQHPNI
+3772 YQHPNV
-3778 PEARHCQPVLQ
+3778 PEARQCQPVLQ
-3789 GFSEAISQ
+3789 GFSEAVSQ

-3804 HPALEQLLVVIGRI
+3804 HPALEQLLVVMDRI
-3818 RSFPLSSP
+3818 RSFPLSSS

-3854 RKHLDLVSQM
+3854 RKHLDSVSQM
-3864 IIRWRKLELNCWCMS
+3864 IIRWRKLELNCWSMS

-3911 EQEDDKQMTLVLL
+3911 EQEDDKQMTLILL

-3945 MLLVFHCHVLLMPQV
+3945 MLLVFHCHVLLMPQG

-3973 YHYYKQFFDR
+3973 YHYYKQFSDR

-4004 ISKWNDVSF
+4004 ISRWNDVSF

-4040 PCLSSLVESDE
+4040 PCRSSLVESDKE

-4057 LQPTEAATSEVSP
+4057 PRPPQEATSKTSP
-4070 IQSLNR
+4070 IQSLNK
-4076 ALRETLLARPAAA
+4076 ALRETLLTRPAAGQA
-4089 EATIPEQC
+4089 MTPEQYQGI
-4097 HSAPFPSEGEL
+4097 APFPLEGEL
-4108 LYRLPKLM
+4108 QRRLPKLM
-4116 KRMRRV
+4116 KRMRKM
-4122 CLALMKESRLP
+4122 CLVIIKESPLP

-4138 LDQFTGEVI
+4138 LDQFIGEVI
-4147 SSVSEL
+4147 SSVNEL

-4158 EPSAEKEKQQSEAK
+4158 EPSAEKEKQRSEAK
-4172 HILMRKQRALAD
+4172 HILMQKQRALSD
-4184 LFKYLA
+4184 LFKHLA
-4190 KTGLSYRKGLAWAR
+4190 ETGLSYRKGLAWVR
-4204 SKNHQ
+4204 SKNPQ
-4209 EMLHLRPL
+4209 EMLHLHPL

-4233 SRLLTEISTSW
+4233 SRLLTEISSSW
-4244 DGCQKYFYRCVA
+4244 DGCQKYFYRSLA
-4256 RHARLTAALAA
+4256 RHTRLNTALTT
-4267 PAKEMGVGNIERC
+4267 PAKEMGMGNVERC

-4285 HLMKMLIRQRR
+4285 HLMKILIRQRR

-4304 WILLRNLLSCVQEI
+4304 WIILRNLLSCVQEI
-4318 HGRLLEPLLYPV
+4318 DSRLTGPLVYPV
-4330 AFPPQEGVQQWTE
+4330 AFPPQDGLQQWTE

-4352 QILLEQLSWFLQCCP
+4352 QILLEQLSWLLECCP
-4367 SAGTAPGHSDAQ
+4367 SAGPSPGLGNAQ
-4379 VQGQPSVPYPKG
+4379 VQGQPSAPDLGG
-4391 PELSNGQL
+4391 PELTKGRL
-4399 SGAVPDLI
+4399 LDLI
-4407 PSNLS
+4407 PSELS

-4419 SQLPSGCRMRKQ
+4419 NQLPSGCRMRKQ
-4431 DPLWQQSTSRL
+4431 DQLWQQSTTRL
-4442 TEMLKTIRTVK
+4442 TEMLETIKAVK
-4453 ADVDRIRQQSCE
+4453 AEVDRIRQQSCE
-4465 TLFHSWKD
+4465 TLFHSWTD
-4473 FEVCSSGLSCLSQLS
+4473 FEVCSAGLNCLSQMS
-4488 AHLQGLES
+4488 AHLQGLQS

-4502 MEVEQTDQQMA
+4502 IEVEQTDPQMA

-4518 EYVRGEINKATDDF
+4518 DYVRGEISKATDEF
-4532 ATWKTHLLTS
+4532 TTWKTHLLTS
-4542 GSQRGNQMLDE
+4542 SSQGGNQMLDE
-4553 GFVEDFAEQ
+4553 GFVEDFSEQ
-4562 METAIRAVLFAIQNL
+4562 MESAIRAILCAVQNL
-4577 AERNSKKTEENADQ
+4577 AERNKKKAEENTNQ

-4596 DDEAAAGF
+4596 ENAGF

-4609 GHLTKLLEEDFWA
+4609 GHLTKLLEDDFWA
-4622 DVSTLHVQKI
+4622 DVSALHVQKI

-4644 SYGEDSTAAKHMF
+4644 SYGEDGTAAKHTL

-4669 PMLSRYSDLV
+4669 PMLSSYSDLV
-4679 LFFLTMSLATHR
+4679 LFFLTMSLVTHR
-4691 SSAKLLSVLTQLFTE
+4691 STAKLLSTLAQVFTE

-4718 MEDSAGE
+4718 MEDSEGE

-4740 GEGVKDV
+4740 GEGMKDV
-4747 SDQIE
+4747 SDQID
-4752 NEEQAEDT
+4752 NEEQVEDT
-4760 FQKGQEKDTEDPDSK
+4760 FQKGQEKDKEDPDSK
-4775 PDIKGEENA
+4775 SDIKGEDNA

-4805 DDEKSDSESAD
+4805 DDEKSDSEGGD

-4824 NGEEAD
+4824 NGEQAD
-4830 KLDERLWGDDEEED
+4830 KLDERLWGDDDDEED
-4844 EEEEDSATEETG
+4844 EEEEDSKTEETG
-4856 PGMDEEDCGLVAKED
+4856 PGMDEEDSELVAKDD
-4871 NLDSGK
+4871 NLDAGNL
-4877 SNKDKNQQDKKEE
+4877 NKDKKQQDKKEE
-4890 KEEAEANDDG
+4890 KEEAEAHDGG

-4908 QIDEREYDE
+4908 QVDEREYDE
-4917 NEVDPYHGNQEML
+4917 NEVDPYHGNQEQL

-4943 LDSEDK
+4943 LDSENK
-4949 NGDEDTDHE
+4949 NGGEDTDNE

-4966 DIKEKPLDT
+4966 EIKEKSMDM
-4975 EEADHE
+4975 EEAGHE
-4981 AEDISEETESDQN
+4981 AEEIKEETEADQN
-4994 ESQGQ
+4994 EGLGSC
-4999 HEPEE
+4999 EPEE
-5004 GANEADKEEGEE
+5004 GPSEDDKVEGEQ
-5016 EMDTGAGDQ
+5016 EMDIGADDQDGDTDEHL
-5025 NEETGEHP
+5025 EENSAE
-5033 EDSSED
+5033 ENS
-5039 EEQPSLEDKDRDAE
+5039 EEQQQSVEEKAREEDGE
-5053 ASDESADS
+5053 N
-5061 GVSVDQ
+5061 GVSVDH
-5067 GLQPQKEEKEEE
+5067 GFQPQNQEEE
-5079 EGENSDTEEQVPEA
+5079 QENSDTEEQVPEA
-5093 TERKEHDSCGQ
+5093 TERKEHASCGQ
-5104 TGLENVQSSQAVEL
+5104 TGVENVQSTQAVEL

-5144 HESNFIARLA
+5144 HESNFIAQLA
-5154 SQKQTRKNTQSFK
+5154 SQKHTRKNTQSFK

-5179 GDHNERVHK
+5179 GDHNEHVHK
-5188 RLRTVDTDSPA
+5188 RLRTVDTDNQA
-5199 EQGPPQPQAQ
+5199 EQGPAQ
-5209 LEDADAFEHIK
+5209 RQVQVEDADAFEHIK
-5220 QGSEPYDAQTYD
+5220 QGSDTYDAQTYD
-5232 VASME
+5232 VASKE
-5237 QQQSAKDSSKE
+5237 QQQCAKDPGKDKE
-5248 QEQEEME
+5248 EEEIE
-5255 DAFMDM
+5255 DTLMDA
-5261 EEQEELKAVDTEQLK
+5261 EEEEELRAADIEQLK

-5282 RATASSGFD
+5282 GTTATSGFD
-5291 EMEIQTVKTEEDQ
+5291 EVEMETQTVKTEEDE
-5304 DLRRDKSHKETENE
+5304 DPRTDRSHRETKNE

-5323 RDSTIHTAHQFLV
+5323 RDSTIHTAHQFFM

-5347 CELRQELERQLE
+5347 SELRQELERQLE
-5359 TWQPHESGSPEEE
+5359 TWQPHEFGDPEEE

-5466 KQLAYESLAVIGNAL
+5466 KQLAFESLAVIGNAL

-5526 TRIAQFLESVA
+5526 TKIAQFLESVA
-5537 NMFAAAQQFSQHVSP
+5537 SMFAAAQQLSQNISP
-5552 DTAQLLLVVSD
+5552 EIAQLLLVVSD
-5563 GRGLFLEGKDR
+5563 GRGLFLEGKER

-5579 QAAQNA
+5579 QAARNA

-5629 PFYIILRDMNALP
+5629 PFYIILRDVNALP

-5653 ELVTASDHL
+5653 ELVTASDHP

>member
-1 MTQSAACSPTCAAFP
+1 
-16 PVLEELLRPLFV
+16 
-28 GGVVGGSSWAPS
+28 
-40 VKQGALVAARGRG
+40 
-53 SAIMEHL
+53 MEHL

-78 SRSELGRFLTKQ
+78 SRSELGRFLAKQ

-110 KDCTVLVGRQ
+110 KDCTLLIGRQ
-120 LRPILLDLLERNAEA
+120 LRPLLLDLLERNAEA

-149 LCVSMSKLIGSH
+149 LCVSMSKLIGNH

-187 DANPVRYGHRRMKL
+187 DANPVRYGRRRMKL

-208 YKFLQQEQSVFR
+208 YKFLQQEQCVFR
-220 DLWDWS
+220 ELWDWS

-297 TSLWRKEKELQYL
+297 TSLWRKEKDLQYL

-323 TVVCGVV
+323 TAVCGVV
-330 LPRQPPAPGEQAGNR
+330 LPGQPPTFGDQAGNR
-345 SSAREQEL
+345 NSSREQEL

-360 VESVCRNLQTLAM
+360 VESVCKNLQTLAM

-488 KVAPGFQFFATRRLL
+488 KVASGFQFFATRRLL

-508 WYRPLNSHATLLDK
+508 WYRPLNSYATLLDK

-534 TELNEVLQSRYPS
+534 TELNEVLQNRYPS
-547 LLAAT
+547 LLTAT
-552 DHLLDIYIQLTGDK
+552 DHLLDIYLQLTGEK
-566 HHSQSDSSVEC
+566 HRSQSDSSAAS
-577 EQAPQEVS
+577 EQAPEEVS

-619 LSASA
+619 LSSSA
-624 SFSIFQEAL
+624 SLSIFQEAL
-633 DCFSAML
+633 DCFTAML
-640 SKQTSK
+640 SKHTSK
-646 LKIAEVIGSR
+646 LKMAEVIGSR

-694 EAVHIQREKLT
+694 DAIHIQRETLT

-763 DTADLLGGYKPV
+763 DTADLLGG
-775 DHKLIWLP
+775 
-783 LREAFEELFAQT
+783 
-795 FSKKQNFT
+795 
-803 FLGHIQTCYRQK
+803 
-815 RWHDLLRLMQHVHKS
+815 
-830 AVKKDG
+830 
-836 KENETG
+836 
-842 LLLKEKWEA
+842 
-851 FGLRLNH
+851 
-858 AQQQMK
+858 
-864 MTENALLFAFVE
+864 
-876 GTLAQAVTKGE
+876 
-887 WILLDEINLAAP
+887 
-899 ETLECLSGLLEGS
+899 
-912 SGSLVLLDRGD
+912 
-923 SEPLVRHPD
+923 
-932 FRLFA
+932 
-937 CMNPATDVGKRN
+937 
-949 LPPGIRNRFTELYV
+949 
-963 EELESKEDLQILIVD
+963 
-978 YLKGLSVN
+978 
-986 KSTVQGIINFYRDV
+986 FYTAV
-1000 RKMSGVTL
+1000 RKDSGTKL
-1008 VDGTGHRPHYSLRT
+1008 VDGTGHKPHYSLRT

-1061 VQKLILK
+1061 VQKLICQ
-1068 HIISGNIKSLLKQP
+1068 HIVPGNVKSLLKQP

-1097 WISMGDKEPTIDET
+1097 WISVGDKEPTIDET
-1111 YILTSSVKLNLRDIV
+1111 YVLTSSVKLNLRDIV

-1145 KTSLIRWLAAASGNH
+1145 KTSLIRWLAAATGND

-1191 GVLIDAMRKGYWIIL
+1191 GVLIDAMRRGYWIIL

-1249 TQNPPGLYGGRKV
+1249 TQNPPGLYGGRKM

-1297 YCSKLVKVMLDLQSY
+1297 YCSRLVKVMLDLQSY

-1342 QSQKEYDWLQHLAND
+1342 QTEKEYDWLQHLAND
-1357 GYMLLAGR
+1357 GFMLLAGR

-1373 VIQEVL
+1373 VIREVL
-1379 EKHFKKKLCPQSL
+1379 QKHFKKKLCPQSL

-1398 LKLLSK
+1398 LKSLSK
-1404 LSTHIST
+1404 LSTQTST
-1411 LESKFSHVV
+1411 LESKFNHIV
-1420 WTESMRRLALLVGRA
+1420 WTEGMRRLAMLVGRA

-1449 CGKTTVCQVF
+1449 CGKTTICQVF

-1488 RQKPKDKEEVD
+1488 RQKPRDKEEID

-1539 VLEVEKSLLL
+1539 VLEVEKSLVL
-1549 AEKGSLEDKD
+1549 AEKGSLEDKE

-1609 LKQIIS
+1609 LIQIIS
-1615 SNLRPGLSLGRID
+1615 RNLRPGLSLGRTD
-1628 YKGADIA
+1628 HKGADIA

-1664 VNFMNTMG
+1664 VNFMNTMEE
-1672 KEAALKRPETIST
+1672 EAALKRPETIST

-1722 FLIKR
+1722 FLIKK
-1727 LSKIVRLTECQKN
+1727 LSKIVRLTECQKS

-1750 KEFTGIDDLWGIH
+1750 KEFTGIDNLWGIY

-1824 ASGNTLVRINLS
+1824 ASGNILVRINLS

-1964 FPAIDKNIL
+1964 FPAIDKNVV

-1982 MDHEVTVE
+1982 IDHEVTVE

-2041 DKEKVFAVFKDVF
+2041 DKEKVIAIFKDVF
-2054 SSNSNPYTGTRLL
+2054 GSNSNPYMGTRLF
-2067 HITPYDVQL
+2067 HITPYNVQL
-2076 GYSVLSRGNYV
+2076 GYSVLSRGSYV
-2087 PAPSRRPLSLLH
+2087 PPPSRRPLLLLH
-2099 QSLQP
+2099 QSLQS
-2104 LESVMKCVQMSWMV
+2104 LESIMKCVQMSWMV

-2132 QLLAQLTGHTLKIMA
+2132 QLLAHLTGHPLKIMA

-2161 EQVDLMR
+2161 EQVDLIR
-2168 PWRKLLEKVES
+2168 PWRQLLEKVEG
-2179 TVQAL
+2179 TVRAL
-2184 LRDSLLISADDAA
+2184 LRDSLLISADDAE

-2206 LLTYT
+2206 LLTYK
-2211 PKDLGEA
+2211 PRCLGEG
-2218 GKGVTAE
+2218 GKGVTME
-2225 IVSKLEAVLLLL
+2225 IVNKLEAVLLLM

-2249 AEFAKLVEEFQ
+2249 AEFAKLVEEFR
-2260 SFGLKLMQSSSGRSH
+2260 SFGVKLMQTTSGRSH
-2275 GTFEWVD
+2275 GTFEWID
-2282 SMLVQALKSGDW
+2282 SMLVRALKSGDW

-2320 LTVSERGMIDGSTP
+2320 LTVSERGMIDGCTP
-2334 TITPHPNFRLFLSM
+2334 TVTPNPNFRLFLSM
-2348 DPVHGEISRA
+2348 DPIHGEISRA
-2358 MRNRGLEIYISGEGD
+2358 MRNRGLEICISGEGD
-2373 RSIPDELDLKV
+2373 GSIPDDLDLKV

-2391 VGDSVCDTLLAL
+2391 VGDGVCDTLLAL
-2403 HRETQSTVVGS
+2403 HTQTQSAIVGS
-2414 PASSVSTLIQTA
+2414 IASSVSTLIQTA
-2426 SLIVQYLQRGLGL
+2426 ILIVQYLQRGLSL
-2439 DRAFSEAC
+2439 DRAFYEAC
-2447 CEAYVRSQHSPA
+2447 LETYVHSQHSPA
-2459 NQKLVQALLEKHISS
+2459 NRKLVQALLEKCVSS
-2474 LRAHETWGNAILAMG
+2474 LRAHETWGNSILAMG
-2489 LWPDSLPSAVFAT
+2489 LWPDSLPSALFAA
-2502 EDSHLSVVRSDGQIL
+2502 EDSHLSMVRSDGQIL

-2523 MSMKTSSWARIQP
+2523 MSMKTSSWARVQP

-2541 LEKIMQSS
+2541 LEKIIQSS
-2549 SPESLKFSSVEVDT
+2549 NPESLKFSSVEVDT
-2563 FWIDEPDVLAMAVK
+2563 YWIDEPDVLAMAVK

-2614 ASAESLRKFYS
+2614 ASAASLRNFYS
-2625 NSLSAGVSNVIKI
+2625 NSLSAGISNVIKV

-2656 MQALD
+2656 VQALD
-2661 IIRNSMDFDPQTDQS
+2661 IIRNSMDFDPQTDQP
-2676 EQLFSLLESIANKT
+2676 EQLFPLLESIANKT
-2690 IIYLDRDKRFFTEEK
+2690 IIYLDREKRIYTETNLV
-2705 MIFSVGGKKLRNSV
+2705 SVGGKKLRNSV

-2747 FELCDALTLLWVQS
+2747 FELCDALILLWVQS
-2761 SQEVV
+2761 SQGMV
-2766 SDASVNEIL
+2766 SDASVHEIL
-2775 DSLQWRDRFWTVADT
+2775 DSLWWRDRFWTVADT
-2790 VKLDAP
+2790 VKVDAP

-2817 RLLMNHEDKYYK
+2817 QLLKSHEDKYYK
-2829 EVQTVSEH
+2829 EIQTVSEH
-2837 VQNCLGSPTGG
+2837 IQNCLGSPTGG
-2848 FTGIKKLQKFL
+2848 FIGIKKLQKFL
-2859 GRPFPFKDKL
+2859 GRPFPFKHKL
-2869 VVECFSQLKI
+2869 VVECFSQLKVV
-2879 LNKALAIREQM
+2879 NRALAIRERM
-2890 PTLQE
+2890 PALGE
-2895 SGWQEDIRRLQMVA
+2895 SGWREDVSRLEMVA
-2909 SEWTLKKSLLQA
+2909 SKWTLKRSLLQA
-2921 GGLVLRA
+2921 WGLVLRA

-2933 VKTDELKNLVN
+2933 VNPDELKNLVN
-2944 AQCLKLKAKGI
+2944 GLCLELKAKGI
-2955 SLGFLEQKSNEAS
+2955 SLGFLEKKHNEAS
-2968 SLSQPDFTSLIQLT
+2968 SLSQPDFTSLIRFT

-2994 AVLWQYKV
+2994 AMLWQYKV
-3002 TADFMTLACLRRS
+3002 TADFMTQACLRGS
-3015 SKNWQLQIDEEISHH
+3015 SKTQQPQIDEEISHL
-3030 ITFCLKHTP
+3030 ITFCLKHTS

-3044 FQGLWSLLHHQKVS
+3044 LRDLWAILHHQKVS
-3058 TEEMISLWADFLN
+3058 TEEILSLWSELFN
-3071 STFTSFWSST
+3071 STLMSFWSST
-3081 VTTDPE
+3081 VTTNPE
-3087 YWLTWSPLPGAQQRE
+3087 YWLTWSPLPDVQQRE
-3102 RPKSLLDSTLKGP
+3102 VPKSLLDSTLKGP
-3115 GCLSRAMF
+3115 GSLSKAVF

-3128 EVLTSSCK
+3128 EVLTSSCRA
-3136 ESPWDVSGLPILS
+3136 SPWDVNGLPILS

-3159 ERAQQLQ
+3159 ERAQQLR
-3166 DIRSVLWTNMAV
+3166 DVSSVLWTNMAV
-3178 PSVAEFRRT
+3178 PSVAEFRCM

-3204 ELLPETR
+3204 ELLPEPR
-3211 RREYI
+3211 RQEYM
-3216 QNCEQLLCGDSQAFQ
+3216 QNCEQLLLGDSQAFQ

-3238 DMAGQVALPK
+3238 DMAGQEALPK

-3258 RHLFGEGEGK
+3258 RHLFGEGDGK
-3268 QDLPEPARRGSLWV
+3268 RNLPEPARRGSLWV

-3312 EELHQLQCEWK
+3312 EELHRLQCEWK
-3323 TRNLLSQLQ
+3323 TRNLSSQLQ
-3332 TGRDLEDEVII
+3332 TGRDLEDEVSIN
-3343 SYSHPHIRL
+3343 YSHPHVRL
-3352 LHQRIDHL
+3352 LRQRIDQL
-3360 ENLILSLSKKQA
+3360 ENLICSLSKKQA
-3372 FRPQQPAYESLAQEI
+3372 FRPQLPAYESLVQEI
-3387 HHYVTSIAKAP
+3387 HHYVSSIAKAS
-3398 AVQDLLARL
+3398 AIQDLLTRL
-3407 LQALRAD
+3407 LEALHMD
-3414 RPRSAQAAQNLLKE
+3414 GPRSSQVAQNLLKE

-3445 EYTLYPD
+3445 EFALYPD

-3475 HASLHSSVVCADRL
+3475 HASFHNSVVSADRL
-3489 DALATSLLAFP
+3489 GALATSLLAFP
-3500 SVNPTFPTYYA
+3500 SVGPTFPTYYA

-3517 SVKSEEVVRGLGKLI
+3517 SVKSEEVLRGLGKLI
-3532 LKRSGGKELE
+3532 LRRSGGKELE
-3542 GKGVR
+3542 GKGQSS
-3547 PCPTR
+3547 CPTR
-3552 EQLLVN
+3552 EQLLMN

-3603 KQESSLYRYRSRNSK
+3603 EQESSLYRYRSRKSR

-3643 DILVEPTLEEKK
+3643 DVLVEPTLEEK
-3655 GASDGHEE
+3655 GTSDGQGEAAASD
-3663 AAPTDPA
+3663 PT
-3670 LLSPSSM
+3670 LLSQSSM
-3677 QAVMLVHQQL
+3677 QAVMLIHQQL

-3698 QTLPPHEAKHYLSLF
+3698 QTVPPHEAEHYLSLF

-3744 LACTLSH
+3744 LACTVSH

-3758 TSDLIVKPDGPYDF
+3758 ASDLKVKPDGPYDF

-3789 GFSEAISQ
+3789 GFSEAVSQ

-3804 HPALEQLLVVIGRI
+3804 HPALEQLLVVMDRI

-3864 IIRWRKLELNCWCMS
+3864 IIRWRKLELNCWSMS

-3911 EQEDDKQMTLVLL
+3911 EQEDDKQMTLMLL

-3973 YHYYKQFFDR
+3973 YHYYKQFFDQ

-4040 PCLSSLVESDE
+4040 PCRSSLVENDKE

-4057 LQPTEAATSEVSP
+4057 SQPTDAALSEASP

-4076 ALRETLLARPAAA
+4076 ALRETLLARPAAVQP
-4089 EATIPEQC
+4089 TVPEQC
-4097 HSAPFPSEGEL
+4097 QGAPFSLEGEL
-4108 LYRLPKLM
+4108 LRRLPKLM
-4116 KRMRRV
+4116 RRMRKL
-4122 CLALMKESRLP
+4122 CLTLMKESCLP

-4158 EPSAEKEKQQSEAK
+4158 EPSAEKEKQRSEAK

-4184 LFKYLA
+4184 LFKHLA

-4204 SKNHQ
+4204 LKNPQ
-4209 EMLHLRPL
+4209 EVLRLRPL
-4217 DLRSALSIVS
+4217 DLRSALSVVS

-4233 SRLLTEISTSW
+4233 SRLLREILSSW
-4244 DGCQKYFYRCVA
+4244 DGCQKYFYRSLA
-4256 RHARLTAALAA
+4256 RHARLSATLAA
-4267 PAKEMGVGNIERC
+4267 PAKEMGIGNVERC

-4285 HLMKMLIRQRR
+4285 HLMKMLIRQRH

-4318 HGRLLEPLLYPV
+4318 HGRLTGPLVYPV
-4330 AFPPQEGVQQWTE
+4330 AFPPQDGVQQWTE

-4352 QILLEQLSWFLQCCP
+4352 QILLEQLSWLLQCCP
-4367 SAGTAPGHSDAQ
+4367 SAGLAPDQGDAHA
-4379 VQGQPSVPYPKG
+4379 QGQPFAPYPEG
-4391 PELSNGQL
+4391 PEVSTGQL

-4407 PSNLS
+4407 PSDLR

-4419 SQLPSGCRMRKQ
+4419 NQLPSGCRMRKQ
-4431 DPLWQQSTSRL
+4431 DQLWQQSTARL
-4442 TEMLKTIRTVK
+4442 TEMLKTIKTVK
-4453 ADVDRIRQQSCE
+4453 ADIDKIRQQSCE

-4473 FEVCSSGLSCLSQLS
+4473 FEVCSSGLSCLSQVS

-4532 ATWKTHLLTS
+4532 TTWKTHLLAS
-4542 GSQRGNQMLDE
+4542 GSQGGNQILDE
-4553 GFVEDFAEQ
+4553 GFVEDFSEQ
-4562 METAIRAVLFAIQNL
+4562 METAIRAILYAIQNL
-4577 AERNSKKTEENADQ
+4577 AERSSKKIDEDTDQ
-4591 TRPQE
+4591 TKPQE
-4596 DDEAAAGF
+4596 EDEAADF

-4609 GHLTKLLEEDFWA
+4609 GHLTKLLEDDFWA

-4644 SYGEDSTAAKHMF
+4644 SYGEDGTASKHMF
-4657 FSQSCCLLVRLV
+4657 FSQSCCLLVRLL

-4679 LFFLTMSLATHR
+4679 LFFLTNALATHR
-4691 SSAKLLSVLTQLFTE
+4691 STAKLLSVLAQVFTE

-4740 GEGVKDV
+4740 GEGMKDV
-4747 SDQIE
+4747 SDRIE

-4760 FQKGQEKDTEDPDSK
+4760 FQKGQEKDKEDPDSK
-4775 PDIKGEENA
+4775 SDIKGEDNA

-4805 DDEKSDSESAD
+4805 EDEKSDSEGGD

-4830 KLDERLWGDDEEED
+4830 KLDERLWGDDDDEED
-4844 EEEEDSATEETG
+4844 EEEEDGKTEETG
-4856 PGMDEEDCGLVAKED
+4856 PGMDEEDCELVAKDD
-4871 NLDSGK
+4871 NLDAGK
-4877 SNKDKNQQDKKEE
+4877 SNRDKKQQDKKEE
-4890 KEEAEANDDG
+4890 KEEAEAADDG

-4917 NEVDPYHGNQEML
+4917 NEVDPYHGNQETL

-4943 LDSEDK
+4943 LDSENK
-4949 NGDEDTDHE
+4949 NSDEDTDHE

-4966 DIKEKPLDT
+4966 EIKEKPVDT
-4975 EEADHE
+4975 EEGGHE
-4981 AEDISEETESDQN
+4981 AEEINEETEADQN
-4994 ESQGQ
+4994 EGQGQ

-5004 GANEADKEEGEE
+5004 GPSEDDSDEGEE
-5016 EMDTGAGDQ
+5016 EMDTGANDQ
-5025 NEETGEHP
+5025 DKDTAEHP
-5033 EDSSED
+5033 EENSE
-5039 EEQPSLEDKDRDAE
+5039 EEQQSLEDKDKE
-5053 ASDESADS
+5053 ASEESAEN
-5061 GVSVDQ
+5061 GVSVDR
-5067 GLQPQKEEKEEE
+5067 GLQPQEQEKE
-5079 EGENSDTEEQVPEA
+5079 EGENSDAEEQVPEA
-5093 TERKEHDSCGQ
+5093 TERKEHASCGQ
-5104 TGLENVQSSQAVEL
+5104 TGLESVQSAQAVEL

-5125 EQGKEEH
+5125 EQGNEEH

-5179 GDHNERVHK
+5179 GDHNEHVHK
-5188 RLRTVDTDSPA
+5188 RLRTVDTDSHT
-5199 EQGPPQPQAQ
+5199 EQGPYQPQAQ
-5209 LEDADAFEHIK
+5209 VEDADAFEHIK
-5220 QGSEPYDAQTYD
+5220 QGNDPYDAQTYD
-5232 VASME
+5232 VATKE
-5237 QQQSAKDSSKE
+5237 QQQSAKDSSKD
-5248 QEQEEME
+5248 QEEEEIE

-5261 EEQEELKAVDTEQLK
+5261 EEQEELTAVDPEQLK
-5276 PEEVKS
+5276 PEEFKS
-5282 RATASSGFD
+5282 GTMASPSFD
-5291 EMEIQTVKTEEDQ
+5291 EMEMETQTVKTEEGQ
-5304 DLRRDKSHKETENE
+5304 DPRTDRSHKETENE

-5323 RDSTIHTAHQFLV
+5323 RDSTIHTAPQFLV
-5336 DTIFQPFLKDV
+5336 DTIFQPLLKDV
-5347 CELRQELERQLE
+5347 SELRQELERQLE
-5359 TWQPHESGSPEEE
+5359 TWQPHESGHPEDER
-5372 KAAAEMWQ
+5372 AAAEMWQ

-5447 QYQICLA
+5447 HYQICLA

-5466 KQLAYESLAVIGNAL
+5466 KQLAFESLAVIGNAL

-5507 FSDYS
+5507 FGDYS

-5526 TRIAQFLESVA
+5526 TKIAQFLESAA
-5537 NMFAAAQQFSQHVSP
+5537 NMFAAAQQLSHNITP
-5552 DTAQLLLVVSD
+5552 ETAQLLLVVSD

-5579 QAAQNA
+5579 QAARNA

-5629 PFYIILRDMNALP
+5629 PFYIILRDVNALP

-5653 ELVTASDHL
+5653 ELVTASDHP